1 MGNKSIQKFFADQNS
16 VIDLSSLG
24 NAKGAKVSL
33 SGPDMNI
40 TTPRGSVIIVN
51 GALYSSIKGNNLAV
65 KFKDKTITGA
75 KILGSVDLK
84 DIQLERID
92 SSLVDSAQVEKKGN
106 GKRRNKK
113 EEEEL
118 KKQLDDAENAKKEA
132 DKAKEEAEKA
142 KEAAEKALNEAFEV
156 QNSSKQIEEMLQN
169 FLADN
174 VAKDNLAQQSDA
186 SQQNTQAKATQASKQ
201 NDAEKVLPQP
211 INKNTSTGKSN
222 SSKNEEN
229 KLDAESVKE
238 PLKVTLA
245 LAAES
250 NSGSKDDSITNFTK
264 PQFVGSTA
272 PNATVIIKINGIAV
286 GQAVADSLGNFTF
299 TAPETL
305 TDGTYNL
312 EAEAKTADGSGS
324 AKLVITIDSVTDKP
338 TFELS
343 PESSVSGHKGL
354 TPTLTP
360 SIVGTAEENAK
371 VDIYVDNKLVASVD
385 VDKDG
390 NWSYEFKDNELSE
403 GENSIKVVAV
413 DKAGNKNETTDS
425 IITDTIAPEKP
436 TIELDDSSDSGIKND
451 NITNSTLP
459 TFIGVAEPG
468 STVSIYLGL
477 KHLGE
482 VIVAKDGTWSYT
494 LTTPLK
500 DGEYNITAT
509 ATDIAGHTSAT
520 ANLPFTIDTRISY
533 FSAEI
538 ETTNDSGIVGD
549 NVTNNT
555 RPTFTGKTEPNAII
569 SVINSETGEE
579 VIFKA
584 NDKGEWTF
592 NFTSDSV
599 EGINNLTFTVED
611 VAGNKKDFSFSY
623 VIDTIAPVPPTVS
636 LEDYV
641 VLPNGIILSGND
653 LPALVGTA
661 EPKSTILLM
670 RDGKLYDSIEVDSNG
685 TWNYQFSNKFL
696 QGAYDIEIISQD
708 AAGNKSST
716 VKYSFTIQTEVV
728 PPKAELDASDDS
740 GAKGDWITN
749 KHNALT
755 LLGTADRFAT
765 VNILIDG
772 KTIGVTTADADGNW
786 NFDISRNLSDN
797 VYKIT
802 VESIDPLGRT
812 SSVDY
817 QLTIDSFT
825 PIPTV
830 MLHDS
835 ADSGV
840 KGDMITK
847 INTPLFTGMAEANA
861 KVSIYVDGVLSGEA
875 IAGDDGVWNFQFT
888 TALSDGSHDVTVKV
902 EDIAG
907 NTASS
912 SAYNFQIVTQTQKPT
927 IELVNDTGV
936 DNTDH
941 IINEKNPA
949 LTGTAAP
956 YSTVKLYIDG
966 ALIAE
971 VRTNKDGRWEYTLK
985 ADQGLVD
992 GDHRITASV
1001 EDIAGNIAHSD
1012 PFLISVDTAIS
1023 IPIVSLSPDSDSGI
1037 SDDNLTNI
1045 VKPTLHLKD
1054 IDPDIISVQVWDA
1067 MSDTQIGVATQQPDG
1082 SWAYTFTSDLTEGL
1096 HQVYVKVEDIAGNK
1110 ANSAIFDF
1118 TIDTT
1123 VSTPVISL
1131 LSKDDT
1137 GVTGDNLTNINKPGF
1152 AISGVD
1158 ADAHRVVVQVMHNGV
1173 SEEIELSHLNG
1184 SWLFIP
1190 GNTWADG
1197 SYTLTVK
1204 VEDKAGNTNYSA
1216 PLTVVIDTQI
1226 AIDGVELVNDSGV
1239 KGDNM
1244 TNDDRPHFRVTV
1256 PTDVNEVR
1264 LSIDGGNS
1272 WVQAT
1277 PGVAGS
1283 WEYIWPTD
1291 LADGQYTLTVEATDK
1306 AGNTVTKT
1314 IDFAVDTTLSVPV
1327 IVLDSADDTGIQGDN
1342 MTNSTQPT
1350 FALQHIDDDAVRVT
1364 VSVEHGGVTTTFDAT
1379 KGTGGWT
1386 FTPPTSWADG
1396 DYTLSVSVEDKA
1408 GNTSH
1413 SASLTVTVDT
1423 QIAINNIELVNDSGI
1438 PDDNLTNN
1446 VRPHFQV
1453 TVPTDVNV
1461 VRLSIDGGKTWF
1473 NATQSATPGVWDYI
1487 WPDDVAD
1494 GGYTLTV
1501 EATDEAGNKATQT
1514 LDFTIDTTLS
1524 VPTLSLDSADD
1535 SGIAGD
1541 NITNVKTPG
1550 FTLNNI
1556 DTDVSRVIVEVMHN
1570 GIKQEVPLVQTGGQ
1584 WRFAPTSDWA
1594 DGDYILTVKVEDRAG
1609 NVKQSAPLTV
1619 TVDTHIAID
1628 RIELVNDSGIPGDN
1642 LTNEARPHFQVTVPA
1657 DVNGV
1662 RLSIDG
1668 GKTWFDA
1675 TQSATSGVWD
1685 YTWLTNVANGPHTL
1699 MVEASDKAGNKTTQK
1714 LDFTI
1719 DTILSEPTITLD
1731 SADDSAAGDNIT
1743 NVKMPGFT
1751 LGNIDADVTKVV
1763 VTVAHDGKNQQ
1774 IELIKNGGVWRF
1786 TPGAAWTDGDYT
1798 LTVKVEDKAGNT
1810 NYSAPLTVTIDTQ
1823 TSIDRIELLN
1833 DTGIVG
1839 DNLTNEARPQF
1850 HITVPTDVNSVQL
1863 SLDGG
1868 INWVNATL
1876 TSDGVWEYIWPT
1888 DLVENTYTLTVKATD
1903 VAGNTATETLNF
1915 IIDTTLSTPTI
1926 TLDSADDSGTAN
1938 DNKTNVKTP
1947 GFIIGGIDSDV
1958 TQVVVQ
1964 VMRDG
1969 HSEEVELTQTNGQW
1983 RFVPG
1988 SAWTDGD
1995 YTLTVTVKDEAGNIR
2010 HSAPLTVTIDT
2021 QITIDHIELVNDSG
2035 IPDDNLTNNVR
2046 PHFQVTVP
2054 TDVNVVRL
2062 SIDGGKTWFNATQ
2075 SATPGV
2081 WDYTWLA
2088 DVGEGKHTLT
2098 VEATDKAGNKTTQQL
2113 DFIIDTLLS
2122 EPTIVLDNT
2131 DDSGTKGD
2139 HLTNVNKPTFL
2150 LGNIDADARYVTV
2163 EVQHG
2168 GTKEVLTATKD
2179 ATGNWSVT
2187 PTGTWAD
2194 GDYTLTVRVEDEAG
2208 NEKHSASL
2216 TVTVDTQITIDVIE
2230 LVNDNGIPGDNM
2242 TNDAH
2247 PQFRVTVPGDVN
2259 EVSLSID
2266 GGVTWVKATQSATPG
2281 VWNYTWPGTV
2291 PDGDYTLNVKATDNA
2306 GNTVTET
2313 LHFTIDTTLSTPV
2326 IVLDSADD
2334 SGVHGDNMT
2343 NHTQPTFA
2351 LQHIDDDAVRV
2362 TVSVEHGGVT
2372 TTFDATKDAGG
2383 WTFTPTGAWADGD
2396 YTLSVSVEDKA
2407 GNTSH
2412 SASLT
2417 VTVDTQIAI
2426 NNIELVNDS
2435 GIPDDNLTNNVRPH
2449 FQVTVPTDVNVVRL
2463 SIDGGKTW
2471 FNATQSA
2478 TPGVWDYIWP
2488 DDVADGG
2495 YTLTV
2500 EATDEAGNKATQT
2513 LDFTIDTTLS
2523 VPTLSLD
2530 SADDSGIAGDNITNV
2545 KTPGF
2550 TLNNIDTDVSRVI
2563 VEVMHNGIKQEVPLV
2578 QTGGQ
2583 WRFAPTS
2590 DWADGD
2596 YILTVKVE
2604 DRAGNV
2610 KQSAPLTVTVDTHI
2624 AIDRIELVNDSGI
2637 PGDNLT
2643 NEARP
2648 HFQVTVPAD
2657 VNGVR
2662 LSIDGG
2668 KTWFD
2673 ATQSATSGV
2682 WDYTWLTNVANGPHT
2697 LMVEASDKAGN
2708 KTTQKLDF
2716 TIDTILSEPT
2726 ITLDSAD
2733 DSAAGDNITNV
2744 KMPGFTLGNI
2754 DADVTKVVV
2763 TVAHDGKN
2771 QQIELIKNGGVWR
2784 FTPGAAWTDG
2794 DYTLTVK
2801 VEDKAGNT
2809 NYSAPLTVTID
2820 TQTSI
2825 DRIELLNDTGI
2836 VGDNLTNEARP
2847 QFHITVPTD
2856 VNSVQLSLD
2865 GGINWVN
2872 ATLTSDGVWEY
2883 IWPTDLVENTYTL
2896 TVKATDVA
2904 GNTATETLNF
2914 IIDTTLSTPTITL
2927 DSADDSGTANDNKTN
2942 VKTPGFII
2950 GGIDSDVTQVV
2961 VQVMRDGHSEE
2972 VELTQTNGQWRFV
2985 PGSAWTDGD
2994 YTLTVTVK
3002 DEAGNI
3008 RHSAPLTVTID
3019 TQITIDHIEL
3029 VNDSGIPDDNLTNNV
3044 RPHFQV
3050 TVPTDVNVVRLS
3062 IDGGKT
3068 WFNATQ
3074 SATPGVWDYTW
3085 LADVGE
3091 GKHTLTVEATD
3102 KAGNKTTQQLDFIID
3117 TLLSEPTIVLD
3128 NTDDSGTK
3136 GDNLTNVNKPTFLLG
3151 NIDADARYVTVE
3163 VQHGGTKEV
3172 LTATKGATGI
3182 WSVTPTG
3189 TWADGDYTLTV
3200 RVEDDAGNVKY
3211 SAPLTVTV
3219 DTQITIDVIE
3229 LVNDNGIPGDNLTN
3243 DVRPHFRVTVPG
3255 DVNEVRLSIDG
3266 GNTWVRAT
3274 QGTAGIWDYTWPKD
3288 VTDGLHTLTVEATD
3302 KAGNKTTQTLD
3313 FTIDTRLSTPTIAMD
3328 SRDDTG
3334 AIGDHITSVKRP
3346 GFTIGNIDADAH
3358 SVILRITQGGN
3369 SQEVTLTQV
3378 GGQWRFTPDADWA
3391 DGSYTLTVE
3400 VTDNAGNVRQSTPL
3414 VVTVDTQTSITDIT
3428 LVNDHGVPDDNLT
3441 NSTRPQFE
3449 ITVPADVNSVQ
3460 LSIDGGA
3467 NWVSAT
3473 QGIEGVWGYTWP
3485 TDMGD
3490 GKHTLTVMVTD
3501 RAGNTA
3507 TQTLEFF
3514 IDTRLSTPTIALD
3527 STDDTGT
3534 PGDDMTNR
3542 TRPTFILQN
3551 IDSDVI
3557 NVTVS
3562 VTHNGTTTSFT
3573 ATQGAGGWSFTPPAP
3588 WGDGDYT
3595 LTVTVEDRA
3604 GNTRP
3609 STPLTVTVDTQI
3621 AIDRIELVNDS
3632 GVPGDNVTKHV
3643 RPQFQISVPDDV
3655 EKVLLSI
3662 DGGTTWVTAIKS
3674 STAGIW
3680 DYTWPTDMPEGQ
3692 HTLTVEVTDGAGN
3705 KMTETLNFTIDITL
3719 LTPTIELAP
3728 DQDTGQNKN
3737 DNLTSVT
3744 QPVFV
3749 LGSIDKDVRHVEL
3762 SIEHNGTFKTV
3773 VLTESADGWRYRPDS
3788 ALADGS
3794 YTFTV
3799 TVTDVAGNQQTSA
3812 PLKVTIDGTLTTPVI
3827 ELAAGEDSGT
3837 VGDRLTNHDR
3847 PVFDIHQVDSDVT
3860 RVMVKVTY
3868 NGKTHEEAAVF
3879 TNGQWRFTPSASWAD
3894 GSYQLAVVVEDLAG
3908 NVKESAPFEVRI
3920 DTTTTINNIVLLN
3933 DTGVQNDQL
3942 TNVAK
3947 PSFRIDVPGDVVQ
3960 VRVTLDGGA
3969 NWNVIRK
3976 NADGQWIFDS
3986 PNTLVDGTY
3995 TLRVEATDE
4004 AGNIANKDLVFNIDT
4019 NIQVPTIALDA
4030 GQDTGANTADN
4041 ITNISRP
4048 TFTIGNVDPD
4058 VIKVVVTIDGHDYN
4072 ATKVGA
4078 GWQFTPGN
4086 AIPDGSYNITVTV
4099 EDKAGNT
4106 ATSKPLPVVIDTTA
4120 EIESVTLVTD
4130 SGDSDVDNIT
4140 KVDKPQFSIVTA
4152 DDITHVRVKID
4163 NAANWIELT
4172 KGGDGRWIFNV
4183 GSALPDGQHTL
4194 LVDVTDIAGNVA
4206 QETLQFTIDTTLR
4219 EPTIVLD
4226 PTHDTGDDTNDNLT
4240 RINKPVFIIGNVDND
4255 VSHIVVHIDGRDY
4268 TIENTGGNLTFTP
4281 DQPLSDGQHT
4291 ISVTVT
4297 DIAGNTKTSAELRIE
4312 IDTQVQIDSVTLTTD
4327 SGVNDHDNVTNATRP
4342 SFEIATPDDVTSVLV
4357 SFDGVNWT
4365 PISKNAAGQ
4374 WEFTAGS
4381 ALPDG
4386 HYTLHVQ
4393 ATDRAGNTANSTLGF
4408 TVDTQ
4413 IDGLSV
4419 VMLDDA
4425 GKDSTDGITNITSP
4439 RFEISAREPLQSVTV
4454 ILNGKSSTLTQ
4465 GAGNKWL
4472 FTPDTPL
4479 VDGTYKIEI
4488 VAEDIAGNKISKEV
4502 SFTIDT
4508 IVSDPSIDLL
4518 DADDTGESAVDNIT
4532 SVTTP
4537 RFVIGNVPADIDT
4550 VVIRIN
4556 GVSYSVTAN
4565 GNNLWEFQVP
4575 VALNDGVYEAVVV
4588 FRDIAGNTSETKLPF
4603 TIDTTTSVSVRM
4615 EPASDTGNSNSDNL
4629 TNKQNPKFEGTAE
4642 PNAKLVITI
4651 VDDKSGREVLKQTIT
4666 VGADGNWSVTPNILP
4681 DGMYTINVVA
4691 TDVAGNTA
4699 QTQERFTIDTVTID
4713 PTIRLSDPSID
4724 DQHEATSLRPEFK
4737 GFAEAFSTIMIQ
4749 WDGKVVGSANA
4760 NANGEWS
4767 WTPPSV
4773 LAPGSYVVSIVAK
4786 DKAGNESSQVD
4797 FPVVIPVIDVTPPT
4811 IKLSEESDSGA
4822 LGDFTTNNKTPTLI
4836 GSTLPNTI
4844 VSIYVDGVKVGEAT
4858 ADTAGRY
4865 TFQLSEMKD
4874 GHYVVQVGIVNPRDN
4889 SELRST
4895 AVDVT
4900 IDTEVAELVW
4910 NISGMH
4916 EGGYI
4921 NTVTPEIGG
4930 TSEPNSKITI
4940 FVNGV
4945 EKAIAYTTGAGHWG
4959 VVLPALGNDGNYELT
4974 FKVEDVA
4981 GNIREFGPQNVI
4993 LDTVIS
4999 PLTVV
5004 LREADDSGKVGDW
5017 ITNKSHVTIDGTA
5030 EAGSTLTIRNP
5041 QGVVI
5046 ATLVVGNDG
5055 RWSAELDLREG
5066 SNAFVVVSEDKA
5078 GNSQQKEILIEH
5090 DTQIEISD
5098 ISLSRDTNSGD
5109 KYDLITNNKS
5119 PVLVAMTDPGA
5130 TVQVYING
5138 VLQGTVEASSS
5149 GNISYTMPANSADG
5163 EYQVQFVA
5171 TDTAGNRVE
5180 SAITTVTID
5189 SQIAVFDIDEDSLP
5203 ALSNNRALSVSGVGE
5218 AGSQVS
5224 IFVDGKLVNVVMV
5237 EADGTWRA
5245 PILLQD
5251 DGTFNIHFS
5260 ITDVAGNTEVSKDYS
5275 VDVDS
5280 STDFPTL
5287 NLEDASNSGSLDDL
5301 ITNHNKP
5308 VLVGTAEA
5316 GATIHIYV
5324 DEKIVAN
5331 VLVLED
5337 GTWSYQFDNALKDG
5351 EYSIRVVAED
5361 PAGNTAESP
5370 RLLVTIDTST
5380 FIDNPAMVAGS
5391 DNGIF
5396 SNDSITSQTRP
5407 TFSIFGEMN
5416 QSVQIFIDGVLV
5428 DTITVTDRNQV
5439 YRPESPLGDGSHSIY
5454 YVITD
5459 KAGNTAT
5466 SKTLNFTIDT
5476 FNTTPVAIDSIG
5488 GQTLAEMT
5496 GSDGKIYITDTT
5508 RNLLFSGSAEPNSK
5522 IEIIING
5529 LNVGEVWVNEKGHWQ
5544 MPVNPL
5550 YFTEG
5555 QLDITVKSTD
5565 RAGNVNQEKYSI
5577 WVDTHIK
5584 VFTSE
5589 LDDNKSSSKT
5599 EWWSNSD
5606 LITMRGTGEIGATVS
5621 LIVAGV
5627 TLATAVVAAT
5637 GRWELSTDKLPEGTY
5652 DISLVI
5658 EDSAGNRWED
5668 VREIFIDRT
5677 PPNAPVVT
5685 YSDIVND
5692 LIIMQ
5697 GTAEA
5702 KSQLIITDSEGN
5714 TYTLTVPDN
5723 GKWSMAIPYPSEGK
5737 FTITSV
5743 DAIGNRSDDVPLDIM
5758 KEVPVI
5764 SLSPDSDSG
5773 TVGDNITRDKQPTF
5787 IIGNLESDVV
5797 VVQVDI
5803 NGTVYNAEKNA
5814 DGVWFFT
5821 PGTPLADGSYTISV
5835 IASDAA
5841 GNQKNSLPITV
5852 TIDSTLTVPEIALA
5866 AGEDNGASDS
5876 DNVTNHTQPKFT
5888 LQHIDADVTG
5898 VTVNVTHNG
5907 VTDIYQA
5914 TQGADGWT
5922 FTPPAAWNDGNYTLS
5937 VTVVDRAGNSQ
5948 QSASLA
5954 VTVDSTVTVT
5964 ADSQHDD
5971 ASDDATATAV
5981 TPPESETVNAE
5992 SATHLRTEPSAAE
6005 ESVVKVTAY
6014 SITLLNADSGDEID
6028 RSISQTPSFEISVP
6042 ENIVN
6047 VSIMFEG
6054 EEFTLPITNQ
6064 KAIFEVPLSLED
6076 GEYTMDVK
6084 FIDKDNDFLIKEKT
6098 FSVDHSSA
6106 DIVNAM
6112 NVRGKT
6118 EDDINDSPSTSSVG
6132 HNNNG
6137 AIDVFAVNEV
6147 TLPVDNQEEHA

>member
-118 KKQLDDAENAKKEA
+118 KKQLDEAENAKKEA

-156 QNSSKQIEEMLQN
+156 QNSSKQMEEMLQE

-451 NITNSTLP
+451 SITNSTLP

-538 ETTNDSGIVGD
+538 ETTDDSGIVGD

-599 EGINNLTFTVED
+599 EGVNNLTFTVED

-623 VIDTIAPVPPTVS
+623 VIDTVAPVPPTVS
-636 LEDYV
+636 LEDFV

-696 QGAYDIEIISQD
+696 QGAYDIEIVSQD

-1037 SDDNLTNI
+1037 ADDNLTNI

-1110 ANSAIFDF
+1110 ANSAVFDF

-1184 SWLFIP
+1184 SWLFTP

-1379 KGTGGWT
+1379 KGTGGWS
-1386 FTPPTSWADG
+1386 FTPTGAWADG

-1438 PDDNLTNN
+1438 PNDNLTNN

-1473 NATQSATPGVWDYI
+1473 NATQSATPGAWDYI

-1501 EATDEAGNKATQT
+1501 EATDKAGNKTTQE

-1556 DTDVSRVIVEVMHN
+1556 DTDVSRVTVEVMHN

-1675 TQSATSGVWD
+1675 TQSATPGVWD

-1714 LDFTI
+1714 LDFII
-1719 DTILSEPTITLD
+1719 DTMLSEPTITLD

-2021 QITIDHIELVNDSG
+2021 QIAIDHIELVNDSG
-2035 IPDDNLTNNVR
+2035 IPDDNLTN
-2046 PHFQVTVP
+2046 
-2054 TDVNVVRL
+2054 
-2062 SIDGGKTWFNATQ
+2062 
-2075 SATPGV
+2075 
-2081 WDYTWLA
+2081 
-2088 DVGEGKHTLT
+2088 
-2098 VEATDKAGNKTTQQL
+2098 EA
-2113 DFIIDTLLS
+2113 
-2122 EPTIVLDNT
+2122 
-2131 DDSGTKGD
+2131 
-2139 HLTNVNKPTFL
+2139 
-2150 LGNIDADARYVTV
+2150 
-2163 EVQHG
+2163 
-2168 GTKEVLTATKD
+2168 
-2179 ATGNWSVT
+2179 
-2187 PTGTWAD
+2187 
-2194 GDYTLTVRVEDEAG
+2194 
-2208 NEKHSASL
+2208 
-2216 TVTVDTQITIDVIE
+2216 
-2230 LVNDNGIPGDNM
+2230 
-2242 TNDAH
+2242 
-2247 PQFRVTVPGDVN
+2247 
-2259 EVSLSID
+2259 
-2266 GGVTWVKATQSATPG
+2266 
-2281 VWNYTWPGTV
+2281 
-2291 PDGDYTLNVKATDNA
+2291 
-2306 GNTVTET
+2306 
-2313 LHFTIDTTLSTPV
+2313 
-2326 IVLDSADD
+2326 
-2334 SGVHGDNMT
+2334 
-2343 NHTQPTFA
+2343 
-2351 LQHIDDDAVRV
+2351 
-2362 TVSVEHGGVT
+2362 
-2372 TTFDATKDAGG
+2372 
-2383 WTFTPTGAWADGD
+2383 
-2396 YTLSVSVEDKA
+2396 
-2407 GNTSH
+2407 
-2412 SASLT
+2412 
-2417 VTVDTQIAI
+2417 
-2426 NNIELVNDS
+2426 
-2435 GIPDDNLTNNVRPH
+2435 
-2449 FQVTVPTDVNVVRL
+2449 
-2463 SIDGGKTW
+2463 
-2471 FNATQSA
+2471 
-2478 TPGVWDYIWP
+2478 
-2488 DDVADGG
+2488 
-2495 YTLTV
+2495 
-2500 EATDEAGNKATQT
+2500 
-2513 LDFTIDTTLS
+2513 
-2523 VPTLSLD
+2523 
-2530 SADDSGIAGDNITNV
+2530 
-2545 KTPGF
+2545 
-2550 TLNNIDTDVSRVI
+2550 
-2563 VEVMHNGIKQEVPLV
+2563 
-2578 QTGGQ
+2578 
-2583 WRFAPTS
+2583 
-2590 DWADGD
+2590 
-2596 YILTVKVE
+2596 
-2604 DRAGNV
+2604 
-2610 KQSAPLTVTVDTHI
+2610 
-2624 AIDRIELVNDSGI
+2624 
-2637 PGDNLT
+2637 
-2643 NEARP
+2643 
-2648 HFQVTVPAD
+2648 
-2657 VNGVR
+2657 
-2662 LSIDGG
+2662 
-2668 KTWFD
+2668 
-2673 ATQSATSGV
+2673 
-2682 WDYTWLTNVANGPHT
+2682 
-2697 LMVEASDKAGN
+2697 
-2708 KTTQKLDF
+2708 
-2716 TIDTILSEPT
+2716 
-2726 ITLDSAD
+2726 
-2733 DSAAGDNITNV
+2733 
-2744 KMPGFTLGNI
+2744 
-2754 DADVTKVVV
+2754 
-2763 TVAHDGKN
+2763 
-2771 QQIELIKNGGVWR
+2771 
-2784 FTPGAAWTDG
+2784 
-2794 DYTLTVK
+2794 
-2801 VEDKAGNT
+2801 
-2809 NYSAPLTVTID
+2809 
-2820 TQTSI
+2820 
-2825 DRIELLNDTGI
+2825 
-2836 VGDNLTNEARP
+2836 
-2847 QFHITVPTD
+2847 
-2856 VNSVQLSLD
+2856 
-2865 GGINWVN
+2865 
-2872 ATLTSDGVWEY
+2872 
-2883 IWPTDLVENTYTL
+2883 
-2896 TVKATDVA
+2896 
-2904 GNTATETLNF
+2904 
-2914 IIDTTLSTPTITL
+2914 
-2927 DSADDSGTANDNKTN
+2927 
-2942 VKTPGFII
+2942 
-2950 GGIDSDVTQVV
+2950 
-2961 VQVMRDGHSEE
+2961 
-2972 VELTQTNGQWRFV
+2972 
-2985 PGSAWTDGD
+2985 
-2994 YTLTVTVK
+2994 
-3002 DEAGNI
+3002 
-3008 RHSAPLTVTID
+3008 
-3019 TQITIDHIEL
+3019 
-3029 VNDSGIPDDNLTNNV
+3029 

-3172 LTATKGATGI
+3172 LTATKDATGNWSVTPTGTWADGDYTLTVRVEDEAGNEKHSASLTVTVDTQITIDAIELVNDNGIPGDNMTNDAHPQFRVTVPGDVNEVSLSIDGGVTWVKATQSATPGVWNYTWPGTVPDGDYTLNVKATDNAGNTVTETLHFTIDTTLSTPVIVLDSADDTGIQGDNMTNRTQPTFNLQHIDDDAVRVTVSVEHGGVTTTFDATKGVGGWTFTPPTSWGAGDYTLSVSVEDKAGNTSHSASLTVTVDTQIAINNIELVNDSGIPDDNLTNNVRPQFQVKVPTDVNEVRLSIDGGKTWFNATQSATPGVWDYTWLADVGEGKHTLTVEATDKAGNQTTQKLDFIIDTLLSEPTIVLDSTDDSGTKGDNLTNANKPTFLLGNIDADARYVTVEVQHGSTKEVLTATKGATGI

-3200 RVEDDAGNVKY
+3200 RVEDEAGNVKY

-3219 DTQITIDVIE
+3219 DTQITIDAIE

-3313 FTIDTRLSTPTIAMD
+3313 FTIDTRLSTPTITME

-3346 GFTIGNIDADAH
+3346 GFTIGNIDSDAQ

-3414 VVTVDTQTSITDIT
+3414 IVTVDTQTSITDIT

-3467 NWVSAT
+3467 NWVSAA

-3490 GKHTLTVMVTD
+3490 GKHILTVMVTD

-3621 AIDRIELVNDS
+3621 AIDHIELVNDS

-3692 HTLTVEVTDGAGN
+3692 HTLIVEVTDGAGN
-3705 KMTETLNFTIDITL
+3705 KMTGTLDFTIDITL

-3744 QPVFV
+3744 QPIFV

-3847 PVFDIHQVDSDVT
+3847 PVFDIRQVDSDVT

-3947 PSFRIDVPGDVVQ
+3947 PSFRIDVPGDVIQ

-3995 TLRVEATDE
+3995 TLRVEATDQ

-4183 GSALPDGQHTL
+4183 GSALPDGKHTL

-4297 DIAGNTKTSAELRIE
+4297 DIAGNTKTSAELQIE

-4532 SVTTP
+4532 SVTKP

-4556 GVSYSVTAN
+4556 GVSYPVTAN

-4615 EPASDTGNSNSDNL
+4615 EPASDTGSSNSDNL

-4651 VDDKSGREVLKQTIT
+4651 VDDKSGREVLKHTIT

-4724 DQHEATSLRPEFK
+4724 DQYEATSLRPEFK
-4737 GFAEAFSTIMIQ
+4737 GLAEAFSTIMIQ

-4822 LGDFTTNNKTPTLI
+4822 LGDFTTNNKTPTLV
-4836 GSTLPNTI
+4836 GNTLPNAI

-4959 VVLPALGNDGNYELT
+4959 VVLPALGNDGNYVLT

-5078 GNSQQKEILIEH
+5078 GNSQQKDILIEH

-5301 ITNHNKP
+5301 ITSHNKP

-5380 FIDNPAMVAGS
+5380 FIDNPVMMAGS

-5407 TFSIFGEMN
+5407 AFSIYGEMN

-5529 LNVGEVWVNEKGHWQ
+5529 LNVGEVWVNDKGHWQ

-5577 WVDTHIK
+5577 WVDTHIQ

-5599 EWWSNSD
+5599 DWWSNSST
-5606 LITMRGTGEIGATVS
+5606 ITMRGMGEIGATVS

-5627 TLATAVVAAT
+5627 TLATAVVAAN
-5637 GRWELSTDKLPEGTY
+5637 GQWELSTDQLPEGKY
-5652 DISLVI
+5652 DITLSI
-5658 EDSAGNRWED
+5658 EDNAGNRKEE
-5668 VREIFIDRT
+5668 VHEIFIDRT

-5702 KSQLIITDSEGN
+5702 KSQLIITDSNGN

-5758 KEVPVI
+5758 KETPVI

-5773 TVGDNITRDKQPTF
+5773 TVGDNITRDNQPTF

-5866 AGEDNGASDS
+5866 AGEGNGASDS
-5876 DNVTNHTQPKFT
+5876 DNVTNHNHTQPKFT

-5922 FTPPAAWNDGNYTLS
+5922 FTPPAAWNDGTYTLS
-5937 VTVVDRAGNSQ
+5937 VTVVDRAGNSL
-5948 QSASLA
+5948 QSASLE
-5954 VTVDSTVTVT
+5954 VTVT

-5992 SATHLRTEPSAAE
+5992 SATHLRTVPSAAE
-6005 ESVVKVTAY
+6005 ESVVKETAY

-6047 VSIMFEG
+6047 VSVMFEG

-6084 FIDKDNDFLIKEKT
+6084 FIDKDDDFLIKEKT

-6112 NVRGKT
+6112 NARGKT

>member
-118 KKQLDDAENAKKEA
+118 KKQLDEAENAKKEA

-156 QNSSKQIEEMLQN
+156 QNSSKQMEEMLQE

-451 NITNSTLP
+451 SITNSTLP

-538 ETTNDSGIVGD
+538 ETTDDSGIVGD

-555 RPTFTGKTEPNAII
+555 HPTFTGKTEPNAII

-599 EGINNLTFTVED
+599 EGVNNLTFTVED

-623 VIDTIAPVPPTVS
+623 VIDTVAPVPPTVS
-636 LEDYV
+636 LEDFV

-1037 SDDNLTNI
+1037 ADDNLTNI

-1110 ANSAIFDF
+1110 ANSAVFDF

-1184 SWLFIP
+1184 SWLFTP

-1379 KGTGGWT
+1379 KGTGGWS
-1386 FTPPTSWADG
+1386 FTPTGAWADG

-1438 PDDNLTNN
+1438 PNDNLTNN

-1473 NATQSATPGVWDYI
+1473 NATQSATPGAWDYI

-1501 EATDEAGNKATQT
+1501 EATDKAGNKTTQE

-1556 DTDVSRVIVEVMHN
+1556 DTDVSRVTVEVMHN

-1675 TQSATSGVWD
+1675 TQSATPGVWD

-1714 LDFTI
+1714 LDFII
-1719 DTILSEPTITLD
+1719 DTMLSEPTITLD

-2021 QITIDHIELVNDSG
+2021 QIAIDHIELVNDSG
-2035 IPDDNLTNNVR
+2035 IPDDNLTN
-2046 PHFQVTVP
+2046 
-2054 TDVNVVRL
+2054 
-2062 SIDGGKTWFNATQ
+2062 
-2075 SATPGV
+2075 
-2081 WDYTWLA
+2081 
-2088 DVGEGKHTLT
+2088 
-2098 VEATDKAGNKTTQQL
+2098 EA
-2113 DFIIDTLLS
+2113 
-2122 EPTIVLDNT
+2122 
-2131 DDSGTKGD
+2131 
-2139 HLTNVNKPTFL
+2139 
-2150 LGNIDADARYVTV
+2150 
-2163 EVQHG
+2163 
-2168 GTKEVLTATKD
+2168 
-2179 ATGNWSVT
+2179 
-2187 PTGTWAD
+2187 
-2194 GDYTLTVRVEDEAG
+2194 
-2208 NEKHSASL
+2208 
-2216 TVTVDTQITIDVIE
+2216 
-2230 LVNDNGIPGDNM
+2230 
-2242 TNDAH
+2242 
-2247 PQFRVTVPGDVN
+2247 
-2259 EVSLSID
+2259 
-2266 GGVTWVKATQSATPG
+2266 
-2281 VWNYTWPGTV
+2281 
-2291 PDGDYTLNVKATDNA
+2291 
-2306 GNTVTET
+2306 
-2313 LHFTIDTTLSTPV
+2313 
-2326 IVLDSADD
+2326 
-2334 SGVHGDNMT
+2334 
-2343 NHTQPTFA
+2343 
-2351 LQHIDDDAVRV
+2351 
-2362 TVSVEHGGVT
+2362 
-2372 TTFDATKDAGG
+2372 
-2383 WTFTPTGAWADGD
+2383 
-2396 YTLSVSVEDKA
+2396 
-2407 GNTSH
+2407 
-2412 SASLT
+2412 
-2417 VTVDTQIAI
+2417 
-2426 NNIELVNDS
+2426 
-2435 GIPDDNLTNNVRPH
+2435 
-2449 FQVTVPTDVNVVRL
+2449 
-2463 SIDGGKTW
+2463 
-2471 FNATQSA
+2471 
-2478 TPGVWDYIWP
+2478 
-2488 DDVADGG
+2488 
-2495 YTLTV
+2495 
-2500 EATDEAGNKATQT
+2500 
-2513 LDFTIDTTLS
+2513 
-2523 VPTLSLD
+2523 
-2530 SADDSGIAGDNITNV
+2530 
-2545 KTPGF
+2545 
-2550 TLNNIDTDVSRVI
+2550 
-2563 VEVMHNGIKQEVPLV
+2563 
-2578 QTGGQ
+2578 
-2583 WRFAPTS
+2583 
-2590 DWADGD
+2590 
-2596 YILTVKVE
+2596 
-2604 DRAGNV
+2604 
-2610 KQSAPLTVTVDTHI
+2610 
-2624 AIDRIELVNDSGI
+2624 
-2637 PGDNLT
+2637 
-2643 NEARP
+2643 
-2648 HFQVTVPAD
+2648 
-2657 VNGVR
+2657 
-2662 LSIDGG
+2662 
-2668 KTWFD
+2668 
-2673 ATQSATSGV
+2673 
-2682 WDYTWLTNVANGPHT
+2682 
-2697 LMVEASDKAGN
+2697 
-2708 KTTQKLDF
+2708 
-2716 TIDTILSEPT
+2716 
-2726 ITLDSAD
+2726 
-2733 DSAAGDNITNV
+2733 
-2744 KMPGFTLGNI
+2744 
-2754 DADVTKVVV
+2754 
-2763 TVAHDGKN
+2763 
-2771 QQIELIKNGGVWR
+2771 
-2784 FTPGAAWTDG
+2784 
-2794 DYTLTVK
+2794 
-2801 VEDKAGNT
+2801 
-2809 NYSAPLTVTID
+2809 
-2820 TQTSI
+2820 
-2825 DRIELLNDTGI
+2825 
-2836 VGDNLTNEARP
+2836 
-2847 QFHITVPTD
+2847 
-2856 VNSVQLSLD
+2856 
-2865 GGINWVN
+2865 
-2872 ATLTSDGVWEY
+2872 
-2883 IWPTDLVENTYTL
+2883 
-2896 TVKATDVA
+2896 
-2904 GNTATETLNF
+2904 
-2914 IIDTTLSTPTITL
+2914 
-2927 DSADDSGTANDNKTN
+2927 
-2942 VKTPGFII
+2942 
-2950 GGIDSDVTQVV
+2950 
-2961 VQVMRDGHSEE
+2961 
-2972 VELTQTNGQWRFV
+2972 
-2985 PGSAWTDGD
+2985 
-2994 YTLTVTVK
+2994 
-3002 DEAGNI
+3002 
-3008 RHSAPLTVTID
+3008 
-3019 TQITIDHIEL
+3019 
-3029 VNDSGIPDDNLTNNV
+3029 

-3172 LTATKGATGI
+3172 LTATKDATGNWSVTPTGTWADGDYTLTVRVEDEAGNEKHSASLTVTVDTQITIDAIELVNDNGIPGDNMTNDAHPQFRVTVPGDVNEVSLSIDGGVTWVKATQSATPGVWNYTWPGTVPDGDYTLNVKATDNAGNTVTETLHFTIDTTLSTPVIVLDSADDTGIQGDNMTNRTQPTFNLQHIDDDAVRVTVSVEHGGVTTTFDATKGVGGWTFTPPTSWGAGDYTLSVSVEDKAGNTSHSASLTVTVDTQIAINNIELVNDSGIPDDNLTNNVRPQFQVKVPTDVNEVRLSIDGGKTWFNATQSATPGVWDYTWLADVGEGKHTLTVEATDKAGNQTTQKLDFIIDTLLSEPTIVLDSTDDSGTKGDNLTNANKPTFLLGNIDADARYVTVEVQHGSTKEVLTATKGATGI

-3200 RVEDDAGNVKY
+3200 RVEDEAGNVKY

-3219 DTQITIDVIE
+3219 DTQITIDAIE

-3313 FTIDTRLSTPTIAMD
+3313 FTIDTRLSTPTITMD

-3346 GFTIGNIDADAH
+3346 GFTIGNIDSDAQ

-3414 VVTVDTQTSITDIT
+3414 IVTVDTQTSITDIT

-3467 NWVSAT
+3467 NWVSAA

-3490 GKHTLTVMVTD
+3490 GKHILTVMVTD

-3621 AIDRIELVNDS
+3621 AIDHIELVNDS

-3692 HTLTVEVTDGAGN
+3692 HTLIVEVTDGAGN
-3705 KMTETLNFTIDITL
+3705 KMTGTLDFTIDITL

-3744 QPVFV
+3744 QPIFV

-3847 PVFDIHQVDSDVT
+3847 PVFDIRQVDSDVT

-3947 PSFRIDVPGDVVQ
+3947 PSFRIDVPGDVIQ

-3995 TLRVEATDE
+3995 TLRVEATDQ

-4183 GSALPDGQHTL
+4183 GSALPDGKHTL

-4297 DIAGNTKTSAELRIE
+4297 DIAGNTKTSAELQIE

-4532 SVTTP
+4532 SVTKP

-4556 GVSYSVTAN
+4556 GVSYPVTAN

-4615 EPASDTGNSNSDNL
+4615 EPASDTGSSNSDNL

-4651 VDDKSGREVLKQTIT
+4651 VDDKSGREVLKHTIT

-4724 DQHEATSLRPEFK
+4724 DQYEATSLRPEFK
-4737 GFAEAFSTIMIQ
+4737 GLAEAFSTIMIQ

-4822 LGDFTTNNKTPTLI
+4822 LGDFTTNNKTPTLV
-4836 GSTLPNTI
+4836 GNTLPNAI

-4959 VVLPALGNDGNYELT
+4959 VVLPALGNDGNYVLT

-5078 GNSQQKEILIEH
+5078 GNSQQKDILIEH

-5301 ITNHNKP
+5301 ITSHNKP

-5380 FIDNPAMVAGS
+5380 FIDNPVMMAGS

-5407 TFSIFGEMN
+5407 AFSIYGEMN

-5529 LNVGEVWVNEKGHWQ
+5529 LNVGEVWVNDKGHWQ

-5577 WVDTHIK
+5577 WVDTHIQ

-5599 EWWSNSD
+5599 DWWSNSST
-5606 LITMRGTGEIGATVS
+5606 ITMRGMGEIGATVS

-5627 TLATAVVAAT
+5627 TLATAVVAAN
-5637 GRWELSTDKLPEGTY
+5637 GQWELSTDQLPEGKY
-5652 DISLVI
+5652 DITLSI
-5658 EDSAGNRWED
+5658 EDNAGNRKEE
-5668 VREIFIDRT
+5668 VHEIFIDRT

-5702 KSQLIITDSEGN
+5702 KSQLIITDSNGN

-5758 KEVPVI
+5758 KETPVI

-5773 TVGDNITRDKQPTF
+5773 TVGDNITRDNQPTF

-5866 AGEDNGASDS
+5866 AGEGNGASDS
-5876 DNVTNHTQPKFT
+5876 DNVTNHNHTQPKFT

-5922 FTPPAAWNDGNYTLS
+5922 FTPPAAWNDGTYTLS
-5937 VTVVDRAGNSQ
+5937 VTVVDRAGNSL
-5948 QSASLA
+5948 QSASLE

-5992 SATHLRTEPSAAE
+5992 SATHLRTVPSAAE
-6005 ESVVKVTAY
+6005 ESVVKETAY

-6047 VSIMFEG
+6047 VSVMFEG

-6084 FIDKDNDFLIKEKT
+6084 FIDKDDDFLIKEKT

-6112 NVRGKT
+6112 NARGKT

>member
-174 VAKDNLAQQSDA
+174 VVKDNLAQQSDA

-245 LAAES
+245 LATES

-623 VIDTIAPVPPTVS
+623 VIDTVAPVPPTVS
-636 LEDYV
+636 LEDFV

-1023 IPIVSLSPDSDSGI
+1023 IPIVSLSPDSDSGV

-1067 MSDTQIGVATQQPDG
+1067 ASDTQIGVATQQPDG

-1110 ANSAIFDF
+1110 ANSAVFDF

-1204 VEDKAGNTNYSA
+1204 VEDKAGNTSYSA

-1379 KGTGGWT
+1379 KGTGGWS
-1386 FTPPTSWADG
+1386 FTPTGAWADG

-1438 PDDNLTNN
+1438 PNDNLTNN

-1473 NATQSATPGVWDYI
+1473 NATQSATPGAWDYI

-1501 EATDEAGNKATQT
+1501 EATDKAGNKTTQE

-2122 EPTIVLDNT
+2122 EPTIVLDST

-2139 HLTNVNKPTFL
+2139 NLTNVNKPTFL

-2313 LHFTIDTTLSTPV
+2313 LHFTIDTTLSVPV
-2326 IVLDSADD
+2326 IVLNSADD
-2334 SGVHGDNMT
+2334 TGVQGDNMT
-2343 NHTQPTFA
+2343 NSTQPTFA

-2372 TTFDATKDAGG
+2372 TTFDATKGTGG
-2383 WTFTPTGAWADGD
+2383 WSFTPTGAWADGD

-2449 FQVTVPTDVNVVRL
+2449 FQVKVPMDVN
-2463 SIDGGKTW
+2463 
-2471 FNATQSA
+2471 
-2478 TPGVWDYIWP
+2478 
-2488 DDVADGG
+2488 
-2495 YTLTV
+2495 
-2500 EATDEAGNKATQT
+2500 E
-2513 LDFTIDTTLS
+2513 
-2523 VPTLSLD
+2523 
-2530 SADDSGIAGDNITNV
+2530 
-2545 KTPGF
+2545 
-2550 TLNNIDTDVSRVI
+2550 
-2563 VEVMHNGIKQEVPLV
+2563 
-2578 QTGGQ
+2578 
-2583 WRFAPTS
+2583 
-2590 DWADGD
+2590 
-2596 YILTVKVE
+2596 
-2604 DRAGNV
+2604 
-2610 KQSAPLTVTVDTHI
+2610 
-2624 AIDRIELVNDSGI
+2624 
-2637 PGDNLT
+2637 
-2643 NEARP
+2643 
-2648 HFQVTVPAD
+2648 
-2657 VNGVR
+2657 
-2662 LSIDGG
+2662 
-2668 KTWFD
+2668 
-2673 ATQSATSGV
+2673 
-2682 WDYTWLTNVANGPHT
+2682 
-2697 LMVEASDKAGN
+2697 
-2708 KTTQKLDF
+2708 
-2716 TIDTILSEPT
+2716 
-2726 ITLDSAD
+2726 
-2733 DSAAGDNITNV
+2733 
-2744 KMPGFTLGNI
+2744 
-2754 DADVTKVVV
+2754 
-2763 TVAHDGKN
+2763 
-2771 QQIELIKNGGVWR
+2771 
-2784 FTPGAAWTDG
+2784 
-2794 DYTLTVK
+2794 
-2801 VEDKAGNT
+2801 
-2809 NYSAPLTVTID
+2809 
-2820 TQTSI
+2820 
-2825 DRIELLNDTGI
+2825 
-2836 VGDNLTNEARP
+2836 
-2847 QFHITVPTD
+2847 
-2856 VNSVQLSLD
+2856 
-2865 GGINWVN
+2865 
-2872 ATLTSDGVWEY
+2872 
-2883 IWPTDLVENTYTL
+2883 
-2896 TVKATDVA
+2896 
-2904 GNTATETLNF
+2904 
-2914 IIDTTLSTPTITL
+2914 
-2927 DSADDSGTANDNKTN
+2927 
-2942 VKTPGFII
+2942 
-2950 GGIDSDVTQVV
+2950 
-2961 VQVMRDGHSEE
+2961 
-2972 VELTQTNGQWRFV
+2972 
-2985 PGSAWTDGD
+2985 
-2994 YTLTVTVK
+2994 
-3002 DEAGNI
+3002 
-3008 RHSAPLTVTID
+3008 
-3019 TQITIDHIEL
+3019 
-3029 VNDSGIPDDNLTNNV
+3029 
-3044 RPHFQV
+3044 
-3050 TVPTDVNVVRLS
+3050 VRLS

-3102 KAGNKTTQQLDFIID
+3102 KAGNQTTQKLDFIID

-3128 NTDDSGTK
+3128 STDDSGTK
-3136 GDNLTNVNKPTFLLG
+3136 GDNLTNANKPTFILG

-3163 VQHGGTKEV
+3163 VQYGGTKEV

-3313 FTIDTRLSTPTIAMD
+3313 FTIDTRLSTPTITMD

-3346 GFTIGNIDADAH
+3346 GFTIGNIDSDAQ

-3414 VVTVDTQTSITDIT
+3414 IVTVDTQTSITDIT

-3467 NWVSAT
+3467 NWVSAA

-3621 AIDRIELVNDS
+3621 AIDHIELVNDS

-3719 LTPTIELAP
+3719 MTPTIELAP

-3847 PVFDIHQVDSDVT
+3847 PVFDIRQVDSDVT

-4532 SVTTP
+4532 SVTKP

-4556 GVSYSVTAN
+4556 GVSYPVTAN

-4822 LGDFTTNNKTPTLI
+4822 LGDFTTNNKTPTLV
-4836 GSTLPNTI
+4836 GNTLPNAI

-4959 VVLPALGNDGNYELT
+4959 VVLPALGNDGNYVLT

-5301 ITNHNKP
+5301 ITSHNKP

-5380 FIDNPAMVAGS
+5380 FIDNPVMMAGS

-5407 TFSIFGEMN
+5407 AFSIYGEMN

-5476 FNTTPVAIDSIG
+5476 LNTTPVAIDSIG

-5529 LNVGEVWVNEKGHWQ
+5529 LNVGEVWVNDKGHWQ

-5577 WVDTHIK
+5577 WVDTHIQ

-5599 EWWSNSD
+5599 DWWSNSST
-5606 LITMRGTGEIGATVS
+5606 ITMRGMGEIGATVS

-5627 TLATAVVAAT
+5627 TLATAVVAAN
-5637 GRWELSTDKLPEGTY
+5637 GQWELSTDQLPEGKY
-5652 DISLVI
+5652 DITLSI
-5658 EDSAGNRWED
+5658 EDNAGNRKEE
-5668 VREIFIDRT
+5668 VHEIFIDRT

-5702 KSQLIITDSEGN
+5702 KSQLIITDSNGN

-5743 DAIGNRSDDVPLDIM
+5743 DAIGNRSDDVSLDIM

-5866 AGEDNGASDS
+5866 AGEDNGVSDS

-5907 VTDIYQA
+5907 VTDTYQA

-5922 FTPPAAWNDGNYTLS
+5922 FTPPAAWNDGTYTLS

-5992 SATHLRTEPSAAE
+5992 SATHLRTVPSAAE
-6005 ESVVKVTAY
+6005 ESVVKETAY

-6112 NVRGKT
+6112 NARGKT

>member
-425 IITDTIAPEKP
+425 IITDTIPPEKP

-636 LEDYV
+636 LEDFV

-1037 SDDNLTNI
+1037 ADDNLTNI

-1110 ANSAIFDF
+1110 ANSAVFDF

-1184 SWLFIP
+1184 SWLFTP

-1204 VEDKAGNTNYSA
+1204 VEDKAGNTSYSA

-1327 IVLDSADDTGIQGDN
+1327 IVLNSADDTGVQGDN
-1342 MTNSTQPT
+1342 MTNRTQPT

-1473 NATQSATPGVWDYI
+1473 NATQSATPGAWDYI

-1501 EATDEAGNKATQT
+1501 EATDKAGNKTTQE

-1714 LDFTI
+1714 LDFII
-1719 DTILSEPTITLD
+1719 DTLLSEPTITLD

-2122 EPTIVLDNT
+2122 EPTIVLDST

-2139 HLTNVNKPTFL
+2139 NLTNVNKPTFL

-2313 LHFTIDTTLSTPV
+2313 LHFTIDTTLSVPV
-2326 IVLDSADD
+2326 IVLNSADD
-2334 SGVHGDNMT
+2334 TGVQGDNMT
-2343 NHTQPTFA
+2343 NSTQPTFA

-2372 TTFDATKDAGG
+2372 TTFDATKGTGG

-2449 FQVTVPTDVNVVRL
+2449 FQVKVPTDVN
-2463 SIDGGKTW
+2463 
-2471 FNATQSA
+2471 
-2478 TPGVWDYIWP
+2478 
-2488 DDVADGG
+2488 
-2495 YTLTV
+2495 
-2500 EATDEAGNKATQT
+2500 E
-2513 LDFTIDTTLS
+2513 
-2523 VPTLSLD
+2523 
-2530 SADDSGIAGDNITNV
+2530 
-2545 KTPGF
+2545 
-2550 TLNNIDTDVSRVI
+2550 
-2563 VEVMHNGIKQEVPLV
+2563 
-2578 QTGGQ
+2578 
-2583 WRFAPTS
+2583 
-2590 DWADGD
+2590 
-2596 YILTVKVE
+2596 
-2604 DRAGNV
+2604 
-2610 KQSAPLTVTVDTHI
+2610 
-2624 AIDRIELVNDSGI
+2624 
-2637 PGDNLT
+2637 
-2643 NEARP
+2643 
-2648 HFQVTVPAD
+2648 
-2657 VNGVR
+2657 
-2662 LSIDGG
+2662 
-2668 KTWFD
+2668 
-2673 ATQSATSGV
+2673 
-2682 WDYTWLTNVANGPHT
+2682 
-2697 LMVEASDKAGN
+2697 
-2708 KTTQKLDF
+2708 
-2716 TIDTILSEPT
+2716 
-2726 ITLDSAD
+2726 
-2733 DSAAGDNITNV
+2733 
-2744 KMPGFTLGNI
+2744 
-2754 DADVTKVVV
+2754 
-2763 TVAHDGKN
+2763 
-2771 QQIELIKNGGVWR
+2771 
-2784 FTPGAAWTDG
+2784 
-2794 DYTLTVK
+2794 
-2801 VEDKAGNT
+2801 
-2809 NYSAPLTVTID
+2809 
-2820 TQTSI
+2820 
-2825 DRIELLNDTGI
+2825 
-2836 VGDNLTNEARP
+2836 
-2847 QFHITVPTD
+2847 
-2856 VNSVQLSLD
+2856 
-2865 GGINWVN
+2865 
-2872 ATLTSDGVWEY
+2872 
-2883 IWPTDLVENTYTL
+2883 
-2896 TVKATDVA
+2896 
-2904 GNTATETLNF
+2904 
-2914 IIDTTLSTPTITL
+2914 
-2927 DSADDSGTANDNKTN
+2927 
-2942 VKTPGFII
+2942 
-2950 GGIDSDVTQVV
+2950 
-2961 VQVMRDGHSEE
+2961 
-2972 VELTQTNGQWRFV
+2972 
-2985 PGSAWTDGD
+2985 
-2994 YTLTVTVK
+2994 
-3002 DEAGNI
+3002 
-3008 RHSAPLTVTID
+3008 
-3019 TQITIDHIEL
+3019 
-3029 VNDSGIPDDNLTNNV
+3029 
-3044 RPHFQV
+3044 
-3050 TVPTDVNVVRLS
+3050 VRLS

-3102 KAGNKTTQQLDFIID
+3102 KAGNQTTQKLDFIID
-3117 TLLSEPTIVLD
+3117 TMLSEPTIVLD
-3128 NTDDSGTK
+3128 STDDSGTK
-3136 GDNLTNVNKPTFLLG
+3136 GDNLTNANKPTFILG

-3163 VQHGGTKEV
+3163 VQYGGTKEV

-3313 FTIDTRLSTPTIAMD
+3313 FTIDTRLSTPTITMD

-3346 GFTIGNIDADAH
+3346 GFTIGNIDSDAQ

-3414 VVTVDTQTSITDIT
+3414 IVTVDTQTSITDIT

-3467 NWVSAT
+3467 NWVSAA

-3621 AIDRIELVNDS
+3621 AIDHIELVNDS

-3719 LTPTIELAP
+3719 MTPTIELAP

-3847 PVFDIHQVDSDVT
+3847 PVFDIRQVDSDVT

-4297 DIAGNTKTSAELRIE
+4297 DIAGNTKTSAELKIE

-4532 SVTTP
+4532 SVTKP

-4556 GVSYSVTAN
+4556 GVSYPVTAN

-4822 LGDFTTNNKTPTLI
+4822 LGDFTTNNKTPTLV
-4836 GSTLPNTI
+4836 GNTLPNAI

-4959 VVLPALGNDGNYELT
+4959 VVLPALGNDGNYVLT

-5030 EAGSTLTIRNP
+5030 EAGSTLTIRSP

-5078 GNSQQKEILIEH
+5078 GNSQQKDILIEH

-5337 GTWSYQFDNALKDG
+5337 GTWSYQFDNVLKDG

-5407 TFSIFGEMN
+5407 TFSISGEMN

-5577 WVDTHIK
+5577 WVDTHIQ

-5599 EWWSNSD
+5599 DWWSNSST
-5606 LITMRGTGEIGATVS
+5606 ITMRGMGEIGATVS

-5627 TLATAVVAAT
+5627 TLATAVVAAN
-5637 GRWELSTDKLPEGTY
+5637 GQWELSTDQLPEGKY
-5652 DISLVI
+5652 DITLSI
-5658 EDSAGNRWED
+5658 EDNAGNRKEE
-5668 VREIFIDRT
+5668 VHEIFIDRT

-5702 KSQLIITDSEGN
+5702 KSQLIITDSNGN

-5743 DAIGNRSDDVPLDIM
+5743 DAIGNRSDDVSLDIM

-5866 AGEDNGASDS
+5866 AGEDNGVSDS

-5907 VTDIYQA
+5907 VTDTYQA

-5922 FTPPAAWNDGNYTLS
+5922 FTPPAAWNDGTYTLS

-5992 SATHLRTEPSAAE
+5992 SATHLRTVPSAAE
-6005 ESVVKVTAY
+6005 ESVVKETAY

-6112 NVRGKT
+6112 NARGKT

>member
-538 ETTNDSGIVGD
+538 ETTDDSGIVGD

-599 EGINNLTFTVED
+599 EGVNNLTFTVED

-623 VIDTIAPVPPTVS
+623 VIDTVAPVPPTVS
-636 LEDYV
+636 LEDFV

-1037 SDDNLTNI
+1037 ADDNLTNI

-1110 ANSAIFDF
+1110 ANSAVFDF

-1184 SWLFIP
+1184 SWLFTP

-1204 VEDKAGNTNYSA
+1204 VEDKAGNTSYSA

-1379 KGTGGWT
+1379 KGTGGWS
-1386 FTPPTSWADG
+1386 FTPTGAWADG

-1438 PDDNLTNN
+1438 PNDNLTNN

-1473 NATQSATPGVWDYI
+1473 NATQSATPGAWDYI

-1501 EATDEAGNKATQT
+1501 EATDKAGNKTTQE

-1888 DLVENTYTLTVKATD
+1888 DLIENTYTLTVKATD

-2021 QITIDHIELVNDSG
+2021 QI
-2035 IPDDNLTNNVR
+2035 
-2046 PHFQVTVP
+2046 
-2054 TDVNVVRL
+2054 
-2062 SIDGGKTWFNATQ
+2062 A
-2075 SATPGV
+2075 
-2081 WDYTWLA
+2081 
-2088 DVGEGKHTLT
+2088 
-2098 VEATDKAGNKTTQQL
+2098 
-2113 DFIIDTLLS
+2113 
-2122 EPTIVLDNT
+2122 
-2131 DDSGTKGD
+2131 
-2139 HLTNVNKPTFL
+2139 
-2150 LGNIDADARYVTV
+2150 
-2163 EVQHG
+2163 
-2168 GTKEVLTATKD
+2168 
-2179 ATGNWSVT
+2179 
-2187 PTGTWAD
+2187 
-2194 GDYTLTVRVEDEAG
+2194 
-2208 NEKHSASL
+2208 
-2216 TVTVDTQITIDVIE
+2216 
-2230 LVNDNGIPGDNM
+2230 
-2242 TNDAH
+2242 
-2247 PQFRVTVPGDVN
+2247 
-2259 EVSLSID
+2259 
-2266 GGVTWVKATQSATPG
+2266 
-2281 VWNYTWPGTV
+2281 
-2291 PDGDYTLNVKATDNA
+2291 
-2306 GNTVTET
+2306 
-2313 LHFTIDTTLSTPV
+2313 
-2326 IVLDSADD
+2326 
-2334 SGVHGDNMT
+2334 
-2343 NHTQPTFA
+2343 
-2351 LQHIDDDAVRV
+2351 
-2362 TVSVEHGGVT
+2362 
-2372 TTFDATKDAGG
+2372 
-2383 WTFTPTGAWADGD
+2383 
-2396 YTLSVSVEDKA
+2396 
-2407 GNTSH
+2407 
-2412 SASLT
+2412 
-2417 VTVDTQIAI
+2417 
-2426 NNIELVNDS
+2426 
-2435 GIPDDNLTNNVRPH
+2435 
-2449 FQVTVPTDVNVVRL
+2449 
-2463 SIDGGKTW
+2463 
-2471 FNATQSA
+2471 
-2478 TPGVWDYIWP
+2478 
-2488 DDVADGG
+2488 
-2495 YTLTV
+2495 
-2500 EATDEAGNKATQT
+2500 
-2513 LDFTIDTTLS
+2513 
-2523 VPTLSLD
+2523 
-2530 SADDSGIAGDNITNV
+2530 
-2545 KTPGF
+2545 
-2550 TLNNIDTDVSRVI
+2550 
-2563 VEVMHNGIKQEVPLV
+2563 
-2578 QTGGQ
+2578 
-2583 WRFAPTS
+2583 
-2590 DWADGD
+2590 
-2596 YILTVKVE
+2596 
-2604 DRAGNV
+2604 
-2610 KQSAPLTVTVDTHI
+2610 
-2624 AIDRIELVNDSGI
+2624 
-2637 PGDNLT
+2637 
-2643 NEARP
+2643 
-2648 HFQVTVPAD
+2648 
-2657 VNGVR
+2657 
-2662 LSIDGG
+2662 
-2668 KTWFD
+2668 
-2673 ATQSATSGV
+2673 
-2682 WDYTWLTNVANGPHT
+2682 
-2697 LMVEASDKAGN
+2697 
-2708 KTTQKLDF
+2708 
-2716 TIDTILSEPT
+2716 
-2726 ITLDSAD
+2726 
-2733 DSAAGDNITNV
+2733 
-2744 KMPGFTLGNI
+2744 
-2754 DADVTKVVV
+2754 
-2763 TVAHDGKN
+2763 
-2771 QQIELIKNGGVWR
+2771 
-2784 FTPGAAWTDG
+2784 
-2794 DYTLTVK
+2794 
-2801 VEDKAGNT
+2801 
-2809 NYSAPLTVTID
+2809 
-2820 TQTSI
+2820 
-2825 DRIELLNDTGI
+2825 
-2836 VGDNLTNEARP
+2836 
-2847 QFHITVPTD
+2847 
-2856 VNSVQLSLD
+2856 
-2865 GGINWVN
+2865 
-2872 ATLTSDGVWEY
+2872 
-2883 IWPTDLVENTYTL
+2883 
-2896 TVKATDVA
+2896 
-2904 GNTATETLNF
+2904 
-2914 IIDTTLSTPTITL
+2914 
-2927 DSADDSGTANDNKTN
+2927 
-2942 VKTPGFII
+2942 
-2950 GGIDSDVTQVV
+2950 
-2961 VQVMRDGHSEE
+2961 
-2972 VELTQTNGQWRFV
+2972 
-2985 PGSAWTDGD
+2985 
-2994 YTLTVTVK
+2994 
-3002 DEAGNI
+3002 
-3008 RHSAPLTVTID
+3008 
-3019 TQITIDHIEL
+3019 IDHIEL

-3163 VQHGGTKEV
+3163 VQHGGTKEVLTATKDATGNWSVTPTGTWADGDYTLTVRVEDEAGNEKHSASLTVTVDTQITIDAIELVNDNGIPGDNMTNDAHPQFRVTVPGDVNEVSLSIDGGVTWVKATQSATPGVWNYTWPGTVPDGDYTLNVKATDNAGNTVTETLHFTIDTTLSVPVIVLNSADDTGIQGDNMTNSTQPTFALQHIDDDAVRVTVSVEHGGVTTTFDATKGTGGWSFTPTGAWADGDYTLSVSVEDKAGNTSHSASLTVTVDTQIAINNIELVNDSGIPDDNLTNNVRPHFQVKIPTDVNEVRLSIDGGKTWFNATQSATPGVWDYTWLADVGEGKHTLTVEATDKAGNQTTQKLDFIIDTMLSEPTIVLDSTDDSGTKGDNLTNANKPTFILGNIDADARYVTVEVQYGGTKEV

-3313 FTIDTRLSTPTIAMD
+3313 FTIDTRLSTPTITMD

-3346 GFTIGNIDADAH
+3346 GFTIGNIDSDAQ

-3414 VVTVDTQTSITDIT
+3414 IVTVDTQTSITDIT

-3467 NWVSAT
+3467 NWVSAA

-3621 AIDRIELVNDS
+3621 AIDHIELVNDS

-3719 LTPTIELAP
+3719 MTPTIELAP

-3847 PVFDIHQVDSDVT
+3847 PVFDIRQVDSDVT

-4297 DIAGNTKTSAELRIE
+4297 DIAGNTKTSAELKIE

-4532 SVTTP
+4532 SVTKP

-4556 GVSYSVTAN
+4556 GVSYPVTAN

-4822 LGDFTTNNKTPTLI
+4822 LGDFTTNNKTPTLV
-4836 GSTLPNTI
+4836 GNTLPNAI

-4959 VVLPALGNDGNYELT
+4959 VVLPALGNDGNYVLT

-5030 EAGSTLTIRNP
+5030 EAGSTLTIRSP

-5078 GNSQQKEILIEH
+5078 GNSQQKDILIEH

-5407 TFSIFGEMN
+5407 TFSISGEMN

-5577 WVDTHIK
+5577 WVDTHIQ

-5599 EWWSNSD
+5599 DWWSNSST
-5606 LITMRGTGEIGATVS
+5606 ITMRGMGEIGATVS

-5627 TLATAVVAAT
+5627 TLATAVVAAN
-5637 GRWELSTDKLPEGTY
+5637 GQWELSTDQLPEGKY
-5652 DISLVI
+5652 DITLSI
-5658 EDSAGNRWED
+5658 EDNAGNRKEE
-5668 VREIFIDRT
+5668 VHEIFIDRT

-5702 KSQLIITDSEGN
+5702 KSQLIITDSNGN

-5743 DAIGNRSDDVPLDIM
+5743 DAIGNRSDDVSLDIM

-5866 AGEDNGASDS
+5866 AGEDNGVSDS

-5907 VTDIYQA
+5907 VTDTYQA

-5922 FTPPAAWNDGNYTLS
+5922 FTPPAAWNDGTYTLS

-5992 SATHLRTEPSAAE
+5992 SATHLRTVPSAAE
-6005 ESVVKVTAY
+6005 ESVVKETAY

-6112 NVRGKT
+6112 NARGKT

>member
-40 TTPRGSVIIVN
+40 TTPHGSVIIVN

-538 ETTNDSGIVGD
+538 ETTDDSGIVGD

-599 EGINNLTFTVED
+599 EGVNNLTFTVED

-623 VIDTIAPVPPTVS
+623 VIDTVAPVPPTVS
-636 LEDYV
+636 LEDFV

-696 QGAYDIEIISQD
+696 QGSYDIEIISQD

-1037 SDDNLTNI
+1037 ADDNLTNI

-1110 ANSAIFDF
+1110 ANSAVFDF

-1184 SWLFIP
+1184 SWLFTP

-1204 VEDKAGNTNYSA
+1204 VEDKAGNTSYSA

-1379 KGTGGWT
+1379 KGTGGWS
-1386 FTPPTSWADG
+1386 FTPTGAWADG

-1438 PDDNLTNN
+1438 PNDNLTNN

-1473 NATQSATPGVWDYI
+1473 NATQSATPGAWDYI

-1501 EATDEAGNKATQT
+1501 EATDKAGNKTTQE

-2122 EPTIVLDNT
+2122 EPTIVLDST

-2313 LHFTIDTTLSTPV
+2313 LHFTIDTTLSVPV
-2326 IVLDSADD
+2326 IVLNSADD
-2334 SGVHGDNMT
+2334 TGVQGDNMT
-2343 NHTQPTFA
+2343 NSTQPTFA

-2372 TTFDATKDAGG
+2372 TTFDATKGVGG
-2383 WTFTPTGAWADGD
+2383 WSFTPTGAWADGD

-2449 FQVTVPTDVNVVRL
+2449 FQVKVPTDVN
-2463 SIDGGKTW
+2463 
-2471 FNATQSA
+2471 
-2478 TPGVWDYIWP
+2478 
-2488 DDVADGG
+2488 
-2495 YTLTV
+2495 
-2500 EATDEAGNKATQT
+2500 E
-2513 LDFTIDTTLS
+2513 
-2523 VPTLSLD
+2523 
-2530 SADDSGIAGDNITNV
+2530 
-2545 KTPGF
+2545 
-2550 TLNNIDTDVSRVI
+2550 
-2563 VEVMHNGIKQEVPLV
+2563 
-2578 QTGGQ
+2578 
-2583 WRFAPTS
+2583 
-2590 DWADGD
+2590 
-2596 YILTVKVE
+2596 
-2604 DRAGNV
+2604 
-2610 KQSAPLTVTVDTHI
+2610 
-2624 AIDRIELVNDSGI
+2624 
-2637 PGDNLT
+2637 
-2643 NEARP
+2643 
-2648 HFQVTVPAD
+2648 
-2657 VNGVR
+2657 
-2662 LSIDGG
+2662 
-2668 KTWFD
+2668 
-2673 ATQSATSGV
+2673 
-2682 WDYTWLTNVANGPHT
+2682 
-2697 LMVEASDKAGN
+2697 
-2708 KTTQKLDF
+2708 
-2716 TIDTILSEPT
+2716 
-2726 ITLDSAD
+2726 
-2733 DSAAGDNITNV
+2733 
-2744 KMPGFTLGNI
+2744 
-2754 DADVTKVVV
+2754 
-2763 TVAHDGKN
+2763 
-2771 QQIELIKNGGVWR
+2771 
-2784 FTPGAAWTDG
+2784 
-2794 DYTLTVK
+2794 
-2801 VEDKAGNT
+2801 
-2809 NYSAPLTVTID
+2809 
-2820 TQTSI
+2820 
-2825 DRIELLNDTGI
+2825 
-2836 VGDNLTNEARP
+2836 
-2847 QFHITVPTD
+2847 
-2856 VNSVQLSLD
+2856 
-2865 GGINWVN
+2865 
-2872 ATLTSDGVWEY
+2872 
-2883 IWPTDLVENTYTL
+2883 
-2896 TVKATDVA
+2896 
-2904 GNTATETLNF
+2904 
-2914 IIDTTLSTPTITL
+2914 
-2927 DSADDSGTANDNKTN
+2927 
-2942 VKTPGFII
+2942 
-2950 GGIDSDVTQVV
+2950 
-2961 VQVMRDGHSEE
+2961 
-2972 VELTQTNGQWRFV
+2972 
-2985 PGSAWTDGD
+2985 
-2994 YTLTVTVK
+2994 
-3002 DEAGNI
+3002 
-3008 RHSAPLTVTID
+3008 
-3019 TQITIDHIEL
+3019 
-3029 VNDSGIPDDNLTNNV
+3029 
-3044 RPHFQV
+3044 
-3050 TVPTDVNVVRLS
+3050 VRLS

-3102 KAGNKTTQQLDFIID
+3102 KAGNQTTQKLDFIID
-3117 TLLSEPTIVLD
+3117 TMLSEPTIVLD
-3128 NTDDSGTK
+3128 STDDSGTK
-3136 GDNLTNVNKPTFLLG
+3136 GDNLTNANKPTFILG

-3163 VQHGGTKEV
+3163 VQYGGTKEV

-3400 VTDNAGNVRQSTPL
+3400 VQDNAGNVRQSTPL

-3514 IDTRLSTPTIALD
+3514 IDTRLSTPTIELD

-3719 LTPTIELAP
+3719 MTPTIELAP

-3847 PVFDIHQVDSDVT
+3847 PVFDIRQVDSDVT

-4297 DIAGNTKTSAELRIE
+4297 DIAGNTKTSAELKIE

-4532 SVTTP
+4532 SVTKP

-4556 GVSYSVTAN
+4556 GVSYPVTAN

-4822 LGDFTTNNKTPTLI
+4822 LGDFTTNNKTPTLV
-4836 GSTLPNTI
+4836 GNTLPNAI

-4959 VVLPALGNDGNYELT
+4959 VVLPALGNDGNYVLT

-5030 EAGSTLTIRNP
+5030 EAGSTLTIRSP

-5078 GNSQQKEILIEH
+5078 GNSQQKDILIEH

-5407 TFSIFGEMN
+5407 KFSISGEMN

-5577 WVDTHIK
+5577 WVDTHIQ

-5599 EWWSNSD
+5599 DWWSNSST
-5606 LITMRGTGEIGATVS
+5606 ITMRGMGEIGATVS

-5627 TLATAVVAAT
+5627 TLATAVVAAN
-5637 GRWELSTDKLPEGTY
+5637 GQWELSTDQLPEGKY
-5652 DISLVI
+5652 DITLSI
-5658 EDSAGNRWED
+5658 EDNAGNRKEE
-5668 VREIFIDRT
+5668 VHEIFIDRT

-5702 KSQLIITDSEGN
+5702 KSQLIITDSNGN

-5821 PGTPLADGSYTISV
+5821 PGTPLTDGSYTISV

-5922 FTPPAAWNDGNYTLS
+5922 FTPPAAWNDGTYTLS

-5992 SATHLRTEPSAAE
+5992 SATHLRTVPSAAE
-6005 ESVVKVTAY
+6005 ESVVKETAY

-6047 VSIMFEG
+6047 VSVMFEG

-6137 AIDVFAVNEV
+6137 TIDVFAVNEV

>member
-2122 EPTIVLDNT
+2122 EPTIVLDST

-2426 NNIELVNDS
+2426 NN
-2435 GIPDDNLTNNVRPH
+2435 
-2449 FQVTVPTDVNVVRL
+2449 
-2463 SIDGGKTW
+2463 
-2471 FNATQSA
+2471 
-2478 TPGVWDYIWP
+2478 
-2488 DDVADGG
+2488 
-2495 YTLTV
+2495 
-2500 EATDEAGNKATQT
+2500 
-2513 LDFTIDTTLS
+2513 
-2523 VPTLSLD
+2523 
-2530 SADDSGIAGDNITNV
+2530 
-2545 KTPGF
+2545 
-2550 TLNNIDTDVSRVI
+2550 
-2563 VEVMHNGIKQEVPLV
+2563 
-2578 QTGGQ
+2578 
-2583 WRFAPTS
+2583 
-2590 DWADGD
+2590 
-2596 YILTVKVE
+2596 
-2604 DRAGNV
+2604 
-2610 KQSAPLTVTVDTHI
+2610 
-2624 AIDRIELVNDSGI
+2624 
-2637 PGDNLT
+2637 
-2643 NEARP
+2643 
-2648 HFQVTVPAD
+2648 
-2657 VNGVR
+2657 
-2662 LSIDGG
+2662 
-2668 KTWFD
+2668 
-2673 ATQSATSGV
+2673 
-2682 WDYTWLTNVANGPHT
+2682 
-2697 LMVEASDKAGN
+2697 
-2708 KTTQKLDF
+2708 
-2716 TIDTILSEPT
+2716 
-2726 ITLDSAD
+2726 
-2733 DSAAGDNITNV
+2733 
-2744 KMPGFTLGNI
+2744 
-2754 DADVTKVVV
+2754 
-2763 TVAHDGKN
+2763 
-2771 QQIELIKNGGVWR
+2771 
-2784 FTPGAAWTDG
+2784 
-2794 DYTLTVK
+2794 
-2801 VEDKAGNT
+2801 
-2809 NYSAPLTVTID
+2809 
-2820 TQTSI
+2820 
-2825 DRIELLNDTGI
+2825 
-2836 VGDNLTNEARP
+2836 
-2847 QFHITVPTD
+2847 
-2856 VNSVQLSLD
+2856 
-2865 GGINWVN
+2865 
-2872 ATLTSDGVWEY
+2872 
-2883 IWPTDLVENTYTL
+2883 
-2896 TVKATDVA
+2896 
-2904 GNTATETLNF
+2904 
-2914 IIDTTLSTPTITL
+2914 
-2927 DSADDSGTANDNKTN
+2927 
-2942 VKTPGFII
+2942 
-2950 GGIDSDVTQVV
+2950 
-2961 VQVMRDGHSEE
+2961 
-2972 VELTQTNGQWRFV
+2972 
-2985 PGSAWTDGD
+2985 
-2994 YTLTVTVK
+2994 
-3002 DEAGNI
+3002 
-3008 RHSAPLTVTID
+3008 
-3019 TQITIDHIEL
+3019 IEL

-4268 TIENTGGNLTFTP
+4268 TIENSGGNLTFTP

-4472 FTPDTPL
+4472 FTPETPL

-4556 GVSYSVTAN
+4556 GVSYPVTAN

>member
-156 QNSSKQIEEMLQN
+156 QNSSKQMEEMLQE

-425 IITDTIAPEKP
+425 IITDTIPPEKP

-538 ETTNDSGIVGD
+538 ETTDDSGIVGD

-579 VIFKA
+579 VVFKA
-584 NDKGEWTF
+584 NDQGEWTF

-623 VIDTIAPVPPTVS
+623 VIDTIAPLPPTVS

-1067 MSDTQIGVATQQPDG
+1067 ASDTQIGVATQQPDG

-1110 ANSAIFDF
+1110 ANSAVFDF

-1137 GVTGDNLTNINKPGF
+1137 GVTGDNLTNIKKPGF

-1173 SEEIELSHLNG
+1173 SEEIELSHHNG
-1184 SWLFIP
+1184 SWLFTP

-1204 VEDKAGNTNYSA
+1204 VEDKAGNTSYSA

-1264 LSIDGGNS
+1264 LSIDGGHS

-1283 WEYIWPTD
+1283 WEYIWPAD
-1291 LADGQYTLTVEATDK
+1291 LADGQYTLTVEATDN

-1327 IVLDSADDTGIQGDN
+1327 IVLNSADDTGVQGDN

-1364 VSVEHGGVTTTFDAT
+1364 VSVEHGGVITTFDAT
-1379 KGTGGWT
+1379 KDAGGWT
-1386 FTPPTSWADG
+1386 FTPSPSWTDG

-1423 QIAINNIELVNDSGI
+1423 QIAIDNIELVNDSGI
-1438 PDDNLTNN
+1438 PNDNLTNN
-1446 VRPHFQV
+1446 VRPHFRV
-1453 TVPTDVNV
+1453 TVPADVNE
-1461 VRLSIDGGKTWF
+1461 VRLSIDGGKTWVTAAQ
-1473 NATQSATPGVWDYI
+1473 NTAGVWEYI
-1487 WPDDVAD
+1487 WPDDVTD
-1494 GGYTLTV
+1494 GSHTVTV
-1501 EATDEAGNKATQT
+1501 EAIDEAGNKATQA

-1584 WRFAPTSDWA
+1584 WRFAPTSDWG

-1628 RIELVNDSGIPGDN
+1628 RIELVNDSGIPDDN

-1675 TQSATSGVWD
+1675 TQSGTSGVWD

-1714 LDFTI
+1714 LDFII
-1719 DTILSEPTITLD
+1719 DTLLSEPTITLD

-1888 DLVENTYTLTVKATD
+1888 ELVENTYTLTVKATD

-1915 IIDTTLSTPTI
+1915 TIDTTLSTPTI
-1926 TLDSADDSGTAN
+1926 MLDSADDSGTAN

-1969 HSEEVELTQTNGQW
+1969 GSEEVELTQIGGQW

-1988 SAWTDGD
+1988 SAWADGD

-2010 HSAPLTVTIDT
+2010 HSAPLKVTVDT
-2021 QITIDHIELVNDSG
+2021 QIAIDHIELVNDSG

-2046 PHFQVTVP
+2046 PQFQVTVP

-2075 SATPGV
+2075 S
-2081 WDYTWLA
+2081 
-2088 DVGEGKHTLT
+2088 
-2098 VEATDKAGNKTTQQL
+2098 
-2113 DFIIDTLLS
+2113 S
-2122 EPTIVLDNT
+2122 
-2131 DDSGTKGD
+2131 
-2139 HLTNVNKPTFL
+2139 
-2150 LGNIDADARYVTV
+2150 
-2163 EVQHG
+2163 
-2168 GTKEVLTATKD
+2168 
-2179 ATGNWSVT
+2179 
-2187 PTGTWAD
+2187 
-2194 GDYTLTVRVEDEAG
+2194 
-2208 NEKHSASL
+2208 
-2216 TVTVDTQITIDVIE
+2216 
-2230 LVNDNGIPGDNM
+2230 
-2242 TNDAH
+2242 
-2247 PQFRVTVPGDVN
+2247 
-2259 EVSLSID
+2259 
-2266 GGVTWVKATQSATPG
+2266 
-2281 VWNYTWPGTV
+2281 
-2291 PDGDYTLNVKATDNA
+2291 
-2306 GNTVTET
+2306 
-2313 LHFTIDTTLSTPV
+2313 
-2326 IVLDSADD
+2326 
-2334 SGVHGDNMT
+2334 
-2343 NHTQPTFA
+2343 
-2351 LQHIDDDAVRV
+2351 
-2362 TVSVEHGGVT
+2362 
-2372 TTFDATKDAGG
+2372 
-2383 WTFTPTGAWADGD
+2383 
-2396 YTLSVSVEDKA
+2396 
-2407 GNTSH
+2407 
-2412 SASLT
+2412 
-2417 VTVDTQIAI
+2417 
-2426 NNIELVNDS
+2426 
-2435 GIPDDNLTNNVRPH
+2435 
-2449 FQVTVPTDVNVVRL
+2449 
-2463 SIDGGKTW
+2463 
-2471 FNATQSA
+2471 
-2478 TPGVWDYIWP
+2478 
-2488 DDVADGG
+2488 
-2495 YTLTV
+2495 
-2500 EATDEAGNKATQT
+2500 
-2513 LDFTIDTTLS
+2513 
-2523 VPTLSLD
+2523 
-2530 SADDSGIAGDNITNV
+2530 
-2545 KTPGF
+2545 
-2550 TLNNIDTDVSRVI
+2550 
-2563 VEVMHNGIKQEVPLV
+2563 
-2578 QTGGQ
+2578 
-2583 WRFAPTS
+2583 
-2590 DWADGD
+2590 
-2596 YILTVKVE
+2596 
-2604 DRAGNV
+2604 
-2610 KQSAPLTVTVDTHI
+2610 
-2624 AIDRIELVNDSGI
+2624 
-2637 PGDNLT
+2637 
-2643 NEARP
+2643 
-2648 HFQVTVPAD
+2648 
-2657 VNGVR
+2657 
-2662 LSIDGG
+2662 
-2668 KTWFD
+2668 
-2673 ATQSATSGV
+2673 TSGV
-2682 WDYTWLTNVANGPHT
+2682 WDYTWLTDVANG
-2697 LMVEASDKAGN
+2697 S
-2708 KTTQKLDF
+2708 
-2716 TIDTILSEPT
+2716 
-2726 ITLDSAD
+2726 
-2733 DSAAGDNITNV
+2733 
-2744 KMPGFTLGNI
+2744 
-2754 DADVTKVVV
+2754 
-2763 TVAHDGKN
+2763 
-2771 QQIELIKNGGVWR
+2771 
-2784 FTPGAAWTDG
+2784 
-2794 DYTLTVK
+2794 
-2801 VEDKAGNT
+2801 
-2809 NYSAPLTVTID
+2809 
-2820 TQTSI
+2820 
-2825 DRIELLNDTGI
+2825 
-2836 VGDNLTNEARP
+2836 
-2847 QFHITVPTD
+2847 
-2856 VNSVQLSLD
+2856 
-2865 GGINWVN
+2865 
-2872 ATLTSDGVWEY
+2872 
-2883 IWPTDLVENTYTL
+2883 
-2896 TVKATDVA
+2896 
-2904 GNTATETLNF
+2904 
-2914 IIDTTLSTPTITL
+2914 
-2927 DSADDSGTANDNKTN
+2927 
-2942 VKTPGFII
+2942 
-2950 GGIDSDVTQVV
+2950 
-2961 VQVMRDGHSEE
+2961 
-2972 VELTQTNGQWRFV
+2972 
-2985 PGSAWTDGD
+2985 
-2994 YTLTVTVK
+2994 
-3002 DEAGNI
+3002 
-3008 RHSAPLTVTID
+3008 
-3019 TQITIDHIEL
+3019 
-3029 VNDSGIPDDNLTNNV
+3029 
-3044 RPHFQV
+3044 
-3050 TVPTDVNVVRLS
+3050 
-3062 IDGGKT
+3062 
-3068 WFNATQ
+3068 
-3074 SATPGVWDYTW
+3074 
-3085 LADVGE
+3085 
-3091 GKHTLTVEATD
+3091 HTLTVEATD
-3102 KAGNKTTQQLDFIID
+3102 AAGNKATQNLEFNID
-3117 TLLSEPTIVLD
+3117 TLLSEPTIALD
-3128 NTDDSGTK
+3128 STDDSGTK
-3136 GDNLTNVNKPTFLLG
+3136 GDNLTNVNKPTFILG

-3189 TWADGDYTLTV
+3189 MWADGSHTLTV
-3200 RVEDDAGNVKY
+3200 RVEDEAGNVKY
-3211 SAPLTVTV
+3211 SAPLTITV
-3219 DTQITIDVIE
+3219 DTQITIDDIE

-3243 DVRPHFRVTVPG
+3243 NVRPHFRVTVPG
-3255 DVNEVRLSIDG
+3255 DVNEVRLSIDD

-3274 QGTAGIWDYTWPKD
+3274 QGTAGIWDYTWPDD
-3288 VTDGLHTLTVEATD
+3288 VTDGLYTLTVEATD
-3302 KAGNKTTQTLD
+3302 AAGNKTTQTLS
-3313 FTIDTRLSTPTIAMD
+3313 FTIDTQLSIPTIMMD
-3328 SRDDTG
+3328 RGDDTG
-3334 AIGDHITSVKRP
+3334 APGDHITSVKTP
-3346 GFTIGNIDADAH
+3346 GFTIGNIDSDAH
-3358 SVILRITQGGN
+3358 SVILRITQGSN
-3369 SQEVTLTQV
+3369 SQEVKLTQV

-3400 VTDNAGNVRQSTPL
+3400 VQDNAGNVRQSTPL
-3414 VVTVDTQTSITDIT
+3414 VVTVDTQTSITDIK
-3428 LVNDHGVPDDNLT
+3428 LVNDHGEPDDNLT
-3441 NSTRPQFE
+3441 NDTRPQFKV
-3449 ITVPADVNSVQ
+3449 TVPTDVNEVR

-3473 QGIEGVWGYTWP
+3473 QGVKGVWGYTWP
-3485 TDMGD
+3485 TALGD
-3490 GKHTLTVMVTD
+3490 GKYTLTVMVTD
-3501 RAGNTA
+3501 AAGNTA
-3507 TQTLEFF
+3507 TQTLDFR
-3514 IDTRLSTPTIALD
+3514 IDTQLSTPTIALD
-3527 STDDTGT
+3527 SADDTGT
-3534 PGDDMTNR
+3534 PGDDMTNSP
-3542 TRPTFILQN
+3542 RPTFILQN

-3573 ATQGAGGWSFTPPAP
+3573 ATQAAGGWSFTPPAP

-3621 AIDRIELVNDS
+3621 AIDHIELVNDS

-3662 DGGTTWVTAIKS
+3662 DGGVTWFSATKRP
-3674 STAGIW
+3674 TQDIW

-3692 HTLTVEVTDGAGN
+3692 HTLTVEATDAAGN
-3705 KMTETLNFTIDITL
+3705 TTRQSLNFAIDITL
-3719 LTPTIELAP
+3719 STPTIELAP
-3728 DQDTGQNKN
+3728 DQDTGQIKN

-3744 QPVFV
+3744 QPLFV
-3749 LGSIDKDVRHVEL
+3749 LGHIDKDVQHVVL
-3762 SIEHNGTFKTV
+3762 NIEHNGTFKTV
-3773 VLTESADGWRYRPDS
+3773 VLTESADGWRYRPDA
-3788 ALADGS
+3788 ALGDGS
-3794 YTFTV
+3794 YKLTV

-3812 PLKVTIDGTLTTPVI
+3812 PLTVTIDGTLSTPTI

-3847 PVFDIHQVDSDVT
+3847 PVFDIHQIDADAT
-3860 RVMVKVTY
+3860 RVMVKVTH

-3879 TNGQWRFTPSASWAD
+3879 TNGQWSFSPSASWAD
-3894 GSYQLAVVVEDLAG
+3894 GAYQLVVVVEDLAG
-3908 NVKESAPFEVRI
+3908 NVKESAPLEVRI
-3920 DTTTTINNIVLLN
+3920 DMTTTIDNIVLLT
-3933 DTGVQNDQL
+3933 DTGVQGDQL
-3942 TNVAK
+3942 TNVSE
-3947 PSFRIDVPGDVVQ
+3947 PSFRIDVPADVVQ
-3960 VRVTLDGGA
+3960 VRVTLDGGTS
-3969 NWNVIRK
+3969 WSQVRK
-3976 NADGQWIFDS
+3976 NADGQWIFES
-3986 PNTLVDGTY
+3986 PNTLGDGTH

-4019 NIQVPTIALDA
+4019 RIQVPTLALGA

-4058 VIKVVVTIDGHDYN
+4058 VIKVLVTIDGHDYN
-4072 ATKVGA
+4072 AIKVGS
-4078 GWQFTPGN
+4078 GWEFTPGN

-4140 KVDKPQFSIVTA
+4140 KVNKPQFSIVTA

-4183 GSALPDGQHTL
+4183 GSALLDGKHSL

-4226 PTHDTGDDTNDNLT
+4226 PTHDTGDDANDNLT

-4255 VSHIVVHIDGRDY
+4255 VSHIVIHIDGRDY

-4281 DQPLSDGQHT
+4281 EQPLSDGQHT

-4297 DIAGNTKTSAELRIE
+4297 DIAGNTKTSAELQIE

-4327 SGVNDHDNVTNATRP
+4327 SGVNDHDNVTNANRP

-4374 WEFTAGS
+4374 WQFTAGS
-4381 ALPDG
+4381 ALSDG

-4413 IDGLSV
+4413 VDGLSV
-4419 VMLDDA
+4419 VMLNDA
-4425 GKDSTDGITNITSP
+4425 GKDSTDGITNTTSP

-4479 VDGTYKIEI
+4479 VDGNYKIEI

-4532 SVTTP
+4532 SVTKP

-4556 GVSYSVTAN
+4556 GVSYPVTAN

-4615 EPASDTGNSNSDNL
+4615 EPASDTGSSNSDNL

-4651 VDDKSGREVLKQTIT
+4651 VDDKSGREVLKHTIT

-4724 DQHEATSLRPEFK
+4724 DQYEATSLRPEFK
-4737 GFAEAFSTIMIQ
+4737 GLAEAFSTIMIQ

-4822 LGDFTTNNKTPTLI
+4822 LGDFTTNNKTPTLV
-4836 GSTLPNTI
+4836 GNTLPNAI

-5078 GNSQQKEILIEH
+5078 GNSQQKDILIEH

-5251 DGTFNIHFS
+5251 DGKFNIHFS

-5301 ITNHNKP
+5301 ITSHNKP

-5380 FIDNPAMVAGS
+5380 FIDNPVMMAGS

-5407 TFSIFGEMN
+5407 AFSIFGEMN

-5529 LNVGEVWVNEKGHWQ
+5529 LNVGEVWVNDKGHWQ

-5577 WVDTHIK
+5577 WVDTHIQ

-5599 EWWSNSD
+5599 DWWSNSST
-5606 LITMRGTGEIGATVS
+5606 ITMRGMGEIGATVS

-5627 TLATAVVAAT
+5627 TLATAVVAAN
-5637 GRWELSTDKLPEGTY
+5637 GQWELSTDQLPEGKY
-5652 DISLVI
+5652 DITLSI
-5658 EDSAGNRWED
+5658 EDNAGNRKEE
-5668 VREIFIDRT
+5668 VHEIFIDRT

-5702 KSQLIITDSEGN
+5702 KSQLIITDSNGN

-5835 IASDAA
+5835 IA
-5841 GNQKNSLPITV
+5841 
-5852 TIDSTLTVPEIALA
+5852 
-5866 AGEDNGASDS
+5866 
-5876 DNVTNHTQPKFT
+5876 
-5888 LQHIDADVTG
+5888 
-5898 VTVNVTHNG
+5898 
-5907 VTDIYQA
+5907 
-5914 TQGADGWT
+5914 
-5922 FTPPAAWNDGNYTLS
+5922 
-5937 VTVVDRAGNSQ
+5937 
-5948 QSASLA
+5948 
-5954 VTVDSTVTVT
+5954 
-5964 ADSQHDD
+5964 
-5971 ASDDATATAV
+5971 
-5981 TPPESETVNAE
+5981 
-5992 SATHLRTEPSAAE
+5992 
-6005 ESVVKVTAY
+6005 
-6014 SITLLNADSGDEID
+6014 
-6028 RSISQTPSFEISVP
+6028 
-6042 ENIVN
+6042 
-6047 VSIMFEG
+6047 
-6054 EEFTLPITNQ
+6054 
-6064 KAIFEVPLSLED
+6064 
-6076 GEYTMDVK
+6076 
-6084 FIDKDNDFLIKEKT
+6084 
-6098 FSVDHSSA
+6098 
-6106 DIVNAM
+6106 
-6112 NVRGKT
+6112 
-6118 EDDINDSPSTSSVG
+6118 
-6132 HNNNG
+6132 
-6137 AIDVFAVNEV
+6137 
-6147 TLPVDNQEEHA
+6147 

>member
-1 MGNKSIQKFFADQNS
+1 M
-16 VIDLSSLG
+16 
-24 NAKGAKVSL
+24 
-33 SGPDMNI
+33 
-40 TTPRGSVIIVN
+40 
-51 GALYSSIKGNNLAV
+51 
-65 KFKDKTITGA
+65 
-75 KILGSVDLK
+75 
-84 DIQLERID
+84 
-92 SSLVDSAQVEKKGN
+92 
-106 GKRRNKK
+106 
-113 EEEEL
+113 
-118 KKQLDDAENAKKEA
+118 
-132 DKAKEEAEKA
+132 
-142 KEAAEKALNEAFEV
+142 
-156 QNSSKQIEEMLQN
+156 
-169 FLADN
+169 ADN

-425 IITDTIAPEKP
+425 IITDTISPEKP

-538 ETTNDSGIVGD
+538 ETTDDSGIVGD

-599 EGINNLTFTVED
+599 EGVNNLTFTVED

-623 VIDTIAPVPPTVS
+623 VIDTVAPVPPTVS
-636 LEDYV
+636 LEDFV

-661 EPKSTILLM
+661 EPKFTILLM

-956 YSTVKLYIDG
+956 YSTVKLYVDG

-971 VRTNKDGRWEYTLK
+971 VRTNKNGRWEYTLK

-1037 SDDNLTNI
+1037 ADDNLTNI

-1110 ANSAIFDF
+1110 ANSAVFDF

-1184 SWLFIP
+1184 SWLFTP

-1204 VEDKAGNTNYSA
+1204 VEDKAGNTSYSA

-1327 IVLDSADDTGIQGDN
+1327 IVLNSADDTGVQGDN
-1342 MTNSTQPT
+1342 MTNRTQPT

-1379 KGTGGWT
+1379 KGT
-1386 FTPPTSWADG
+1386 
-1396 DYTLSVSVEDKA
+1396 
-1408 GNTSH
+1408 
-1413 SASLTVTVDT
+1413 
-1423 QIAINNIELVNDSGI
+1423 
-1438 PDDNLTNN
+1438 
-1446 VRPHFQV
+1446 
-1453 TVPTDVNV
+1453 
-1461 VRLSIDGGKTWF
+1461 
-1473 NATQSATPGVWDYI
+1473 
-1487 WPDDVAD
+1487 
-1494 GGYTLTV
+1494 
-1501 EATDEAGNKATQT
+1501 
-1514 LDFTIDTTLS
+1514 
-1524 VPTLSLDSADD
+1524 
-1535 SGIAGD
+1535 
-1541 NITNVKTPG
+1541 
-1550 FTLNNI
+1550 
-1556 DTDVSRVIVEVMHN
+1556 
-1570 GIKQEVPLVQTGGQ
+1570 
-1584 WRFAPTSDWA
+1584 
-1594 DGDYILTVKVEDRAG
+1594 
-1609 NVKQSAPLTV
+1609 
-1619 TVDTHIAID
+1619 
-1628 RIELVNDSGIPGDN
+1628 
-1642 LTNEARPHFQVTVPA
+1642 
-1657 DVNGV
+1657 
-1662 RLSIDG
+1662 
-1668 GKTWFDA
+1668 
-1675 TQSATSGVWD
+1675 
-1685 YTWLTNVANGPHTL
+1685 
-1699 MVEASDKAGNKTTQK
+1699 
-1714 LDFTI
+1714 
-1719 DTILSEPTITLD
+1719 
-1731 SADDSAAGDNIT
+1731 
-1743 NVKMPGFT
+1743 
-1751 LGNIDADVTKVV
+1751 
-1763 VTVAHDGKNQQ
+1763 
-1774 IELIKNGGVWRF
+1774 
-1786 TPGAAWTDGDYT
+1786 
-1798 LTVKVEDKAGNT
+1798 
-1810 NYSAPLTVTIDTQ
+1810 
-1823 TSIDRIELLN
+1823 
-1833 DTGIVG
+1833 
-1839 DNLTNEARPQF
+1839 
-1850 HITVPTDVNSVQL
+1850 
-1863 SLDGG
+1863 
-1868 INWVNATL
+1868 
-1876 TSDGVWEYIWPT
+1876 
-1888 DLVENTYTLTVKATD
+1888 
-1903 VAGNTATETLNF
+1903 
-1915 IIDTTLSTPTI
+1915 
-1926 TLDSADDSGTAN
+1926 
-1938 DNKTNVKTP
+1938 
-1947 GFIIGGIDSDV
+1947 
-1958 TQVVVQ
+1958 
-1964 VMRDG
+1964 
-1969 HSEEVELTQTNGQW
+1969 
-1983 RFVPG
+1983 
-1988 SAWTDGD
+1988 
-1995 YTLTVTVKDEAGNIR
+1995 
-2010 HSAPLTVTIDT
+2010 
-2021 QITIDHIELVNDSG
+2021 
-2035 IPDDNLTNNVR
+2035 
-2046 PHFQVTVP
+2046 
-2054 TDVNVVRL
+2054 
-2062 SIDGGKTWFNATQ
+2062 
-2075 SATPGV
+2075 
-2081 WDYTWLA
+2081 
-2088 DVGEGKHTLT
+2088 
-2098 VEATDKAGNKTTQQL
+2098 
-2113 DFIIDTLLS
+2113 
-2122 EPTIVLDNT
+2122 
-2131 DDSGTKGD
+2131 
-2139 HLTNVNKPTFL
+2139 
-2150 LGNIDADARYVTV
+2150 
-2163 EVQHG
+2163 
-2168 GTKEVLTATKD
+2168 
-2179 ATGNWSVT
+2179 
-2187 PTGTWAD
+2187 
-2194 GDYTLTVRVEDEAG
+2194 
-2208 NEKHSASL
+2208 
-2216 TVTVDTQITIDVIE
+2216 
-2230 LVNDNGIPGDNM
+2230 
-2242 TNDAH
+2242 
-2247 PQFRVTVPGDVN
+2247 
-2259 EVSLSID
+2259 
-2266 GGVTWVKATQSATPG
+2266 
-2281 VWNYTWPGTV
+2281 
-2291 PDGDYTLNVKATDNA
+2291 
-2306 GNTVTET
+2306 
-2313 LHFTIDTTLSTPV
+2313 
-2326 IVLDSADD
+2326 
-2334 SGVHGDNMT
+2334 
-2343 NHTQPTFA
+2343 
-2351 LQHIDDDAVRV
+2351 
-2362 TVSVEHGGVT
+2362 
-2372 TTFDATKDAGG
+2372 GG

-2478 TPGVWDYIWP
+2478 TPGVWDY
-2488 DDVADGG
+2488 
-2495 YTLTV
+2495 
-2500 EATDEAGNKATQT
+2500 
-2513 LDFTIDTTLS
+2513 
-2523 VPTLSLD
+2523 
-2530 SADDSGIAGDNITNV
+2530 
-2545 KTPGF
+2545 
-2550 TLNNIDTDVSRVI
+2550 
-2563 VEVMHNGIKQEVPLV
+2563 
-2578 QTGGQ
+2578 
-2583 WRFAPTS
+2583 
-2590 DWADGD
+2590 
-2596 YILTVKVE
+2596 
-2604 DRAGNV
+2604 
-2610 KQSAPLTVTVDTHI
+2610 
-2624 AIDRIELVNDSGI
+2624 
-2637 PGDNLT
+2637 
-2643 NEARP
+2643 
-2648 HFQVTVPAD
+2648 
-2657 VNGVR
+2657 
-2662 LSIDGG
+2662 
-2668 KTWFD
+2668 
-2673 ATQSATSGV
+2673 
-2682 WDYTWLTNVANGPHT
+2682 
-2697 LMVEASDKAGN
+2697 
-2708 KTTQKLDF
+2708 
-2716 TIDTILSEPT
+2716 
-2726 ITLDSAD
+2726 
-2733 DSAAGDNITNV
+2733 
-2744 KMPGFTLGNI
+2744 
-2754 DADVTKVVV
+2754 
-2763 TVAHDGKN
+2763 
-2771 QQIELIKNGGVWR
+2771 
-2784 FTPGAAWTDG
+2784 
-2794 DYTLTVK
+2794 
-2801 VEDKAGNT
+2801 
-2809 NYSAPLTVTID
+2809 
-2820 TQTSI
+2820 
-2825 DRIELLNDTGI
+2825 
-2836 VGDNLTNEARP
+2836 
-2847 QFHITVPTD
+2847 
-2856 VNSVQLSLD
+2856 
-2865 GGINWVN
+2865 
-2872 ATLTSDGVWEY
+2872 
-2883 IWPTDLVENTYTL
+2883 
-2896 TVKATDVA
+2896 
-2904 GNTATETLNF
+2904 
-2914 IIDTTLSTPTITL
+2914 
-2927 DSADDSGTANDNKTN
+2927 
-2942 VKTPGFII
+2942 
-2950 GGIDSDVTQVV
+2950 
-2961 VQVMRDGHSEE
+2961 
-2972 VELTQTNGQWRFV
+2972 
-2985 PGSAWTDGD
+2985 
-2994 YTLTVTVK
+2994 
-3002 DEAGNI
+3002 
-3008 RHSAPLTVTID
+3008 
-3019 TQITIDHIEL
+3019 
-3029 VNDSGIPDDNLTNNV
+3029 
-3044 RPHFQV
+3044 
-3050 TVPTDVNVVRLS
+3050 
-3062 IDGGKT
+3062 
-3068 WFNATQ
+3068 
-3074 SATPGVWDYTW
+3074 TW

-3102 KAGNKTTQQLDFIID
+3102 KAGNQTTQQLDFIID

-3151 NIDADARYVTVE
+3151 NIDVDARYVTVE
-3163 VQHGGTKEV
+3163 VLHGGTKEV

-3621 AIDRIELVNDS
+3621 AIDHIELVNDS

-3692 HTLTVEVTDGAGN
+3692 HTLIVEVTDGAGN
-3705 KMTETLNFTIDITL
+3705 KMTGTLDFTIDITL

-3847 PVFDIHQVDSDVT
+3847 PVFDIRQIDSDVT

-3908 NVKESAPFEVRI
+3908 NVKESAPLEVRI

-4255 VSHIVVHIDGRDY
+4255 VSHIVVHLDGRDY
-4268 TIENTGGNLTFTP
+4268 TIENKGGNLTFTP

-4297 DIAGNTKTSAELRIE
+4297 DIAGNTKTSAELQIE

-4374 WEFTAGS
+4374 WQFTAGS
-4381 ALPDG
+4381 ALSDG

-4439 RFEISAREPLQSVTV
+4439 RFEISAREQLQSVTV

-4556 GVSYSVTAN
+4556 GVSYPVTAN

-4615 EPASDTGNSNSDNL
+4615 EPASDTGSSNSDNL

-4651 VDDKSGREVLKQTIT
+4651 VDDKSGREVLKHTIT

-4724 DQHEATSLRPEFK
+4724 DQYEATSLRPEFK
-4737 GFAEAFSTIMIQ
+4737 GLAEAFSTIMIQ

-5078 GNSQQKEILIEH
+5078 GNSQQKDILIEH

-5237 EADGTWRA
+5237 EADGSWRA

-5260 ITDVAGNTEVSKDYS
+5260 ITDVAGNTQVSKNYS

-5337 GTWSYQFDNALKDG
+5337 GTWSYQFDNALKDS

-5577 WVDTHIK
+5577 WVDTHIQ

-5599 EWWSNSD
+5599 DWWSNSST
-5606 LITMRGTGEIGATVS
+5606 ITMRGMGEIGATVS

-5627 TLATAVVAAT
+5627 TLATAVVAAN
-5637 GRWELSTDKLPEGTY
+5637 GQWELSTDQLPEGKY
-5652 DISLVI
+5652 DITLSI
-5658 EDSAGNRWED
+5658 EDNAGNRKEE
-5668 VREIFIDRT
+5668 VHEIFIDRT

-5702 KSQLIITDSEGN
+5702 KSQLIITDSNGN

-5866 AGEDNGASDS
+5866 AGEDNGVSDS

-5898 VTVNVTHNG
+5898 VTVNVTHNS
-5907 VTDIYQA
+5907 VTDTYQA

-5922 FTPPAAWNDGNYTLS
+5922 FTPPAAWNDGTYTLS

-5971 ASDDATATAV
+5971 ASDDATPTAV

-5992 SATHLRTEPSAAE
+5992 SDTHLRTVPSAAE
-6005 ESVVKVTAY
+6005 ESVVKETAY
-6014 SITLLNADSGDEID
+6014 SITLLNANSGDEID

-6047 VSIMFEG
+6047 VSVMFEG

-6084 FIDKDNDFLIKEKT
+6084 FIDKDDDFLIKEKT

-6112 NVRGKT
+6112 NARGKT

>member
-425 IITDTIAPEKP
+425 IITDTIPPEKP

-636 LEDYV
+636 LEDFV

-1037 SDDNLTNI
+1037 ADDNLTNI

-1110 ANSAIFDF
+1110 ANSAVFDF

-1184 SWLFIP
+1184 SWLFTP

-1204 VEDKAGNTNYSA
+1204 VEDKAGNTSYSA

-1327 IVLDSADDTGIQGDN
+1327 IVLNSADDTGVQGDN
-1342 MTNSTQPT
+1342 MTNRTQPT

-1473 NATQSATPGVWDYI
+1473 NATQSATPGAWDYI

-1501 EATDEAGNKATQT
+1501 EATDKAGNKTTQE

-1714 LDFTI
+1714 LDFII
-1719 DTILSEPTITLD
+1719 DTLLSEPTITLD

-2122 EPTIVLDNT
+2122 EPTIVLDST

-2139 HLTNVNKPTFL
+2139 NLTNVNKPTFL

-2313 LHFTIDTTLSTPV
+2313 LHFTIDTTLSVPV
-2326 IVLDSADD
+2326 IVLNSADD
-2334 SGVHGDNMT
+2334 TGVQGDNMT
-2343 NHTQPTFA
+2343 NSTQPTFA

-2372 TTFDATKDAGG
+2372 TTFDATKGTGG
-2383 WTFTPTGAWADGD
+2383 WSFTPTGAWADGD

-2449 FQVTVPTDVNVVRL
+2449 FQVKVPTDVN
-2463 SIDGGKTW
+2463 
-2471 FNATQSA
+2471 
-2478 TPGVWDYIWP
+2478 
-2488 DDVADGG
+2488 
-2495 YTLTV
+2495 
-2500 EATDEAGNKATQT
+2500 E
-2513 LDFTIDTTLS
+2513 
-2523 VPTLSLD
+2523 
-2530 SADDSGIAGDNITNV
+2530 
-2545 KTPGF
+2545 
-2550 TLNNIDTDVSRVI
+2550 
-2563 VEVMHNGIKQEVPLV
+2563 
-2578 QTGGQ
+2578 
-2583 WRFAPTS
+2583 
-2590 DWADGD
+2590 
-2596 YILTVKVE
+2596 
-2604 DRAGNV
+2604 
-2610 KQSAPLTVTVDTHI
+2610 
-2624 AIDRIELVNDSGI
+2624 
-2637 PGDNLT
+2637 
-2643 NEARP
+2643 
-2648 HFQVTVPAD
+2648 
-2657 VNGVR
+2657 
-2662 LSIDGG
+2662 
-2668 KTWFD
+2668 
-2673 ATQSATSGV
+2673 
-2682 WDYTWLTNVANGPHT
+2682 
-2697 LMVEASDKAGN
+2697 
-2708 KTTQKLDF
+2708 
-2716 TIDTILSEPT
+2716 
-2726 ITLDSAD
+2726 
-2733 DSAAGDNITNV
+2733 
-2744 KMPGFTLGNI
+2744 
-2754 DADVTKVVV
+2754 
-2763 TVAHDGKN
+2763 
-2771 QQIELIKNGGVWR
+2771 
-2784 FTPGAAWTDG
+2784 
-2794 DYTLTVK
+2794 
-2801 VEDKAGNT
+2801 
-2809 NYSAPLTVTID
+2809 
-2820 TQTSI
+2820 
-2825 DRIELLNDTGI
+2825 
-2836 VGDNLTNEARP
+2836 
-2847 QFHITVPTD
+2847 
-2856 VNSVQLSLD
+2856 
-2865 GGINWVN
+2865 
-2872 ATLTSDGVWEY
+2872 
-2883 IWPTDLVENTYTL
+2883 
-2896 TVKATDVA
+2896 
-2904 GNTATETLNF
+2904 
-2914 IIDTTLSTPTITL
+2914 
-2927 DSADDSGTANDNKTN
+2927 
-2942 VKTPGFII
+2942 
-2950 GGIDSDVTQVV
+2950 
-2961 VQVMRDGHSEE
+2961 
-2972 VELTQTNGQWRFV
+2972 
-2985 PGSAWTDGD
+2985 
-2994 YTLTVTVK
+2994 
-3002 DEAGNI
+3002 
-3008 RHSAPLTVTID
+3008 
-3019 TQITIDHIEL
+3019 
-3029 VNDSGIPDDNLTNNV
+3029 
-3044 RPHFQV
+3044 
-3050 TVPTDVNVVRLS
+3050 VRLS

-3102 KAGNKTTQQLDFIID
+3102 KAGNQTTQKLDFIID
-3117 TLLSEPTIVLD
+3117 TMLSEPTIVLD
-3128 NTDDSGTK
+3128 STDDSGTK
-3136 GDNLTNVNKPTFLLG
+3136 GDNLTNANKPTFILG

-3163 VQHGGTKEV
+3163 VQYGGTKEV

-3313 FTIDTRLSTPTIAMD
+3313 FTIDTRLSTPTITMD

-3346 GFTIGNIDADAH
+3346 GFTIGNIDSDAQ

-3414 VVTVDTQTSITDIT
+3414 IVTVDTQTSITDIT

-3467 NWVSAT
+3467 NWVSAA

-3621 AIDRIELVNDS
+3621 AIDHIELVNDS

-3719 LTPTIELAP
+3719 MTPTIELAP

-3847 PVFDIHQVDSDVT
+3847 PVFDIRQVDSDVT

-4297 DIAGNTKTSAELRIE
+4297 DIAGNTKTSAELKIE

-4532 SVTTP
+4532 SVTKP

-4556 GVSYSVTAN
+4556 GVSYPVTAN

-4822 LGDFTTNNKTPTLI
+4822 LGDFTTNNKTPTLV
-4836 GSTLPNTI
+4836 GNTLPNAI

-4959 VVLPALGNDGNYELT
+4959 VVLPALGNNGNYVLT

-5030 EAGSTLTIRNP
+5030 EAGSTLTIRSP

-5078 GNSQQKEILIEH
+5078 GNSQQKDILIEH

-5407 TFSIFGEMN
+5407 TFSISGEMN

-5577 WVDTHIK
+5577 WVDTHIQ

-5599 EWWSNSD
+5599 DWWSNSST
-5606 LITMRGTGEIGATVS
+5606 ITMRGMGEIGATVS

-5627 TLATAVVAAT
+5627 TLATAVVAAN
-5637 GRWELSTDKLPEGTY
+5637 GQWELSTDQLPEGKY
-5652 DISLVI
+5652 DITLSI
-5658 EDSAGNRWED
+5658 EDNAGNRKEE
-5668 VREIFIDRT
+5668 VHEIFIDRT

-5702 KSQLIITDSEGN
+5702 KSQLIITDSNGN

-5743 DAIGNRSDDVPLDIM
+5743 DAIGNRSDDVSLDIM

-5866 AGEDNGASDS
+5866 AGEDNGVSDS

-5907 VTDIYQA
+5907 VTDTYQA

-5922 FTPPAAWNDGNYTLS
+5922 FTPPAAWNDGTYTLS

-5992 SATHLRTEPSAAE
+5992 SATHLRTVPSAAE
-6005 ESVVKVTAY
+6005 ESVVKETAY

-6112 NVRGKT
+6112 NARGKT

>member
-156 QNSSKQIEEMLQN
+156 QNSSKQMEEMLQE

-425 IITDTIAPEKP
+425 IITDTIPPEKP

-538 ETTNDSGIVGD
+538 ETTDDSGIVGD

-623 VIDTIAPVPPTVS
+623 VIDTIAPLPPTVS

-956 YSTVKLYIDG
+956 YSTVKLYVDG

-1037 SDDNLTNI
+1037 ADDNLTNI

-1110 ANSAIFDF
+1110 ANSAVFDF

-1184 SWLFIP
+1184 SWLFTP

-1204 VEDKAGNTNYSA
+1204 VEDKAGNTSYSA

-1327 IVLDSADDTGIQGDN
+1327 IVLNSADDTGVQGDN
-1342 MTNSTQPT
+1342 MTNRTQPT

-1386 FTPPTSWADG
+1386 FTPTASWTDG

-1461 VRLSIDGGKTWF
+1461 VRLSIDGGKTWVT
-1473 NATQSATPGVWDYI
+1473 AAQKAAGVWEYI
-1487 WPDDVAD
+1487 WPDDVTD
-1494 GGYTLTV
+1494 GSHTLTV

-1628 RIELVNDSGIPGDN
+1628 RIELVNDSGIPDDN

-2021 QITIDHIELVNDSG
+2021 QIAIDHIELVNDSG
-2035 IPDDNLTNNVR
+2035 IPNDNLTNNVR

-2098 VEATDKAGNKTTQQL
+2098 VEATDKAGNKTTQKL

-2122 EPTIVLDNT
+2122 EPTIVLDST

-2139 HLTNVNKPTFL
+2139 NLTNANKPTFL

-2306 GNTVTET
+2306 GNTVTK
-2313 LHFTIDTTLSTPV
+2313 TIDFAVDTTLSVPV
-2326 IVLDSADD
+2326 IVLNSADD
-2334 SGVHGDNMT
+2334 TGVQGDNMT
-2343 NHTQPTFA
+2343 NSTQPTFA

-2372 TTFDATKDAGG
+2372 TTFDATKGTGG
-2383 WTFTPTGAWADGD
+2383 WSFTPTGAWADGD

-2478 TPGVWDYIWP
+2478 TPGVWDY
-2488 DDVADGG
+2488 
-2495 YTLTV
+2495 
-2500 EATDEAGNKATQT
+2500 
-2513 LDFTIDTTLS
+2513 
-2523 VPTLSLD
+2523 
-2530 SADDSGIAGDNITNV
+2530 
-2545 KTPGF
+2545 
-2550 TLNNIDTDVSRVI
+2550 
-2563 VEVMHNGIKQEVPLV
+2563 
-2578 QTGGQ
+2578 
-2583 WRFAPTS
+2583 
-2590 DWADGD
+2590 
-2596 YILTVKVE
+2596 
-2604 DRAGNV
+2604 
-2610 KQSAPLTVTVDTHI
+2610 
-2624 AIDRIELVNDSGI
+2624 
-2637 PGDNLT
+2637 
-2643 NEARP
+2643 
-2648 HFQVTVPAD
+2648 
-2657 VNGVR
+2657 
-2662 LSIDGG
+2662 
-2668 KTWFD
+2668 
-2673 ATQSATSGV
+2673 
-2682 WDYTWLTNVANGPHT
+2682 
-2697 LMVEASDKAGN
+2697 
-2708 KTTQKLDF
+2708 
-2716 TIDTILSEPT
+2716 
-2726 ITLDSAD
+2726 
-2733 DSAAGDNITNV
+2733 
-2744 KMPGFTLGNI
+2744 
-2754 DADVTKVVV
+2754 
-2763 TVAHDGKN
+2763 
-2771 QQIELIKNGGVWR
+2771 
-2784 FTPGAAWTDG
+2784 
-2794 DYTLTVK
+2794 
-2801 VEDKAGNT
+2801 
-2809 NYSAPLTVTID
+2809 
-2820 TQTSI
+2820 
-2825 DRIELLNDTGI
+2825 
-2836 VGDNLTNEARP
+2836 
-2847 QFHITVPTD
+2847 
-2856 VNSVQLSLD
+2856 
-2865 GGINWVN
+2865 
-2872 ATLTSDGVWEY
+2872 
-2883 IWPTDLVENTYTL
+2883 
-2896 TVKATDVA
+2896 
-2904 GNTATETLNF
+2904 
-2914 IIDTTLSTPTITL
+2914 
-2927 DSADDSGTANDNKTN
+2927 
-2942 VKTPGFII
+2942 
-2950 GGIDSDVTQVV
+2950 
-2961 VQVMRDGHSEE
+2961 
-2972 VELTQTNGQWRFV
+2972 
-2985 PGSAWTDGD
+2985 
-2994 YTLTVTVK
+2994 
-3002 DEAGNI
+3002 
-3008 RHSAPLTVTID
+3008 
-3019 TQITIDHIEL
+3019 
-3029 VNDSGIPDDNLTNNV
+3029 
-3044 RPHFQV
+3044 
-3050 TVPTDVNVVRLS
+3050 
-3062 IDGGKT
+3062 
-3068 WFNATQ
+3068 
-3074 SATPGVWDYTW
+3074 TW

-3102 KAGNKTTQQLDFIID
+3102 KAGNQTTQQLDFIID

-3128 NTDDSGTK
+3128 STDDSGTK
-3136 GDNLTNVNKPTFLLG
+3136 GDNLTNANKPTFILG

-3274 QGTAGIWDYTWPKD
+3274 QGTAGTWDYTWPKD

-3400 VTDNAGNVRQSTPL
+3400 VQDNAGNVRQSTPL

-3467 NWVSAT
+3467 NWVSAA

-3621 AIDRIELVNDS
+3621 AIDHIELVNDS

-3692 HTLTVEVTDGAGN
+3692 HTLIVEVTDGAGN
-3705 KMTETLNFTIDITL
+3705 KMTGTLDFTIDITL

-3744 QPVFV
+3744 QPIFV

-3847 PVFDIHQVDSDVT
+3847 PVFDIRQVDSDVT

-3908 NVKESAPFEVRI
+3908 NVKESAPLEVRI

-4072 ATKVGA
+4072 AIKVGA

-4556 GVSYSVTAN
+4556 GVSYPVTAN

-4822 LGDFTTNNKTPTLI
+4822 LGDFTTNNKTPTLV
-4836 GSTLPNTI
+4836 GNTLPNAI

-4959 VVLPALGNDGNYELT
+4959 VVLPALGNDGNYVLT

-5030 EAGSTLTIRNP
+5030 EAGSTLTIRSP

-5078 GNSQQKEILIEH
+5078 GNSQQKDILIEH

-5407 TFSIFGEMN
+5407 TFSISGEMN

-5577 WVDTHIK
+5577 WVDTHIQ

-5599 EWWSNSD
+5599 DWWSNSST
-5606 LITMRGTGEIGATVS
+5606 ITMRGMGEIGATVS

-5627 TLATAVVAAT
+5627 TLATAVVAAN
-5637 GRWELSTDKLPEGTY
+5637 GQWELSTDQLPEGKY
-5652 DISLVI
+5652 DITLSI
-5658 EDSAGNRWED
+5658 EDNAGNRKEE
-5668 VREIFIDRT
+5668 VHEIFIDRT

-5702 KSQLIITDSEGN
+5702 KSQLIITDSNGN

-5743 DAIGNRSDDVPLDIM
+5743 DAIGNRSDDVSLDIM

-5866 AGEDNGASDS
+5866 AGEDNGVSDS

-5907 VTDIYQA
+5907 VTDTYQA

-5922 FTPPAAWNDGNYTLS
+5922 FTPPAAWNDGTYTLS

-5992 SATHLRTEPSAAE
+5992 SATHLRTVPSAAE
-6005 ESVVKVTAY
+6005 ESVVKETAY

-6112 NVRGKT
+6112 NARGKT

>member
-305 TDGTYNL
+305 TDGAYNL

-425 IITDTIAPEKP
+425 IITDTIPPEKP

-636 LEDYV
+636 LEDFV

-1037 SDDNLTNI
+1037 ADDNLTNI

-1110 ANSAIFDF
+1110 ANSAVFDF

-1184 SWLFIP
+1184 SWLFTP

-1204 VEDKAGNTNYSA
+1204 VEDKAGNTSYSA

-1327 IVLDSADDTGIQGDN
+1327 IVLNSADDTGVQGDN

-1379 KGTGGWT
+1379 KGVGGWT

-1473 NATQSATPGVWDYI
+1473 NATQSATPGAWDYI

-1501 EATDEAGNKATQT
+1501 EATDKAGNKTTQE

-1714 LDFTI
+1714 LDFII
-1719 DTILSEPTITLD
+1719 DTLLSEPTITLD

-2122 EPTIVLDNT
+2122 EPTIVLDST

-2139 HLTNVNKPTFL
+2139 NLTNVNKPTFL

-2313 LHFTIDTTLSTPV
+2313 LHFTIDTTLSVPV
-2326 IVLDSADD
+2326 IVLNSADD
-2334 SGVHGDNMT
+2334 TGVQGDNMT
-2343 NHTQPTFA
+2343 NSTQPTFA

-2372 TTFDATKDAGG
+2372 TTFDATKGVGG
-2383 WTFTPTGAWADGD
+2383 WSFTPTGAWADGD

-2449 FQVTVPTDVNVVRL
+2449 FQVKVPTDVN
-2463 SIDGGKTW
+2463 
-2471 FNATQSA
+2471 
-2478 TPGVWDYIWP
+2478 
-2488 DDVADGG
+2488 
-2495 YTLTV
+2495 
-2500 EATDEAGNKATQT
+2500 E
-2513 LDFTIDTTLS
+2513 
-2523 VPTLSLD
+2523 
-2530 SADDSGIAGDNITNV
+2530 
-2545 KTPGF
+2545 
-2550 TLNNIDTDVSRVI
+2550 
-2563 VEVMHNGIKQEVPLV
+2563 
-2578 QTGGQ
+2578 
-2583 WRFAPTS
+2583 
-2590 DWADGD
+2590 
-2596 YILTVKVE
+2596 
-2604 DRAGNV
+2604 
-2610 KQSAPLTVTVDTHI
+2610 
-2624 AIDRIELVNDSGI
+2624 
-2637 PGDNLT
+2637 
-2643 NEARP
+2643 
-2648 HFQVTVPAD
+2648 
-2657 VNGVR
+2657 
-2662 LSIDGG
+2662 
-2668 KTWFD
+2668 
-2673 ATQSATSGV
+2673 
-2682 WDYTWLTNVANGPHT
+2682 
-2697 LMVEASDKAGN
+2697 
-2708 KTTQKLDF
+2708 
-2716 TIDTILSEPT
+2716 
-2726 ITLDSAD
+2726 
-2733 DSAAGDNITNV
+2733 
-2744 KMPGFTLGNI
+2744 
-2754 DADVTKVVV
+2754 
-2763 TVAHDGKN
+2763 
-2771 QQIELIKNGGVWR
+2771 
-2784 FTPGAAWTDG
+2784 
-2794 DYTLTVK
+2794 
-2801 VEDKAGNT
+2801 
-2809 NYSAPLTVTID
+2809 
-2820 TQTSI
+2820 
-2825 DRIELLNDTGI
+2825 
-2836 VGDNLTNEARP
+2836 
-2847 QFHITVPTD
+2847 
-2856 VNSVQLSLD
+2856 
-2865 GGINWVN
+2865 
-2872 ATLTSDGVWEY
+2872 
-2883 IWPTDLVENTYTL
+2883 
-2896 TVKATDVA
+2896 
-2904 GNTATETLNF
+2904 
-2914 IIDTTLSTPTITL
+2914 
-2927 DSADDSGTANDNKTN
+2927 
-2942 VKTPGFII
+2942 
-2950 GGIDSDVTQVV
+2950 
-2961 VQVMRDGHSEE
+2961 
-2972 VELTQTNGQWRFV
+2972 
-2985 PGSAWTDGD
+2985 
-2994 YTLTVTVK
+2994 
-3002 DEAGNI
+3002 
-3008 RHSAPLTVTID
+3008 
-3019 TQITIDHIEL
+3019 
-3029 VNDSGIPDDNLTNNV
+3029 
-3044 RPHFQV
+3044 
-3050 TVPTDVNVVRLS
+3050 VRLS

-3102 KAGNKTTQQLDFIID
+3102 KAGNQTTQKLDFIID
-3117 TLLSEPTIVLD
+3117 TMLSEPTIVLD
-3128 NTDDSGTK
+3128 STDDSGTK
-3136 GDNLTNVNKPTFLLG
+3136 GDNLTNANKPTFILG

-3163 VQHGGTKEV
+3163 VQYGGTKEV

-3313 FTIDTRLSTPTIAMD
+3313 FTIDTRLSTPTITMD

-3346 GFTIGNIDADAH
+3346 GFTIGNIDSDAQ

-3414 VVTVDTQTSITDIT
+3414 IVTVDTQTSITDIT

-3467 NWVSAT
+3467 NWVSAA

-3621 AIDRIELVNDS
+3621 AIDHIELVNDS

-3719 LTPTIELAP
+3719 MTPTIELAP

-3847 PVFDIHQVDSDVT
+3847 PVFDIRQVDSDVT

-4297 DIAGNTKTSAELRIE
+4297 DIAGNTKTSAELKIE

-4532 SVTTP
+4532 SVTKP

-4556 GVSYSVTAN
+4556 GVSYPVTAN

-4822 LGDFTTNNKTPTLI
+4822 LGDFTTNNKTPTLV
-4836 GSTLPNTI
+4836 GNTLPNAI

-4959 VVLPALGNDGNYELT
+4959 VVLPALGNDGNYVLT

-5030 EAGSTLTIRNP
+5030 EAGSTLTIRSP

-5078 GNSQQKEILIEH
+5078 GNSQQKDILIEH

-5337 GTWSYQFDNALKDG
+5337 GTWSYQFDNVLKDG

-5407 TFSIFGEMN
+5407 TFSISGEMN

-5577 WVDTHIK
+5577 WVDTHIQ

-5599 EWWSNSD
+5599 DWWSNSST
-5606 LITMRGTGEIGATVS
+5606 ITMRGMGEIGATVS

-5627 TLATAVVAAT
+5627 TLATAVVAAN
-5637 GRWELSTDKLPEGTY
+5637 GQWELSTDQLPEGKY
-5652 DISLVI
+5652 DITLSI
-5658 EDSAGNRWED
+5658 EDNAGNRKEE
-5668 VREIFIDRT
+5668 VHEIFIDRT

-5702 KSQLIITDSEGN
+5702 KSQLIITDSNGN

-5743 DAIGNRSDDVPLDIM
+5743 DAIGNRSDDVSLDIM

-5866 AGEDNGASDS
+5866 AGEDNGVSDS

-5907 VTDIYQA
+5907 VTDTYQA

-5922 FTPPAAWNDGNYTLS
+5922 FTPPAAWNDGTYTLS

-5992 SATHLRTEPSAAE
+5992 SATHLRTVPSAAE
-6005 ESVVKVTAY
+6005 ESVVKETAY

-6112 NVRGKT
+6112 NARGKT

>member
-156 QNSSKQIEEMLQN
+156 QNSSKQMEEMLQE

-425 IITDTIAPEKP
+425 IITDTIPPEKP

-708 AAGNKSST
+708 AAGNKSSI

-1067 MSDTQIGVATQQPDG
+1067 ASDTQIGVATQQPDG

-1110 ANSAIFDF
+1110 ANSAVFDF

-1184 SWLFIP
+1184 SWLFTP

-1204 VEDKAGNTNYSA
+1204 VEDKAGNTNYST

-1256 PTDVNEVR
+1256 PTDANEVR
-1264 LSIDGGNS
+1264 LSIDGGHS

-1314 IDFAVDTTLSVPV
+1314 IDFAVDSTLSVPV
-1327 IVLDSADDTGIQGDN
+1327 IVLNNADDTGIQGDN
-1342 MTNSTQPT
+1342 LTNRTQPT
-1350 FALQHIDDDAVRVT
+1350 FALQQIDDDAVRVT

-1386 FTPPTSWADG
+1386 FTPPALWADG

-1473 NATQSATPGVWDYI
+1473 NATQGATPGAWDYI

-1501 EATDEAGNKATQT
+1501 EATDKAGNQTTQE

-1584 WRFAPTSDWA
+1584 WRFAPTSDWG

-1699 MVEASDKAGNKTTQK
+1699 MVEATDKAGNQTTQK
-1714 LDFTI
+1714 LDFII
-1719 DTILSEPTITLD
+1719 DTLLSEPTITLD

-2021 QITIDHIELVNDSG
+2021 QIAIDHIELVNDSG

-2046 PHFQVTVP
+2046 PQFQVTVP

-2081 WDYTWLA
+2081 WDYTWLT
-2088 DVGEGKHTLT
+2088 DVANGSHTLT
-2098 VEATDKAGNKTTQQL
+2098 VEATDAAGNKATQNL
-2113 DFIIDTLLS
+2113 EFNIDTLLS
-2122 EPTIVLDNT
+2122 EPTIALDST

-2139 HLTNVNKPTFL
+2139 NLTNVNKPTFI

-2168 GTKEVLTATKD
+2168 GTKEVLTATKG
-2179 ATGNWSVT
+2179 ATGIWSVT
-2187 PTGTWAD
+2187 PTGMWAD
-2194 GDYTLTVRVEDEAG
+2194 GSHTLTVRVEDDAG
-2208 NEKHSASL
+2208 NVKYSAPL
-2216 TVTVDTQITIDVIE
+2216 TITVDTQITIDDIE
-2230 LVNDNGIPGDNM
+2230 LVNDSGTKGDNL
-2242 TNDAH
+2242 TNDANPH
-2247 PQFRVTVPGDVN
+2247 FRITVPGDVN

-2266 GGVTWVKATQSATPG
+2266 GGVTWVKAMQSSTSG
-2281 VWNYTWPGTV
+2281 VWNYTWPKTLA
-2291 PDGDYTLNVKATDNA
+2291 DDDYTLTVKATDNA
-2306 GNTVTET
+2306 GNTVTRT
-2313 LHFTIDTTLSTPV
+2313 LDFTIDTTLSTPV

-2334 SGVHGDNMT
+2334 TGVQGDNMT
-2343 NHTQPTFA
+2343 NRTQPTFN

-2372 TTFDATKDAGG
+2372 TTFDVTKDAGG
-2383 WTFTPTGAWADGD
+2383 WTFTPPTSWGAGD

-2435 GIPDDNLTNNVRPH
+2435 GIPDDNLTNNVRPQ
-2449 FQVTVPTDVNVVRL
+2449 FQVKVPTDVN
-2463 SIDGGKTW
+2463 
-2471 FNATQSA
+2471 
-2478 TPGVWDYIWP
+2478 
-2488 DDVADGG
+2488 
-2495 YTLTV
+2495 
-2500 EATDEAGNKATQT
+2500 E
-2513 LDFTIDTTLS
+2513 
-2523 VPTLSLD
+2523 
-2530 SADDSGIAGDNITNV
+2530 
-2545 KTPGF
+2545 
-2550 TLNNIDTDVSRVI
+2550 
-2563 VEVMHNGIKQEVPLV
+2563 
-2578 QTGGQ
+2578 
-2583 WRFAPTS
+2583 
-2590 DWADGD
+2590 
-2596 YILTVKVE
+2596 
-2604 DRAGNV
+2604 
-2610 KQSAPLTVTVDTHI
+2610 
-2624 AIDRIELVNDSGI
+2624 
-2637 PGDNLT
+2637 
-2643 NEARP
+2643 
-2648 HFQVTVPAD
+2648 
-2657 VNGVR
+2657 
-2662 LSIDGG
+2662 
-2668 KTWFD
+2668 
-2673 ATQSATSGV
+2673 
-2682 WDYTWLTNVANGPHT
+2682 
-2697 LMVEASDKAGN
+2697 
-2708 KTTQKLDF
+2708 
-2716 TIDTILSEPT
+2716 
-2726 ITLDSAD
+2726 
-2733 DSAAGDNITNV
+2733 
-2744 KMPGFTLGNI
+2744 
-2754 DADVTKVVV
+2754 
-2763 TVAHDGKN
+2763 
-2771 QQIELIKNGGVWR
+2771 
-2784 FTPGAAWTDG
+2784 
-2794 DYTLTVK
+2794 
-2801 VEDKAGNT
+2801 
-2809 NYSAPLTVTID
+2809 
-2820 TQTSI
+2820 
-2825 DRIELLNDTGI
+2825 
-2836 VGDNLTNEARP
+2836 
-2847 QFHITVPTD
+2847 
-2856 VNSVQLSLD
+2856 
-2865 GGINWVN
+2865 
-2872 ATLTSDGVWEY
+2872 
-2883 IWPTDLVENTYTL
+2883 
-2896 TVKATDVA
+2896 
-2904 GNTATETLNF
+2904 
-2914 IIDTTLSTPTITL
+2914 
-2927 DSADDSGTANDNKTN
+2927 
-2942 VKTPGFII
+2942 
-2950 GGIDSDVTQVV
+2950 
-2961 VQVMRDGHSEE
+2961 
-2972 VELTQTNGQWRFV
+2972 
-2985 PGSAWTDGD
+2985 
-2994 YTLTVTVK
+2994 
-3002 DEAGNI
+3002 
-3008 RHSAPLTVTID
+3008 
-3019 TQITIDHIEL
+3019 
-3029 VNDSGIPDDNLTNNV
+3029 
-3044 RPHFQV
+3044 
-3050 TVPTDVNVVRLS
+3050 VRLS

-3102 KAGNKTTQQLDFIID
+3102 KAGNQTTQKLDFIID
-3117 TLLSEPTIVLD
+3117 TLLSEPTIALD
-3128 NTDDSGTK
+3128 STDDSGTK
-3136 GDNLTNVNKPTFLLG
+3136 GDNLTSVNKPTFILG

-3189 TWADGDYTLTV
+3189 MWADGSHTLTV

-3219 DTQITIDVIE
+3219 DTHIAIDDIE

-3302 KAGNKTTQTLD
+3302 KAGNQTTQTLD

-3400 VTDNAGNVRQSTPL
+3400 VQDNAGNVRQSTPL
-3414 VVTVDTQTSITDIT
+3414 IVTVDTQTSITDIT

-3467 NWVSAT
+3467 NWVSAA

-3812 PLKVTIDGTLTTPVI
+3812 PLKVTIDGSLTTPVI

-3837 VGDRLTNHDR
+3837 VGDRLTKHDR
-3847 PVFDIHQVDSDVT
+3847 PVFDIRQVDSDVT

-3908 NVKESAPFEVRI
+3908 NVKESAPLEVRI

-3947 PSFRIDVPGDVVQ
+3947 PSFRIDVPGDVIQ

-3976 NADGQWIFDS
+3976 NADGQWIFDT

-3995 TLRVEATDE
+3995 TLRVEATDQ

-4297 DIAGNTKTSAELRIE
+4297 DIAGNTKTSAELKIE

-4365 PISKNAAGQ
+4365 PVSKNAAGQ
-4374 WEFTAGS
+4374 WQFTAGS
-4381 ALPDG
+4381 ALSDG

-4488 VAEDIAGNKISKEV
+4488 VAEDIAGNRISKEV

-4508 IVSDPSIDLL
+4508 VVSDPRIDLL

-4532 SVTTP
+4532 SVTKP

-4556 GVSYSVTAN
+4556 GVSYPVTAN

-4615 EPASDTGNSNSDNL
+4615 EPASDTGSSNSDNL

-4651 VDDKSGREVLKQTIT
+4651 VDDKSGREVLKHTIT

-4724 DQHEATSLRPEFK
+4724 DQYEATSLRPEFK
-4737 GFAEAFSTIMIQ
+4737 GLAEAFSTIMIQ

-4822 LGDFTTNNKTPTLI
+4822 LGDFTTNNKTPTLV
-4836 GSTLPNTI
+4836 GNTLPNAI

-5380 FIDNPAMVAGS
+5380 FIDNPVMMAGS

-5407 TFSIFGEMN
+5407 AFSIYGEMN

-5476 FNTTPVAIDSIG
+5476 LNTTPVAIDSIG

-5529 LNVGEVWVNEKGHWQ
+5529 LNVGEVWVNDKGHWQ

-5577 WVDTHIK
+5577 WVDTHIQ

-5599 EWWSNSD
+5599 DWWSNSST
-5606 LITMRGTGEIGATVS
+5606 ITMRGMGEIGATVS

-5627 TLATAVVAAT
+5627 TLATAVVAAN
-5637 GRWELSTDKLPEGTY
+5637 GQWELSTDQLPEGKY
-5652 DISLVI
+5652 DITLSI
-5658 EDSAGNRWED
+5658 EDNAGNRKEE
-5668 VREIFIDRT
+5668 VHEIFIDRT

-5702 KSQLIITDSEGN
+5702 KSQLIITDSNGN

-5773 TVGDNITRDKQPTF
+5773 TVGDNITRDNQPTF

-5797 VVQVDI
+5797 IVQVDI

-5876 DNVTNHTQPKFT
+5876 DNVTNHNHTQPKFT

-5922 FTPPAAWNDGNYTLS
+5922 FTPPAAWNDGTYTLS
-5937 VTVVDRAGNSQ
+5937 VTVVDRAGNSL
-5948 QSASLA
+5948 QSASLE

-5992 SATHLRTEPSAAE
+5992 SATHLRTVPSAAE
-6005 ESVVKVTAY
+6005 ESVVKETAY

-6047 VSIMFEG
+6047 VSVMFEG

-6084 FIDKDNDFLIKEKT
+6084 FIDKDDDFLIKEKT

-6112 NVRGKT
+6112 NARGKT

>member
-186 SQQNTQAKATQASKQ
+186 SQQNKQAKATQASKQ

-425 IITDTIAPEKP
+425 IITDTIPPEKP

-1067 MSDTQIGVATQQPDG
+1067 ASDTQIGVATQQPDG

-1110 ANSAIFDF
+1110 ANSAVFDF

-1379 KGTGGWT
+1379 KGTGGWS
-1386 FTPPTSWADG
+1386 FTPTGAWADG

-1438 PDDNLTNN
+1438 PNDNLTNN

-1473 NATQSATPGVWDYI
+1473 NATQSATPGAWDYI

-1501 EATDEAGNKATQT
+1501 EATDKAGNKTTQE

-2021 QITIDHIELVNDSG
+2021 QIAIDHIELVNDSG
-2035 IPDDNLTNNVR
+2035 IPDDNLTNEAR

-2113 DFIIDTLLS
+2113 DFIIDTMLS

-2139 HLTNVNKPTFL
+2139 NLTNVNKPTFL

-2216 TVTVDTQITIDVIE
+2216 TVTVDTQITIDAIE

-2313 LHFTIDTTLSTPV
+2313 LHFTIDTTLSVPV
-2326 IVLDSADD
+2326 IVLNSADD
-2334 SGVHGDNMT
+2334 TGVQGDNMT
-2343 NHTQPTFA
+2343 NSSQPTFA

-2372 TTFDATKDAGG
+2372 TTFDATKGVGG
-2383 WTFTPTGAWADGD
+2383 WSFTPTGAWADGD

-2449 FQVTVPTDVNVVRL
+2449 FQVKVPTDVN
-2463 SIDGGKTW
+2463 
-2471 FNATQSA
+2471 
-2478 TPGVWDYIWP
+2478 
-2488 DDVADGG
+2488 
-2495 YTLTV
+2495 
-2500 EATDEAGNKATQT
+2500 E
-2513 LDFTIDTTLS
+2513 
-2523 VPTLSLD
+2523 
-2530 SADDSGIAGDNITNV
+2530 
-2545 KTPGF
+2545 
-2550 TLNNIDTDVSRVI
+2550 
-2563 VEVMHNGIKQEVPLV
+2563 
-2578 QTGGQ
+2578 
-2583 WRFAPTS
+2583 
-2590 DWADGD
+2590 
-2596 YILTVKVE
+2596 
-2604 DRAGNV
+2604 
-2610 KQSAPLTVTVDTHI
+2610 
-2624 AIDRIELVNDSGI
+2624 
-2637 PGDNLT
+2637 
-2643 NEARP
+2643 
-2648 HFQVTVPAD
+2648 
-2657 VNGVR
+2657 
-2662 LSIDGG
+2662 
-2668 KTWFD
+2668 
-2673 ATQSATSGV
+2673 
-2682 WDYTWLTNVANGPHT
+2682 
-2697 LMVEASDKAGN
+2697 
-2708 KTTQKLDF
+2708 
-2716 TIDTILSEPT
+2716 
-2726 ITLDSAD
+2726 
-2733 DSAAGDNITNV
+2733 
-2744 KMPGFTLGNI
+2744 
-2754 DADVTKVVV
+2754 
-2763 TVAHDGKN
+2763 
-2771 QQIELIKNGGVWR
+2771 
-2784 FTPGAAWTDG
+2784 
-2794 DYTLTVK
+2794 
-2801 VEDKAGNT
+2801 
-2809 NYSAPLTVTID
+2809 
-2820 TQTSI
+2820 
-2825 DRIELLNDTGI
+2825 
-2836 VGDNLTNEARP
+2836 
-2847 QFHITVPTD
+2847 
-2856 VNSVQLSLD
+2856 
-2865 GGINWVN
+2865 
-2872 ATLTSDGVWEY
+2872 
-2883 IWPTDLVENTYTL
+2883 
-2896 TVKATDVA
+2896 
-2904 GNTATETLNF
+2904 
-2914 IIDTTLSTPTITL
+2914 
-2927 DSADDSGTANDNKTN
+2927 
-2942 VKTPGFII
+2942 
-2950 GGIDSDVTQVV
+2950 
-2961 VQVMRDGHSEE
+2961 
-2972 VELTQTNGQWRFV
+2972 
-2985 PGSAWTDGD
+2985 
-2994 YTLTVTVK
+2994 
-3002 DEAGNI
+3002 
-3008 RHSAPLTVTID
+3008 
-3019 TQITIDHIEL
+3019 
-3029 VNDSGIPDDNLTNNV
+3029 
-3044 RPHFQV
+3044 
-3050 TVPTDVNVVRLS
+3050 VRLS

-3102 KAGNKTTQQLDFIID
+3102 KAGNQTTQKLDFIID
-3117 TLLSEPTIVLD
+3117 TMLSEPTIVLD
-3128 NTDDSGTK
+3128 STDDSGTK
-3136 GDNLTNVNKPTFLLG
+3136 GDNLTNANKPTFILG

-3163 VQHGGTKEV
+3163 VQYGGTKEV

-3189 TWADGDYTLTV
+3189 TWADGDYMLTV

-3313 FTIDTRLSTPTIAMD
+3313 FTIDTRLSTPTITMD

-3346 GFTIGNIDADAH
+3346 GFTIGNIDSDAQ

-3414 VVTVDTQTSITDIT
+3414 IVTVDTQTSITDIT

-3467 NWVSAT
+3467 NWVSAA

-3621 AIDRIELVNDS
+3621 AIDHIELVNDS

-3719 LTPTIELAP
+3719 MTPTIELAP

-4297 DIAGNTKTSAELRIE
+4297 DIAGNTKTSAELKIE

-4465 GAGNKWL
+4465 GADNKWL

-4532 SVTTP
+4532 SVTKP

-4556 GVSYSVTAN
+4556 GVSYPVTAN

-4895 AVDVT
+4895 AVDLT

-5301 ITNHNKP
+5301 ITSHNKP

-5380 FIDNPAMVAGS
+5380 FIDNPVMMAGS

-5407 TFSIFGEMN
+5407 AFSIYGEMN

-5476 FNTTPVAIDSIG
+5476 LNTTPVAIDSIG

-5577 WVDTHIK
+5577 WVDTHIQ

-5599 EWWSNSD
+5599 DWWSNSST
-5606 LITMRGTGEIGATVS
+5606 ITMRGMGEIGATVS

-5627 TLATAVVAAT
+5627 TLATAVVAAN
-5637 GRWELSTDKLPEGTY
+5637 GQWELSTDQLPEGKY
-5652 DISLVI
+5652 DITLSI
-5658 EDSAGNRWED
+5658 EDNAGNRKEE
-5668 VREIFIDRT
+5668 VHEIFIDRT

-5702 KSQLIITDSEGN
+5702 KSQLIITDSNGN

-5743 DAIGNRSDDVPLDIM
+5743 DAIGNRSDDVSLDIM

-5866 AGEDNGASDS
+5866 AGEDNGVSDS

-5907 VTDIYQA
+5907 VTDTYQA

-5922 FTPPAAWNDGNYTLS
+5922 FTPPAAWNDGTYTLS

-5971 ASDDATATAV
+5971 ASDDATPTAV
-5981 TPPESETVNAE
+5981 TPLESETVNAE
-5992 SATHLRTEPSAAE
+5992 SDTHLRTVPSAAE
-6005 ESVVKVTAY
+6005 ESVVKETAY

-6047 VSIMFEG
+6047 VSVMFEG

-6112 NVRGKT
+6112 NARGKA

>member
-538 ETTNDSGIVGD
+538 ETTDDSGIVGD

-599 EGINNLTFTVED
+599 EGVNNLTFTVED

-623 VIDTIAPVPPTVS
+623 VIDTVAPVPPTVS
-636 LEDYV
+636 LEDFV

-1037 SDDNLTNI
+1037 ADDNLTNI

-1110 ANSAIFDF
+1110 ANSAVFDF

-1184 SWLFIP
+1184 SWLFTP

-1204 VEDKAGNTNYSA
+1204 VEDKAGNTSYSA

-1379 KGTGGWT
+1379 KGTGGWS
-1386 FTPPTSWADG
+1386 FTPTGAWADG

-1438 PDDNLTNN
+1438 PNDNLTNN

-1473 NATQSATPGVWDYI
+1473 NATQSATPGAWDYI

-1501 EATDEAGNKATQT
+1501 EATDKAGNKTTQE

-1888 DLVENTYTLTVKATD
+1888 DLIENTYTLTVKATD

-2021 QITIDHIELVNDSG
+2021 QI
-2035 IPDDNLTNNVR
+2035 
-2046 PHFQVTVP
+2046 
-2054 TDVNVVRL
+2054 
-2062 SIDGGKTWFNATQ
+2062 A
-2075 SATPGV
+2075 
-2081 WDYTWLA
+2081 
-2088 DVGEGKHTLT
+2088 
-2098 VEATDKAGNKTTQQL
+2098 
-2113 DFIIDTLLS
+2113 
-2122 EPTIVLDNT
+2122 
-2131 DDSGTKGD
+2131 
-2139 HLTNVNKPTFL
+2139 
-2150 LGNIDADARYVTV
+2150 
-2163 EVQHG
+2163 
-2168 GTKEVLTATKD
+2168 
-2179 ATGNWSVT
+2179 
-2187 PTGTWAD
+2187 
-2194 GDYTLTVRVEDEAG
+2194 
-2208 NEKHSASL
+2208 
-2216 TVTVDTQITIDVIE
+2216 
-2230 LVNDNGIPGDNM
+2230 
-2242 TNDAH
+2242 
-2247 PQFRVTVPGDVN
+2247 
-2259 EVSLSID
+2259 
-2266 GGVTWVKATQSATPG
+2266 
-2281 VWNYTWPGTV
+2281 
-2291 PDGDYTLNVKATDNA
+2291 
-2306 GNTVTET
+2306 
-2313 LHFTIDTTLSTPV
+2313 
-2326 IVLDSADD
+2326 
-2334 SGVHGDNMT
+2334 
-2343 NHTQPTFA
+2343 
-2351 LQHIDDDAVRV
+2351 
-2362 TVSVEHGGVT
+2362 
-2372 TTFDATKDAGG
+2372 
-2383 WTFTPTGAWADGD
+2383 
-2396 YTLSVSVEDKA
+2396 
-2407 GNTSH
+2407 
-2412 SASLT
+2412 
-2417 VTVDTQIAI
+2417 
-2426 NNIELVNDS
+2426 
-2435 GIPDDNLTNNVRPH
+2435 
-2449 FQVTVPTDVNVVRL
+2449 
-2463 SIDGGKTW
+2463 
-2471 FNATQSA
+2471 
-2478 TPGVWDYIWP
+2478 
-2488 DDVADGG
+2488 
-2495 YTLTV
+2495 
-2500 EATDEAGNKATQT
+2500 
-2513 LDFTIDTTLS
+2513 
-2523 VPTLSLD
+2523 
-2530 SADDSGIAGDNITNV
+2530 
-2545 KTPGF
+2545 
-2550 TLNNIDTDVSRVI
+2550 
-2563 VEVMHNGIKQEVPLV
+2563 
-2578 QTGGQ
+2578 
-2583 WRFAPTS
+2583 
-2590 DWADGD
+2590 
-2596 YILTVKVE
+2596 
-2604 DRAGNV
+2604 
-2610 KQSAPLTVTVDTHI
+2610 
-2624 AIDRIELVNDSGI
+2624 
-2637 PGDNLT
+2637 
-2643 NEARP
+2643 
-2648 HFQVTVPAD
+2648 
-2657 VNGVR
+2657 
-2662 LSIDGG
+2662 
-2668 KTWFD
+2668 
-2673 ATQSATSGV
+2673 
-2682 WDYTWLTNVANGPHT
+2682 
-2697 LMVEASDKAGN
+2697 
-2708 KTTQKLDF
+2708 
-2716 TIDTILSEPT
+2716 
-2726 ITLDSAD
+2726 
-2733 DSAAGDNITNV
+2733 
-2744 KMPGFTLGNI
+2744 
-2754 DADVTKVVV
+2754 
-2763 TVAHDGKN
+2763 
-2771 QQIELIKNGGVWR
+2771 
-2784 FTPGAAWTDG
+2784 
-2794 DYTLTVK
+2794 
-2801 VEDKAGNT
+2801 
-2809 NYSAPLTVTID
+2809 
-2820 TQTSI
+2820 
-2825 DRIELLNDTGI
+2825 
-2836 VGDNLTNEARP
+2836 
-2847 QFHITVPTD
+2847 
-2856 VNSVQLSLD
+2856 
-2865 GGINWVN
+2865 
-2872 ATLTSDGVWEY
+2872 
-2883 IWPTDLVENTYTL
+2883 
-2896 TVKATDVA
+2896 
-2904 GNTATETLNF
+2904 
-2914 IIDTTLSTPTITL
+2914 
-2927 DSADDSGTANDNKTN
+2927 
-2942 VKTPGFII
+2942 
-2950 GGIDSDVTQVV
+2950 
-2961 VQVMRDGHSEE
+2961 
-2972 VELTQTNGQWRFV
+2972 
-2985 PGSAWTDGD
+2985 
-2994 YTLTVTVK
+2994 
-3002 DEAGNI
+3002 
-3008 RHSAPLTVTID
+3008 
-3019 TQITIDHIEL
+3019 IDHIEL

-3172 LTATKGATGI
+3172 LTATKDATGNWSVTPTGTWADGDYTLTVRVEDEAGNEKHSASLTVTVDTQITIDAIELVNDNGIPGDNMTNDAHPQFRVTVPGDVNEVSLSIDGGVTWVKATQSATPGVWNYTWPGTVPDGDYTLNVKATDNAGNTVTETLHFTIDTTLSVPVIVLNSADDTGVQGDNMTNSTQPTFALQHIDDDAVRVTVSVEHGGVTTTFDATKGVGGWSFTPTGAWADGDYTLSVSVEDKAGNTSHSASLTVTVDTQIAINNIELVNDSGIPDDNLTNNVRPHFQVKVPTDVNEVRLSIDGGKTWFNATQSATPGVWDYTWLADVGEGKHTLTVEATDKAGNQTTQKLDFIIDTMLSEPTIVLDSTDDSGTKGDNLTNANKPTFILGNIDADARYVTVEVQYGGTKEVLTATKGATGI

-3243 DVRPHFRVTVPG
+3243 DVCPHFRVTVPG

-3313 FTIDTRLSTPTIAMD
+3313 FTIDTRLSTPTITMD

-3346 GFTIGNIDADAH
+3346 GFTIGNIDSDAQ

-3414 VVTVDTQTSITDIT
+3414 IVTVDTQTSITDIT

-3467 NWVSAT
+3467 NWVSAA

-3621 AIDRIELVNDS
+3621 AIDHIELVNDS

-3719 LTPTIELAP
+3719 MTPTIELAP

-3847 PVFDIHQVDSDVT
+3847 PVFDIRQVDSDVT

-4297 DIAGNTKTSAELRIE
+4297 DIAGNTKTSAELKIE

-4532 SVTTP
+4532 SVTKP

-4556 GVSYSVTAN
+4556 GVSYPVTAN

-4822 LGDFTTNNKTPTLI
+4822 LGDFTTNNKTPTLV
-4836 GSTLPNTI
+4836 GNTLPNAI

-4959 VVLPALGNDGNYELT
+4959 VVLPALGNDGNYVLT

-5030 EAGSTLTIRNP
+5030 EAGSTLTIRSP

-5078 GNSQQKEILIEH
+5078 GNSQQKDILIEH

-5407 TFSIFGEMN
+5407 TFSISGEMN

-5577 WVDTHIK
+5577 WVDTHIQ

-5599 EWWSNSD
+5599 DWWSNSST
-5606 LITMRGTGEIGATVS
+5606 ITMRGMGEIGATVS

-5627 TLATAVVAAT
+5627 TLATAVVAAN
-5637 GRWELSTDKLPEGTY
+5637 GQWELSTDQLPEGKY
-5652 DISLVI
+5652 DITLSI
-5658 EDSAGNRWED
+5658 EDNAGNRKEE
-5668 VREIFIDRT
+5668 VHEIFIDRT

-5702 KSQLIITDSEGN
+5702 KSQLIITDSNGN

-5743 DAIGNRSDDVPLDIM
+5743 DAIGNRSDDVSLDIM

-5866 AGEDNGASDS
+5866 AGEDNGVSDS

-5907 VTDIYQA
+5907 VTDTYQA

-5922 FTPPAAWNDGNYTLS
+5922 FTPPAAWNDGTYTLS

-5992 SATHLRTEPSAAE
+5992 SATHLRTVPSAAE
-6005 ESVVKVTAY
+6005 ESVVKETAY

-6112 NVRGKT
+6112 NARGKT

>member
-425 IITDTIAPEKP
+425 IITDTIPPEKP

-636 LEDYV
+636 LEDFV

-1037 SDDNLTNI
+1037 ADDNLTNI

-1110 ANSAIFDF
+1110 ANSAVFDF

-1184 SWLFIP
+1184 SWLFTP

-1204 VEDKAGNTNYSA
+1204 VEDKAGNTSYSA

-1327 IVLDSADDTGIQGDN
+1327 IVLNSADDTGVQGDN
-1342 MTNSTQPT
+1342 MTNRTQPT

-1473 NATQSATPGVWDYI
+1473 NATQSATPGAWDYI

-1501 EATDEAGNKATQT
+1501 EATDKAGNKTTQE

-1714 LDFTI
+1714 LDFII
-1719 DTILSEPTITLD
+1719 DTLLSEPTITLD

-2122 EPTIVLDNT
+2122 EPTIVLDST

-2139 HLTNVNKPTFL
+2139 NLTNVNKPTFL

-2313 LHFTIDTTLSTPV
+2313 LHFTIDTTLSVPV
-2326 IVLDSADD
+2326 IVLNSADD
-2334 SGVHGDNMT
+2334 TGVQGDNMT
-2343 NHTQPTFA
+2343 NSTQPTFA

-2372 TTFDATKDAGG
+2372 TTFDATKGVGG
-2383 WTFTPTGAWADGD
+2383 WSFTPTGAWADGD

-2449 FQVTVPTDVNVVRL
+2449 FQVKVPTDVN
-2463 SIDGGKTW
+2463 
-2471 FNATQSA
+2471 
-2478 TPGVWDYIWP
+2478 
-2488 DDVADGG
+2488 
-2495 YTLTV
+2495 
-2500 EATDEAGNKATQT
+2500 E
-2513 LDFTIDTTLS
+2513 
-2523 VPTLSLD
+2523 
-2530 SADDSGIAGDNITNV
+2530 
-2545 KTPGF
+2545 
-2550 TLNNIDTDVSRVI
+2550 
-2563 VEVMHNGIKQEVPLV
+2563 
-2578 QTGGQ
+2578 
-2583 WRFAPTS
+2583 
-2590 DWADGD
+2590 
-2596 YILTVKVE
+2596 
-2604 DRAGNV
+2604 
-2610 KQSAPLTVTVDTHI
+2610 
-2624 AIDRIELVNDSGI
+2624 
-2637 PGDNLT
+2637 
-2643 NEARP
+2643 
-2648 HFQVTVPAD
+2648 
-2657 VNGVR
+2657 
-2662 LSIDGG
+2662 
-2668 KTWFD
+2668 
-2673 ATQSATSGV
+2673 
-2682 WDYTWLTNVANGPHT
+2682 
-2697 LMVEASDKAGN
+2697 
-2708 KTTQKLDF
+2708 
-2716 TIDTILSEPT
+2716 
-2726 ITLDSAD
+2726 
-2733 DSAAGDNITNV
+2733 
-2744 KMPGFTLGNI
+2744 
-2754 DADVTKVVV
+2754 
-2763 TVAHDGKN
+2763 
-2771 QQIELIKNGGVWR
+2771 
-2784 FTPGAAWTDG
+2784 
-2794 DYTLTVK
+2794 
-2801 VEDKAGNT
+2801 
-2809 NYSAPLTVTID
+2809 
-2820 TQTSI
+2820 
-2825 DRIELLNDTGI
+2825 
-2836 VGDNLTNEARP
+2836 
-2847 QFHITVPTD
+2847 
-2856 VNSVQLSLD
+2856 
-2865 GGINWVN
+2865 
-2872 ATLTSDGVWEY
+2872 
-2883 IWPTDLVENTYTL
+2883 
-2896 TVKATDVA
+2896 
-2904 GNTATETLNF
+2904 
-2914 IIDTTLSTPTITL
+2914 
-2927 DSADDSGTANDNKTN
+2927 
-2942 VKTPGFII
+2942 
-2950 GGIDSDVTQVV
+2950 
-2961 VQVMRDGHSEE
+2961 
-2972 VELTQTNGQWRFV
+2972 
-2985 PGSAWTDGD
+2985 
-2994 YTLTVTVK
+2994 
-3002 DEAGNI
+3002 
-3008 RHSAPLTVTID
+3008 
-3019 TQITIDHIEL
+3019 
-3029 VNDSGIPDDNLTNNV
+3029 
-3044 RPHFQV
+3044 
-3050 TVPTDVNVVRLS
+3050 VRLS

-3102 KAGNKTTQQLDFIID
+3102 KAGNQTTQKLDFIID
-3117 TLLSEPTIVLD
+3117 TMLSEPTIVLD
-3128 NTDDSGTK
+3128 STDDSGTK
-3136 GDNLTNVNKPTFLLG
+3136 GDNLTNANKPTFILG

-3163 VQHGGTKEV
+3163 VQYGGTKEV

-3313 FTIDTRLSTPTIAMD
+3313 FTIDTRLSTPTITMD

-3346 GFTIGNIDADAH
+3346 GFTIGNIDSDAQ

-3414 VVTVDTQTSITDIT
+3414 IVTVDTQTSITDIT

-3467 NWVSAT
+3467 NWVSAA

-3621 AIDRIELVNDS
+3621 AIDHIELVNDS

-3719 LTPTIELAP
+3719 MTPTIELAP

-3847 PVFDIHQVDSDVT
+3847 PVFDIRQVDSDVT

-4297 DIAGNTKTSAELRIE
+4297 DIAGNTKTSAELKIE

-4532 SVTTP
+4532 SVTKP

-4556 GVSYSVTAN
+4556 GVSYPVTAN

-4822 LGDFTTNNKTPTLI
+4822 LGDFTTNNKTPTLV
-4836 GSTLPNTI
+4836 GNTLPNAI

-4959 VVLPALGNDGNYELT
+4959 VVLPALGNDGNYVLT

-5030 EAGSTLTIRNP
+5030 EAGSTLTIRSP

-5078 GNSQQKEILIEH
+5078 GNSQQKDILIEH

-5337 GTWSYQFDNALKDG
+5337 GTWSYQFDNVLKDG

-5407 TFSIFGEMN
+5407 TFSISGEMN

-5577 WVDTHIK
+5577 WVDTHIQ

-5589 LDDNKSSSKT
+5589 IDDNKSSSKT
-5599 EWWSNSD
+5599 DWWSNSST
-5606 LITMRGTGEIGATVS
+5606 ITMRGMGEIGATVS

-5627 TLATAVVAAT
+5627 TLATAVVAAN
-5637 GRWELSTDKLPEGTY
+5637 GQWELSTDQLPEGKY
-5652 DISLVI
+5652 DITLSI
-5658 EDSAGNRWED
+5658 EDNAGNRKEE
-5668 VREIFIDRT
+5668 VHEIFIDRT

-5702 KSQLIITDSEGN
+5702 KSQLIITDSNGN

-5743 DAIGNRSDDVPLDIM
+5743 DAIGNRSDDVSLDIM

-5866 AGEDNGASDS
+5866 AGEDNGVSDS

-5907 VTDIYQA
+5907 VTDTYQA

-5922 FTPPAAWNDGNYTLS
+5922 FTPPAAWNDGTYTLS

-5992 SATHLRTEPSAAE
+5992 SATHLRTVPSAAE
-6005 ESVVKVTAY
+6005 ESVVKETAY

-6112 NVRGKT
+6112 NARGKT

>member
-343 PESSVSGHKGL
+343 PESSVSGQKGL

-425 IITDTIAPEKP
+425 IITDTIPPEKP

-636 LEDYV
+636 LEDFV

-1037 SDDNLTNI
+1037 ADDNLTNI

-1110 ANSAIFDF
+1110 ANSAVFDF

-1379 KGTGGWT
+1379 KGTGGWS
-1386 FTPPTSWADG
+1386 FTPTGAWADG

-1438 PDDNLTNN
+1438 PNDNLTNN

-1473 NATQSATPGVWDYI
+1473 NATQSATTGVWDYI

-1541 NITNVKTPG
+1541 NITSVKTPG

-1628 RIELVNDSGIPGDN
+1628 RIELVNDSGIPDDN

-1699 MVEASDKAGNKTTQK
+1699 MVEATDKAGNKTTQK
-1714 LDFTI
+1714 LDFII
-1719 DTILSEPTITLD
+1719 DTLLSEPTITLD

-2021 QITIDHIELVNDSG
+2021 QIAIDHIELVNDSG

-2122 EPTIVLDNT
+2122 EPTIVLDST

-2334 SGVHGDNMT
+2334 TGIQGDNMT
-2343 NHTQPTFA
+2343 NRTQPTFN

-2478 TPGVWDYIWP
+2478 TPGVWDY
-2488 DDVADGG
+2488 
-2495 YTLTV
+2495 
-2500 EATDEAGNKATQT
+2500 
-2513 LDFTIDTTLS
+2513 
-2523 VPTLSLD
+2523 
-2530 SADDSGIAGDNITNV
+2530 
-2545 KTPGF
+2545 
-2550 TLNNIDTDVSRVI
+2550 
-2563 VEVMHNGIKQEVPLV
+2563 
-2578 QTGGQ
+2578 
-2583 WRFAPTS
+2583 
-2590 DWADGD
+2590 
-2596 YILTVKVE
+2596 
-2604 DRAGNV
+2604 
-2610 KQSAPLTVTVDTHI
+2610 
-2624 AIDRIELVNDSGI
+2624 
-2637 PGDNLT
+2637 
-2643 NEARP
+2643 
-2648 HFQVTVPAD
+2648 
-2657 VNGVR
+2657 
-2662 LSIDGG
+2662 
-2668 KTWFD
+2668 
-2673 ATQSATSGV
+2673 
-2682 WDYTWLTNVANGPHT
+2682 
-2697 LMVEASDKAGN
+2697 
-2708 KTTQKLDF
+2708 
-2716 TIDTILSEPT
+2716 
-2726 ITLDSAD
+2726 
-2733 DSAAGDNITNV
+2733 
-2744 KMPGFTLGNI
+2744 
-2754 DADVTKVVV
+2754 
-2763 TVAHDGKN
+2763 
-2771 QQIELIKNGGVWR
+2771 
-2784 FTPGAAWTDG
+2784 
-2794 DYTLTVK
+2794 
-2801 VEDKAGNT
+2801 
-2809 NYSAPLTVTID
+2809 
-2820 TQTSI
+2820 
-2825 DRIELLNDTGI
+2825 
-2836 VGDNLTNEARP
+2836 
-2847 QFHITVPTD
+2847 
-2856 VNSVQLSLD
+2856 
-2865 GGINWVN
+2865 
-2872 ATLTSDGVWEY
+2872 
-2883 IWPTDLVENTYTL
+2883 
-2896 TVKATDVA
+2896 
-2904 GNTATETLNF
+2904 
-2914 IIDTTLSTPTITL
+2914 
-2927 DSADDSGTANDNKTN
+2927 
-2942 VKTPGFII
+2942 
-2950 GGIDSDVTQVV
+2950 
-2961 VQVMRDGHSEE
+2961 
-2972 VELTQTNGQWRFV
+2972 
-2985 PGSAWTDGD
+2985 
-2994 YTLTVTVK
+2994 
-3002 DEAGNI
+3002 
-3008 RHSAPLTVTID
+3008 
-3019 TQITIDHIEL
+3019 
-3029 VNDSGIPDDNLTNNV
+3029 
-3044 RPHFQV
+3044 
-3050 TVPTDVNVVRLS
+3050 
-3062 IDGGKT
+3062 
-3068 WFNATQ
+3068 
-3074 SATPGVWDYTW
+3074 TW

-3102 KAGNKTTQQLDFIID
+3102 KAGNQTTQQLDFIID
-3117 TLLSEPTIVLD
+3117 TMLSEPTIVLD

-3400 VTDNAGNVRQSTPL
+3400 VQDNAGNVRQSTPL

-3514 IDTRLSTPTIALD
+3514 IDTRLSTPTIELD

-3942 TNVAK
+3942 TNVTK

-4556 GVSYSVTAN
+4556 GVSYPVTAN

-4811 IKLSEESDSGA
+4811 IKLSEESDSGT

-5337 GTWSYQFDNALKDG
+5337 RTWSYQFDNALKDG

-5529 LNVGEVWVNEKGHWQ
+5529 LNVGEVWVNDKGHWQ

-5577 WVDTHIK
+5577 WVDTHIQ

-5599 EWWSNSD
+5599 DWWSNSST
-5606 LITMRGTGEIGATVS
+5606 ITMRGMGEIGATVS

-5627 TLATAVVAAT
+5627 TLATAVVAAN
-5637 GRWELSTDKLPEGTY
+5637 GQWELSTDQLPEGKY
-5652 DISLVI
+5652 DITLSI
-5658 EDSAGNRWED
+5658 EDNAGNRKEE
-5668 VREIFIDRT
+5668 VHEIFIDRT

-5702 KSQLIITDSEGN
+5702 KSQLIITDSNGN

-5797 VVQVDI
+5797 VVQVDT

-5922 FTPPAAWNDGNYTLS
+5922 FTPPAAWNDGTYTLS

-5964 ADSQHDD
+5964 ADSQHND

-5992 SATHLRTEPSAAE
+5992 SATHLRTVPSVAE
-6005 ESVVKVTAY
+6005 ESVVKETAY

-6047 VSIMFEG
+6047 VSVMFEG

-6084 FIDKDNDFLIKEKT
+6084 FIDKDDDFLIKEKT

-6112 NVRGKT
+6112 NARGKT

>member
-40 TTPRGSVIIVN
+40 TTPHGSVIIVN

-403 GENSIKVVAV
+403 GENSIKVVAL

-425 IITDTIAPEKP
+425 IITDTIPPEKP

-1037 SDDNLTNI
+1037 ADDNLTNI

-1067 MSDTQIGVATQQPDG
+1067 ASDTQIGVATQQPDG

-1110 ANSAIFDF
+1110 ANSAVFDF

-1379 KGTGGWT
+1379 KGTGGWS
-1386 FTPPTSWADG
+1386 FTPTGAWADG

-1453 TVPTDVNV
+1453 TVPTDVNE

-1473 NATQSATPGVWDYI
+1473 NATQSATPGAWDYI

-1501 EATDEAGNKATQT
+1501 EATDKAGNKTTQE

-2122 EPTIVLDNT
+2122 EPTIVLDST

-2139 HLTNVNKPTFL
+2139 NLTNVNKPTFL

-2216 TVTVDTQITIDVIE
+2216 TVTVDTQITIDAIE

-2313 LHFTIDTTLSTPV
+2313 LHFTIDTTLSVPV
-2326 IVLDSADD
+2326 IVLNSADD
-2334 SGVHGDNMT
+2334 TGVQGDNMT
-2343 NHTQPTFA
+2343 NSTQPTFA

-2372 TTFDATKDAGG
+2372 TTFDATKGVGG
-2383 WTFTPTGAWADGD
+2383 WSFTPTGAWADGD

-2449 FQVTVPTDVNVVRL
+2449 FQVKVPTDVN
-2463 SIDGGKTW
+2463 
-2471 FNATQSA
+2471 
-2478 TPGVWDYIWP
+2478 
-2488 DDVADGG
+2488 
-2495 YTLTV
+2495 
-2500 EATDEAGNKATQT
+2500 E
-2513 LDFTIDTTLS
+2513 
-2523 VPTLSLD
+2523 
-2530 SADDSGIAGDNITNV
+2530 
-2545 KTPGF
+2545 
-2550 TLNNIDTDVSRVI
+2550 
-2563 VEVMHNGIKQEVPLV
+2563 
-2578 QTGGQ
+2578 
-2583 WRFAPTS
+2583 
-2590 DWADGD
+2590 
-2596 YILTVKVE
+2596 
-2604 DRAGNV
+2604 
-2610 KQSAPLTVTVDTHI
+2610 
-2624 AIDRIELVNDSGI
+2624 
-2637 PGDNLT
+2637 
-2643 NEARP
+2643 
-2648 HFQVTVPAD
+2648 
-2657 VNGVR
+2657 
-2662 LSIDGG
+2662 
-2668 KTWFD
+2668 
-2673 ATQSATSGV
+2673 
-2682 WDYTWLTNVANGPHT
+2682 
-2697 LMVEASDKAGN
+2697 
-2708 KTTQKLDF
+2708 
-2716 TIDTILSEPT
+2716 
-2726 ITLDSAD
+2726 
-2733 DSAAGDNITNV
+2733 
-2744 KMPGFTLGNI
+2744 
-2754 DADVTKVVV
+2754 
-2763 TVAHDGKN
+2763 
-2771 QQIELIKNGGVWR
+2771 
-2784 FTPGAAWTDG
+2784 
-2794 DYTLTVK
+2794 
-2801 VEDKAGNT
+2801 
-2809 NYSAPLTVTID
+2809 
-2820 TQTSI
+2820 
-2825 DRIELLNDTGI
+2825 
-2836 VGDNLTNEARP
+2836 
-2847 QFHITVPTD
+2847 
-2856 VNSVQLSLD
+2856 
-2865 GGINWVN
+2865 
-2872 ATLTSDGVWEY
+2872 
-2883 IWPTDLVENTYTL
+2883 
-2896 TVKATDVA
+2896 
-2904 GNTATETLNF
+2904 
-2914 IIDTTLSTPTITL
+2914 
-2927 DSADDSGTANDNKTN
+2927 
-2942 VKTPGFII
+2942 
-2950 GGIDSDVTQVV
+2950 
-2961 VQVMRDGHSEE
+2961 
-2972 VELTQTNGQWRFV
+2972 
-2985 PGSAWTDGD
+2985 
-2994 YTLTVTVK
+2994 
-3002 DEAGNI
+3002 
-3008 RHSAPLTVTID
+3008 
-3019 TQITIDHIEL
+3019 
-3029 VNDSGIPDDNLTNNV
+3029 
-3044 RPHFQV
+3044 
-3050 TVPTDVNVVRLS
+3050 VRLS

-3102 KAGNKTTQQLDFIID
+3102 KAGNQTTQKLDFIID
-3117 TLLSEPTIVLD
+3117 TMLSEPTIVLD
-3128 NTDDSGTK
+3128 STDDSGTK
-3136 GDNLTNVNKPTFLLG
+3136 GDNLTNANKPTFILG

-3163 VQHGGTKEV
+3163 VQYGGTKEV

-3189 TWADGDYTLTV
+3189 TWADGDYMLTV

-3313 FTIDTRLSTPTIAMD
+3313 FTIDTRLSTPTITMD

-3346 GFTIGNIDADAH
+3346 GFTIGNIDSDAQ

-3414 VVTVDTQTSITDIT
+3414 IVTVDTQTSITDIT

-3467 NWVSAT
+3467 NWVSAA

-3728 DQDTGQNKN
+3728 DQDTGQIKN

-3744 QPVFV
+3744 QPLFV
-3749 LGSIDKDVRHVEL
+3749 LGHIDKDVQHVVL
-3762 SIEHNGTFKTV
+3762 NIEHNGTFKTV
-3773 VLTESADGWRYRPDS
+3773 VLTESADGWRYRPDA
-3788 ALADGS
+3788 ALGDGS
-3794 YTFTV
+3794 YKLTV

-3812 PLKVTIDGTLTTPVI
+3812 PLTVTIDGTLTTPTI

-3837 VGDRLTNHDR
+3837 VGDGLTNHTR

-4099 EDKAGNT
+4099 EDKAGNI

-4297 DIAGNTKTSAELRIE
+4297 DIAGNTKTSAELKIE

-4508 IVSDPSIDLL
+4508 VVSDPSIDLL

-4532 SVTTP
+4532 SVTKP

-4556 GVSYSVTAN
+4556 GVSYPVTAN

-4822 LGDFTTNNKTPTLI
+4822 LGDFTTNNKTPTLV
-4836 GSTLPNTI
+4836 GNTLPNAI

-4895 AVDVT
+4895 AVDLT

-5078 GNSQQKEILIEH
+5078 GNSQQKDILIEH

-5407 TFSIFGEMN
+5407 TFSISGEMN

-5577 WVDTHIK
+5577 WVDTHIQ

-5599 EWWSNSD
+5599 DWWSNSST
-5606 LITMRGTGEIGATVS
+5606 ITMRGMGEIGATVS

-5627 TLATAVVAAT
+5627 TLATAVVAAN
-5637 GRWELSTDKLPEGTY
+5637 GQWELSTDQLPEGKY
-5652 DISLVI
+5652 DITLSI
-5658 EDSAGNRWED
+5658 EDNAGNRKEE
-5668 VREIFIDRT
+5668 VHEIFIDRT

-5702 KSQLIITDSEGN
+5702 KSQLIITDSNGN

-5821 PGTPLADGSYTISV
+5821 PGTPLTDGSYTISV

-5922 FTPPAAWNDGNYTLS
+5922 FTPPAAWNDGTYTLS

-5992 SATHLRTEPSAAE
+5992 SATHLRTVPSAAE
-6005 ESVVKVTAY
+6005 ESVVKETAY

-6047 VSIMFEG
+6047 VSVMFEG

-6084 FIDKDNDFLIKEKT
+6084 FIDKDDDFLIKEKT

-6112 NVRGKT
+6112 NARGKT

>member
-425 IITDTIAPEKP
+425 IITDTIPPEKP

-636 LEDYV
+636 LEDFV

-1037 SDDNLTNI
+1037 ADDNLTNI

-1110 ANSAIFDF
+1110 ANSAVFDF

-1184 SWLFIP
+1184 SWLFTP

-1204 VEDKAGNTNYSA
+1204 VEDKAGNTSYSA

-1327 IVLDSADDTGIQGDN
+1327 IVLNSADDTGVQGDN

-1473 NATQSATPGVWDYI
+1473 NATQSATPGAWDYI

-1501 EATDEAGNKATQT
+1501 EATDKAGNKTTQE

-1714 LDFTI
+1714 LDFII
-1719 DTILSEPTITLD
+1719 DTLLSEPTITLD

-2122 EPTIVLDNT
+2122 EPTIVLDST

-2139 HLTNVNKPTFL
+2139 NLTNVNKPTFL

-2242 TNDAH
+2242 TNDAY

-2313 LHFTIDTTLSTPV
+2313 LHFTIDTTLSVPV
-2326 IVLDSADD
+2326 IVLNSADD
-2334 SGVHGDNMT
+2334 TGVQGDNMT
-2343 NHTQPTFA
+2343 NSTQPTFA

-2372 TTFDATKDAGG
+2372 TTFDATKGTGG
-2383 WTFTPTGAWADGD
+2383 WSFTPTGAWADGD

-2449 FQVTVPTDVNVVRL
+2449 FQVKVPTDVN
-2463 SIDGGKTW
+2463 
-2471 FNATQSA
+2471 
-2478 TPGVWDYIWP
+2478 
-2488 DDVADGG
+2488 
-2495 YTLTV
+2495 
-2500 EATDEAGNKATQT
+2500 E
-2513 LDFTIDTTLS
+2513 
-2523 VPTLSLD
+2523 
-2530 SADDSGIAGDNITNV
+2530 
-2545 KTPGF
+2545 
-2550 TLNNIDTDVSRVI
+2550 
-2563 VEVMHNGIKQEVPLV
+2563 
-2578 QTGGQ
+2578 
-2583 WRFAPTS
+2583 
-2590 DWADGD
+2590 
-2596 YILTVKVE
+2596 
-2604 DRAGNV
+2604 
-2610 KQSAPLTVTVDTHI
+2610 
-2624 AIDRIELVNDSGI
+2624 
-2637 PGDNLT
+2637 
-2643 NEARP
+2643 
-2648 HFQVTVPAD
+2648 
-2657 VNGVR
+2657 
-2662 LSIDGG
+2662 
-2668 KTWFD
+2668 
-2673 ATQSATSGV
+2673 
-2682 WDYTWLTNVANGPHT
+2682 
-2697 LMVEASDKAGN
+2697 
-2708 KTTQKLDF
+2708 
-2716 TIDTILSEPT
+2716 
-2726 ITLDSAD
+2726 
-2733 DSAAGDNITNV
+2733 
-2744 KMPGFTLGNI
+2744 
-2754 DADVTKVVV
+2754 
-2763 TVAHDGKN
+2763 
-2771 QQIELIKNGGVWR
+2771 
-2784 FTPGAAWTDG
+2784 
-2794 DYTLTVK
+2794 
-2801 VEDKAGNT
+2801 
-2809 NYSAPLTVTID
+2809 
-2820 TQTSI
+2820 
-2825 DRIELLNDTGI
+2825 
-2836 VGDNLTNEARP
+2836 
-2847 QFHITVPTD
+2847 
-2856 VNSVQLSLD
+2856 
-2865 GGINWVN
+2865 
-2872 ATLTSDGVWEY
+2872 
-2883 IWPTDLVENTYTL
+2883 
-2896 TVKATDVA
+2896 
-2904 GNTATETLNF
+2904 
-2914 IIDTTLSTPTITL
+2914 
-2927 DSADDSGTANDNKTN
+2927 
-2942 VKTPGFII
+2942 
-2950 GGIDSDVTQVV
+2950 
-2961 VQVMRDGHSEE
+2961 
-2972 VELTQTNGQWRFV
+2972 
-2985 PGSAWTDGD
+2985 
-2994 YTLTVTVK
+2994 
-3002 DEAGNI
+3002 
-3008 RHSAPLTVTID
+3008 
-3019 TQITIDHIEL
+3019 
-3029 VNDSGIPDDNLTNNV
+3029 
-3044 RPHFQV
+3044 
-3050 TVPTDVNVVRLS
+3050 VRLS

-3102 KAGNKTTQQLDFIID
+3102 KAGNQTTQKLDFIID
-3117 TLLSEPTIVLD
+3117 TMLSEPTIVLD
-3128 NTDDSGTK
+3128 STDDSGTK
-3136 GDNLTNVNKPTFLLG
+3136 GDNLTNANKPTFILG

-3163 VQHGGTKEV
+3163 VQYGGTKEV

-3313 FTIDTRLSTPTIAMD
+3313 FTIDTRLSTPTITMD

-3346 GFTIGNIDADAH
+3346 GFTIGNIDSDAQ

-3414 VVTVDTQTSITDIT
+3414 IVTVDTQTSITDIT

-3467 NWVSAT
+3467 NWVSAA

-3621 AIDRIELVNDS
+3621 AIDHIELVNDS

-3719 LTPTIELAP
+3719 MTPTIELAP

-3847 PVFDIHQVDSDVT
+3847 PVFDIRQVDSDVT

-4297 DIAGNTKTSAELRIE
+4297 DIAGNTKTSAELKIE

-4532 SVTTP
+4532 SVTKP

-4556 GVSYSVTAN
+4556 GVSYPVTAN

-4822 LGDFTTNNKTPTLI
+4822 LGDFTTNNKTPTLV
-4836 GSTLPNTI
+4836 GNTLPNAI

-4959 VVLPALGNDGNYELT
+4959 VVLPALGNDGNYVLT

-5030 EAGSTLTIRNP
+5030 EAGSTLTIRSP

-5078 GNSQQKEILIEH
+5078 GNSQQKDILIEH

-5407 TFSIFGEMN
+5407 TFSISGEMN

-5577 WVDTHIK
+5577 WVDTHIQ

-5599 EWWSNSD
+5599 DWWSNSST
-5606 LITMRGTGEIGATVS
+5606 ITMRGMGEIGATVS

-5627 TLATAVVAAT
+5627 TLATAVVAAN
-5637 GRWELSTDKLPEGTY
+5637 GQWELSTDQLPEGKY
-5652 DISLVI
+5652 DITLSI
-5658 EDSAGNRWED
+5658 EDNAGNRKEE
-5668 VREIFIDRT
+5668 VHEIFIDRT

-5702 KSQLIITDSEGN
+5702 KSQLIITDSNGN

-5743 DAIGNRSDDVPLDIM
+5743 DAIGNRSDDVSLDIM

-5866 AGEDNGASDS
+5866 AGEDNGVSDS

-5907 VTDIYQA
+5907 VTDTYQA

-5922 FTPPAAWNDGNYTLS
+5922 FTPPAAWNDGTYTLS

-5992 SATHLRTEPSAAE
+5992 SATHLRTVPSAAE
-6005 ESVVKVTAY
+6005 ESVVKETAY

-6112 NVRGKT
+6112 NARGKT

>member
-245 LAAES
+245 LATES

-482 VIVAKDGTWSYT
+482 VIVAKYGTWSYT

-623 VIDTIAPVPPTVS
+623 VIDTVAPVPPTVS
-636 LEDYV
+636 LEDFV

-1023 IPIVSLSPDSDSGI
+1023 IPIVSLSPDSDSGV

-1067 MSDTQIGVATQQPDG
+1067 ASDTQIGVATQQPDG

-1110 ANSAIFDF
+1110 ANSAVFDF

-1204 VEDKAGNTNYSA
+1204 VEDKAGNTSYSA

-1379 KGTGGWT
+1379 KGTGGWS
-1386 FTPPTSWADG
+1386 FTPTGAWADG

-1438 PDDNLTNN
+1438 PNDNLTNN

-1473 NATQSATPGVWDYI
+1473 NATQSATPGAWDYI

-1501 EATDEAGNKATQT
+1501 EATDKAGNKTTQE

-2122 EPTIVLDNT
+2122 EPTIVLDST

-2139 HLTNVNKPTFL
+2139 NLTNVNKPTFL

-2313 LHFTIDTTLSTPV
+2313 LHFTIDTTLSVPV
-2326 IVLDSADD
+2326 IVLNSADD
-2334 SGVHGDNMT
+2334 TGVQGDNMT
-2343 NHTQPTFA
+2343 NSTQPTFA

-2372 TTFDATKDAGG
+2372 TTFDATKGTGG
-2383 WTFTPTGAWADGD
+2383 WSFTPTGAWADGD

-2449 FQVTVPTDVNVVRL
+2449 FQVKVPMDVN
-2463 SIDGGKTW
+2463 
-2471 FNATQSA
+2471 
-2478 TPGVWDYIWP
+2478 
-2488 DDVADGG
+2488 
-2495 YTLTV
+2495 
-2500 EATDEAGNKATQT
+2500 E
-2513 LDFTIDTTLS
+2513 
-2523 VPTLSLD
+2523 
-2530 SADDSGIAGDNITNV
+2530 
-2545 KTPGF
+2545 
-2550 TLNNIDTDVSRVI
+2550 
-2563 VEVMHNGIKQEVPLV
+2563 
-2578 QTGGQ
+2578 
-2583 WRFAPTS
+2583 
-2590 DWADGD
+2590 
-2596 YILTVKVE
+2596 
-2604 DRAGNV
+2604 
-2610 KQSAPLTVTVDTHI
+2610 
-2624 AIDRIELVNDSGI
+2624 
-2637 PGDNLT
+2637 
-2643 NEARP
+2643 
-2648 HFQVTVPAD
+2648 
-2657 VNGVR
+2657 
-2662 LSIDGG
+2662 
-2668 KTWFD
+2668 
-2673 ATQSATSGV
+2673 
-2682 WDYTWLTNVANGPHT
+2682 
-2697 LMVEASDKAGN
+2697 
-2708 KTTQKLDF
+2708 
-2716 TIDTILSEPT
+2716 
-2726 ITLDSAD
+2726 
-2733 DSAAGDNITNV
+2733 
-2744 KMPGFTLGNI
+2744 
-2754 DADVTKVVV
+2754 
-2763 TVAHDGKN
+2763 
-2771 QQIELIKNGGVWR
+2771 
-2784 FTPGAAWTDG
+2784 
-2794 DYTLTVK
+2794 
-2801 VEDKAGNT
+2801 
-2809 NYSAPLTVTID
+2809 
-2820 TQTSI
+2820 
-2825 DRIELLNDTGI
+2825 
-2836 VGDNLTNEARP
+2836 
-2847 QFHITVPTD
+2847 
-2856 VNSVQLSLD
+2856 
-2865 GGINWVN
+2865 
-2872 ATLTSDGVWEY
+2872 
-2883 IWPTDLVENTYTL
+2883 
-2896 TVKATDVA
+2896 
-2904 GNTATETLNF
+2904 
-2914 IIDTTLSTPTITL
+2914 
-2927 DSADDSGTANDNKTN
+2927 
-2942 VKTPGFII
+2942 
-2950 GGIDSDVTQVV
+2950 
-2961 VQVMRDGHSEE
+2961 
-2972 VELTQTNGQWRFV
+2972 
-2985 PGSAWTDGD
+2985 
-2994 YTLTVTVK
+2994 
-3002 DEAGNI
+3002 
-3008 RHSAPLTVTID
+3008 
-3019 TQITIDHIEL
+3019 
-3029 VNDSGIPDDNLTNNV
+3029 
-3044 RPHFQV
+3044 
-3050 TVPTDVNVVRLS
+3050 VRLS

-3102 KAGNKTTQQLDFIID
+3102 KAGNQTTQKLDFIID

-3128 NTDDSGTK
+3128 STDDSGTK
-3136 GDNLTNVNKPTFLLG
+3136 GDNLTNANKPTFILG

-3163 VQHGGTKEV
+3163 VQYGGTKEV

-3313 FTIDTRLSTPTIAMD
+3313 FTIDTRLSTPTITMD

-3346 GFTIGNIDADAH
+3346 GFTIGNIDSDAQ

-3414 VVTVDTQTSITDIT
+3414 IVTVDTQTSITDIT

-3467 NWVSAT
+3467 NWVSAA

-3621 AIDRIELVNDS
+3621 AIDHIELVNDS

-3719 LTPTIELAP
+3719 MTPTIELAP

-3847 PVFDIHQVDSDVT
+3847 PVFDIRQVDSDVT

-4532 SVTTP
+4532 SVTKP

-4556 GVSYSVTAN
+4556 GVSYPVTAN

-4822 LGDFTTNNKTPTLI
+4822 LGDFTTNNKTPTLV
-4836 GSTLPNTI
+4836 GNTLPNAI

-4959 VVLPALGNDGNYELT
+4959 VVLPALGNDGNYVLT

-5301 ITNHNKP
+5301 ITSHNKP

-5380 FIDNPAMVAGS
+5380 FIDNPVMMAGS

-5407 TFSIFGEMN
+5407 AFSIYGEMN

-5476 FNTTPVAIDSIG
+5476 LNTTPVAIDSIG

-5529 LNVGEVWVNEKGHWQ
+5529 LNVGEVWVNDKGHWQ

-5577 WVDTHIK
+5577 WVDTHIQ

-5599 EWWSNSD
+5599 DWWSNSST
-5606 LITMRGTGEIGATVS
+5606 ITMRGMGEIGATVS

-5627 TLATAVVAAT
+5627 TLATAVVAAN
-5637 GRWELSTDKLPEGTY
+5637 GQWELSTDQLPEGKY
-5652 DISLVI
+5652 DITLSI
-5658 EDSAGNRWED
+5658 EDNAGNRKEE
-5668 VREIFIDRT
+5668 VHEIFIDRT

-5702 KSQLIITDSEGN
+5702 KSQLIITDSNGN

-5743 DAIGNRSDDVPLDIM
+5743 DAIGNRSDDVSLDIM

-5866 AGEDNGASDS
+5866 AGEDNGVSDS

-5907 VTDIYQA
+5907 VTDTYQA

-5922 FTPPAAWNDGNYTLS
+5922 FTPPAAWNDGTYTLS

-5992 SATHLRTEPSAAE
+5992 SATHLRTVPSAAE
-6005 ESVVKVTAY
+6005 ESVVKETAY

-6112 NVRGKT
+6112 NARGKT

>member
-156 QNSSKQIEEMLQN
+156 QNSSKQMEEMLQE

-425 IITDTIAPEKP
+425 IITDTIPPEKP

-966 ALIAE
+966 ALIGE

-1037 SDDNLTNI
+1037 ADDNLTNI

-1067 MSDTQIGVATQQPDG
+1067 ASDTQIGVATQQPDG

-1110 ANSAIFDF
+1110 ANSAVFDF

-1184 SWLFIP
+1184 SWLFTP
-1190 GNTWADG
+1190 GNTWTDG

-1327 IVLDSADDTGIQGDN
+1327 IVLNSADDTGVQGDN
-1342 MTNSTQPT
+1342 MTNRTQPT

-1386 FTPPTSWADG
+1386 FTPTASWTDG

-1423 QIAINNIELVNDSGI
+1423 QIAIDNIELVNDSGI
-1438 PDDNLTNN
+1438 PNDNLTNN
-1446 VRPHFQV
+1446 VRPQFQV

-1461 VRLSIDGGKTWF
+1461 VRLSIDGGKTWVTAAQK
-1473 NATQSATPGVWDYI
+1473 ATGVWEYI
-1487 WPDDVAD
+1487 WPDDVTD
-1494 GGYTLTV
+1494 GSHTLTV

-1868 INWVNATL
+1868 TNWVNATM

-1915 IIDTTLSTPTI
+1915 TIDTTLSTPTI

-1969 HSEEVELTQTNGQW
+1969 HSEEVELTQIGGQW

-2021 QITIDHIELVNDSG
+2021 QIAIDHIELVNDSG

-2046 PHFQVTVP
+2046 PQ
-2054 TDVNVVRL
+2054 
-2062 SIDGGKTWFNATQ
+2062 
-2075 SATPGV
+2075 
-2081 WDYTWLA
+2081 
-2088 DVGEGKHTLT
+2088 
-2098 VEATDKAGNKTTQQL
+2098 
-2113 DFIIDTLLS
+2113 
-2122 EPTIVLDNT
+2122 
-2131 DDSGTKGD
+2131 
-2139 HLTNVNKPTFL
+2139 
-2150 LGNIDADARYVTV
+2150 
-2163 EVQHG
+2163 
-2168 GTKEVLTATKD
+2168 
-2179 ATGNWSVT
+2179 
-2187 PTGTWAD
+2187 
-2194 GDYTLTVRVEDEAG
+2194 
-2208 NEKHSASL
+2208 
-2216 TVTVDTQITIDVIE
+2216 
-2230 LVNDNGIPGDNM
+2230 
-2242 TNDAH
+2242 
-2247 PQFRVTVPGDVN
+2247 
-2259 EVSLSID
+2259 
-2266 GGVTWVKATQSATPG
+2266 
-2281 VWNYTWPGTV
+2281 
-2291 PDGDYTLNVKATDNA
+2291 
-2306 GNTVTET
+2306 
-2313 LHFTIDTTLSTPV
+2313 
-2326 IVLDSADD
+2326 
-2334 SGVHGDNMT
+2334 
-2343 NHTQPTFA
+2343 
-2351 LQHIDDDAVRV
+2351 
-2362 TVSVEHGGVT
+2362 
-2372 TTFDATKDAGG
+2372 
-2383 WTFTPTGAWADGD
+2383 
-2396 YTLSVSVEDKA
+2396 
-2407 GNTSH
+2407 
-2412 SASLT
+2412 
-2417 VTVDTQIAI
+2417 
-2426 NNIELVNDS
+2426 
-2435 GIPDDNLTNNVRPH
+2435 
-2449 FQVTVPTDVNVVRL
+2449 
-2463 SIDGGKTW
+2463 
-2471 FNATQSA
+2471 
-2478 TPGVWDYIWP
+2478 
-2488 DDVADGG
+2488 
-2495 YTLTV
+2495 
-2500 EATDEAGNKATQT
+2500 
-2513 LDFTIDTTLS
+2513 
-2523 VPTLSLD
+2523 
-2530 SADDSGIAGDNITNV
+2530 
-2545 KTPGF
+2545 
-2550 TLNNIDTDVSRVI
+2550 
-2563 VEVMHNGIKQEVPLV
+2563 
-2578 QTGGQ
+2578 
-2583 WRFAPTS
+2583 
-2590 DWADGD
+2590 
-2596 YILTVKVE
+2596 
-2604 DRAGNV
+2604 
-2610 KQSAPLTVTVDTHI
+2610 
-2624 AIDRIELVNDSGI
+2624 
-2637 PGDNLT
+2637 
-2643 NEARP
+2643 
-2648 HFQVTVPAD
+2648 
-2657 VNGVR
+2657 
-2662 LSIDGG
+2662 
-2668 KTWFD
+2668 
-2673 ATQSATSGV
+2673 
-2682 WDYTWLTNVANGPHT
+2682 
-2697 LMVEASDKAGN
+2697 
-2708 KTTQKLDF
+2708 
-2716 TIDTILSEPT
+2716 
-2726 ITLDSAD
+2726 
-2733 DSAAGDNITNV
+2733 
-2744 KMPGFTLGNI
+2744 
-2754 DADVTKVVV
+2754 
-2763 TVAHDGKN
+2763 
-2771 QQIELIKNGGVWR
+2771 
-2784 FTPGAAWTDG
+2784 
-2794 DYTLTVK
+2794 
-2801 VEDKAGNT
+2801 
-2809 NYSAPLTVTID
+2809 
-2820 TQTSI
+2820 
-2825 DRIELLNDTGI
+2825 
-2836 VGDNLTNEARP
+2836 
-2847 QFHITVPTD
+2847 
-2856 VNSVQLSLD
+2856 
-2865 GGINWVN
+2865 
-2872 ATLTSDGVWEY
+2872 
-2883 IWPTDLVENTYTL
+2883 
-2896 TVKATDVA
+2896 
-2904 GNTATETLNF
+2904 
-2914 IIDTTLSTPTITL
+2914 
-2927 DSADDSGTANDNKTN
+2927 
-2942 VKTPGFII
+2942 
-2950 GGIDSDVTQVV
+2950 
-2961 VQVMRDGHSEE
+2961 
-2972 VELTQTNGQWRFV
+2972 
-2985 PGSAWTDGD
+2985 
-2994 YTLTVTVK
+2994 
-3002 DEAGNI
+3002 
-3008 RHSAPLTVTID
+3008 
-3019 TQITIDHIEL
+3019 
-3029 VNDSGIPDDNLTNNV
+3029 
-3044 RPHFQV
+3044 FQV

-3163 VQHGGTKEV
+3163 VQHGGTGTKEV

-3219 DTQITIDVIE
+3219 DTHIAIDDIE

-3369 SQEVTLTQV
+3369 SQEVTLTQA

-3400 VTDNAGNVRQSTPL
+3400 VQDNAGNVRQSTPL
-3414 VVTVDTQTSITDIT
+3414 IVTVDTQTSITDIT

-3467 NWVSAT
+3467 NWVSAA

-3507 TQTLEFF
+3507 TQTLEFS

-3573 ATQGAGGWSFTPPAP
+3573 ATQGAAGWSFTPPAP

-3621 AIDRIELVNDS
+3621 AIDHIELVNDS

-3719 LTPTIELAP
+3719 MTPTIELAP

-3847 PVFDIHQVDSDVT
+3847 PVFDIRQVDSDVT

-3908 NVKESAPFEVRI
+3908 NVKESAPLEVRI

-3947 PSFRIDVPGDVVQ
+3947 PSFRIDVPGDVIQ

-3995 TLRVEATDE
+3995 TLRVEATDQ

-4019 NIQVPTIALDA
+4019 NIQAPTIALDA

-4058 VIKVVVTIDGHDYN
+4058 VIKVVVTIDGHNYN

-4255 VSHIVVHIDGRDY
+4255 VSHIVVHLDGRDY

-4297 DIAGNTKTSAELRIE
+4297 DIAGNTKTSAELKIE

-4365 PISKNAAGQ
+4365 PVSKNAAGQ
-4374 WEFTAGS
+4374 WQFTAGS
-4381 ALPDG
+4381 ALSDG

-4508 IVSDPSIDLL
+4508 VVSDPRIDLL

-4532 SVTTP
+4532 SVTKP

-4556 GVSYSVTAN
+4556 GVSYPVTAN

-4615 EPASDTGNSNSDNL
+4615 EPASDTGSSNSDNL

-4724 DQHEATSLRPEFK
+4724 DQYEATSLRPEFK
-4737 GFAEAFSTIMIQ
+4737 GLAEAFSTIMIQ

-4822 LGDFTTNNKTPTLI
+4822 LGDFTTNNKTPTLV
-4836 GSTLPNTI
+4836 GNTLPNAI

-5301 ITNHNKP
+5301 ITSHNKP

-5380 FIDNPAMVAGS
+5380 FIDNPVMMAGS

-5407 TFSIFGEMN
+5407 AFSIFGEMN

-5476 FNTTPVAIDSIG
+5476 LNTTPVAIDSIG

-5529 LNVGEVWVNEKGHWQ
+5529 LNVGEVWVNDKGHWQ

-5577 WVDTHIK
+5577 WVDTHIQ

-5599 EWWSNSD
+5599 DWWSNSST
-5606 LITMRGTGEIGATVS
+5606 ITMRGMGEIGATVS

-5627 TLATAVVAAT
+5627 TLATAVVAAN
-5637 GRWELSTDKLPEGTY
+5637 GQWELSTDQLPEGKY
-5652 DISLVI
+5652 DITLSI
-5658 EDSAGNRWED
+5658 EDNAGNRKEE
-5668 VREIFIDRT
+5668 VHEIFIDRT

-5702 KSQLIITDSEGN
+5702 KSQLIITDSNGN

-5758 KEVPVI
+5758 KETPVI

-5773 TVGDNITRDKQPTF
+5773 TAGDNITRDNQPTF

-5866 AGEDNGASDS
+5866 AGEDNGASHS
-5876 DNVTNHTQPKFT
+5876 DNVTNHNHTQPKFT

-5907 VTDIYQA
+5907 VTDTYQA

-5964 ADSQHDD
+5964 ADSQHND
-5971 ASDDATATAV
+5971 ASDDATAIAV

-5992 SATHLRTEPSAAE
+5992 SATHLRTVPSAAE
-6005 ESVVKVTAY
+6005 ESVVKETAY
-6014 SITLLNADSGDEID
+6014 SITLLNVDSGDEID

-6047 VSIMFEG
+6047 VSVMFEG

-6084 FIDKDNDFLIKEKT
+6084 YIDKDDDFLIKEKT

-6112 NVRGKT
+6112 NARGKT

>member
-118 KKQLDDAENAKKEA
+118 KKQLDEAENAKKEA

-156 QNSSKQIEEMLQN
+156 QNSSKQMEEMLQE

-451 NITNSTLP
+451 SITNSTLP

-538 ETTNDSGIVGD
+538 ETTDDSGIVGD

-599 EGINNLTFTVED
+599 EGVNNLTFTVED

-623 VIDTIAPVPPTVS
+623 VIDTVAPVPPTVS
-636 LEDYV
+636 LEDFV

-1037 SDDNLTNI
+1037 ADDNLTNI

-1110 ANSAIFDF
+1110 ANSAVFDF

-1184 SWLFIP
+1184 SWLFTP

-1379 KGTGGWT
+1379 KGTGGWS
-1386 FTPPTSWADG
+1386 FTPTGAWADG

-1438 PDDNLTNN
+1438 PNDNLTNN

-1473 NATQSATPGVWDYI
+1473 NATQSATPGAWDYI

-1501 EATDEAGNKATQT
+1501 EATDKAGNKTTQE

-1556 DTDVSRVIVEVMHN
+1556 DTDVSRVTVEVMHN

-1675 TQSATSGVWD
+1675 TQSATPGVWD

-1714 LDFTI
+1714 LDFII
-1719 DTILSEPTITLD
+1719 DTMLSEPTITLD

-2021 QITIDHIELVNDSG
+2021 QIAIDHIELVNDSG
-2035 IPDDNLTNNVR
+2035 IPDDNLTN
-2046 PHFQVTVP
+2046 
-2054 TDVNVVRL
+2054 
-2062 SIDGGKTWFNATQ
+2062 
-2075 SATPGV
+2075 
-2081 WDYTWLA
+2081 
-2088 DVGEGKHTLT
+2088 
-2098 VEATDKAGNKTTQQL
+2098 EA
-2113 DFIIDTLLS
+2113 
-2122 EPTIVLDNT
+2122 
-2131 DDSGTKGD
+2131 
-2139 HLTNVNKPTFL
+2139 
-2150 LGNIDADARYVTV
+2150 
-2163 EVQHG
+2163 
-2168 GTKEVLTATKD
+2168 
-2179 ATGNWSVT
+2179 
-2187 PTGTWAD
+2187 
-2194 GDYTLTVRVEDEAG
+2194 
-2208 NEKHSASL
+2208 
-2216 TVTVDTQITIDVIE
+2216 
-2230 LVNDNGIPGDNM
+2230 
-2242 TNDAH
+2242 
-2247 PQFRVTVPGDVN
+2247 
-2259 EVSLSID
+2259 
-2266 GGVTWVKATQSATPG
+2266 
-2281 VWNYTWPGTV
+2281 
-2291 PDGDYTLNVKATDNA
+2291 
-2306 GNTVTET
+2306 
-2313 LHFTIDTTLSTPV
+2313 
-2326 IVLDSADD
+2326 
-2334 SGVHGDNMT
+2334 
-2343 NHTQPTFA
+2343 
-2351 LQHIDDDAVRV
+2351 
-2362 TVSVEHGGVT
+2362 
-2372 TTFDATKDAGG
+2372 
-2383 WTFTPTGAWADGD
+2383 
-2396 YTLSVSVEDKA
+2396 
-2407 GNTSH
+2407 
-2412 SASLT
+2412 
-2417 VTVDTQIAI
+2417 
-2426 NNIELVNDS
+2426 
-2435 GIPDDNLTNNVRPH
+2435 
-2449 FQVTVPTDVNVVRL
+2449 
-2463 SIDGGKTW
+2463 
-2471 FNATQSA
+2471 
-2478 TPGVWDYIWP
+2478 
-2488 DDVADGG
+2488 
-2495 YTLTV
+2495 
-2500 EATDEAGNKATQT
+2500 
-2513 LDFTIDTTLS
+2513 
-2523 VPTLSLD
+2523 
-2530 SADDSGIAGDNITNV
+2530 
-2545 KTPGF
+2545 
-2550 TLNNIDTDVSRVI
+2550 
-2563 VEVMHNGIKQEVPLV
+2563 
-2578 QTGGQ
+2578 
-2583 WRFAPTS
+2583 
-2590 DWADGD
+2590 
-2596 YILTVKVE
+2596 
-2604 DRAGNV
+2604 
-2610 KQSAPLTVTVDTHI
+2610 
-2624 AIDRIELVNDSGI
+2624 
-2637 PGDNLT
+2637 
-2643 NEARP
+2643 
-2648 HFQVTVPAD
+2648 
-2657 VNGVR
+2657 
-2662 LSIDGG
+2662 
-2668 KTWFD
+2668 
-2673 ATQSATSGV
+2673 
-2682 WDYTWLTNVANGPHT
+2682 
-2697 LMVEASDKAGN
+2697 
-2708 KTTQKLDF
+2708 
-2716 TIDTILSEPT
+2716 
-2726 ITLDSAD
+2726 
-2733 DSAAGDNITNV
+2733 
-2744 KMPGFTLGNI
+2744 
-2754 DADVTKVVV
+2754 
-2763 TVAHDGKN
+2763 
-2771 QQIELIKNGGVWR
+2771 
-2784 FTPGAAWTDG
+2784 
-2794 DYTLTVK
+2794 
-2801 VEDKAGNT
+2801 
-2809 NYSAPLTVTID
+2809 
-2820 TQTSI
+2820 
-2825 DRIELLNDTGI
+2825 
-2836 VGDNLTNEARP
+2836 
-2847 QFHITVPTD
+2847 
-2856 VNSVQLSLD
+2856 
-2865 GGINWVN
+2865 
-2872 ATLTSDGVWEY
+2872 
-2883 IWPTDLVENTYTL
+2883 
-2896 TVKATDVA
+2896 
-2904 GNTATETLNF
+2904 
-2914 IIDTTLSTPTITL
+2914 
-2927 DSADDSGTANDNKTN
+2927 
-2942 VKTPGFII
+2942 
-2950 GGIDSDVTQVV
+2950 
-2961 VQVMRDGHSEE
+2961 
-2972 VELTQTNGQWRFV
+2972 
-2985 PGSAWTDGD
+2985 
-2994 YTLTVTVK
+2994 
-3002 DEAGNI
+3002 
-3008 RHSAPLTVTID
+3008 
-3019 TQITIDHIEL
+3019 
-3029 VNDSGIPDDNLTNNV
+3029 

-3172 LTATKGATGI
+3172 LTATKDATGNWSVTPTGTWADGDYTLTVRVEDEAGNEKHSASLTVTVDTQITIDAIELVNDNGIPGDNMTNDAHPQFRVTVPGDVNEVSLSIDGGVTWVKATQSATPGVWNYTWPGTVPDGDYTLNVKATDNAGNTVTETLHFTIDTTLSTPVIVLDSADDTGIQGDNMTNRTQPTFNLQHIDDDAVRVTVSVEHGGVTTTFDATKGVGGWTFTPPTSWGAGDYTLSVSVEDKAGNTSHSASLTVTVDTQIAINNIELVNDSGIPDDNLTNNVRPQFQVKVPTDVNEVRLSIDGGKTWFNATQSATPGVWDYTWLADVGEGKHTLTVEATDKAGNQTTQKLDFIIDTLLSEPTIVLDSTDDSGTKGDNLTNANKPTFLLGNIDADARYVTVEVQHGSTKEVLTATKGATGI

-3200 RVEDDAGNVKY
+3200 RVEDEAGNVKY

-3219 DTQITIDVIE
+3219 DTQITIDAIE

-3313 FTIDTRLSTPTIAMD
+3313 FTIDTRLSTPTITMD

-3346 GFTIGNIDADAH
+3346 GFTIGNIDSDAQ

-3391 DGSYTLTVE
+3391 NGSYTLTVE

-3414 VVTVDTQTSITDIT
+3414 IVTVDTQTSITDIT

-3467 NWVSAT
+3467 NWVSAA

-3490 GKHTLTVMVTD
+3490 GKHILTVMVTD

-3621 AIDRIELVNDS
+3621 AIDHIELVNDS

-3692 HTLTVEVTDGAGN
+3692 HTLIVEVTDGAGN
-3705 KMTETLNFTIDITL
+3705 KMTGTLDFTIDITL

-3744 QPVFV
+3744 QPIFV

-3847 PVFDIHQVDSDVT
+3847 PVFDIRQVDSDVT

-3942 TNVAK
+3942 TIVAK
-3947 PSFRIDVPGDVVQ
+3947 PSFRIDVPGDVIQ

-3995 TLRVEATDE
+3995 TLRVEATDQ

-4183 GSALPDGQHTL
+4183 GSALPDGKHTL

-4297 DIAGNTKTSAELRIE
+4297 DIAGNTKTSAELQIE

-4532 SVTTP
+4532 SVTKP

-4556 GVSYSVTAN
+4556 GVSYPVTAN

-4615 EPASDTGNSNSDNL
+4615 EPASDTGSSNSDNL

-4651 VDDKSGREVLKQTIT
+4651 VDDKSGREVLKHTIT

-4724 DQHEATSLRPEFK
+4724 DQYEATSLRPEFK
-4737 GFAEAFSTIMIQ
+4737 GLAEAFSTIMIQ

-4822 LGDFTTNNKTPTLI
+4822 LGDFTTNNKTPTLV
-4836 GSTLPNTI
+4836 GNTLPNAI

-4959 VVLPALGNDGNYELT
+4959 VVLPALGNDGNYVLT

-5078 GNSQQKEILIEH
+5078 GNSQQKDILIEH

-5301 ITNHNKP
+5301 ITSHNKP

-5380 FIDNPAMVAGS
+5380 FIDNPVMMAGS

-5407 TFSIFGEMN
+5407 AFSIYGEMN

-5529 LNVGEVWVNEKGHWQ
+5529 LNVGEVWVNDKGHWQ

-5577 WVDTHIK
+5577 WVDTHIQ

-5599 EWWSNSD
+5599 DWWSNSST
-5606 LITMRGTGEIGATVS
+5606 ITMRGMGEIGATVS

-5627 TLATAVVAAT
+5627 TLATAVVAAN
-5637 GRWELSTDKLPEGTY
+5637 GQWELSTDQLPEGKY
-5652 DISLVI
+5652 DITLSI
-5658 EDSAGNRWED
+5658 EDNAGNRKEE
-5668 VREIFIDRT
+5668 VHEIFIDRT

-5702 KSQLIITDSEGN
+5702 KSQLIITDSNGN

-5758 KEVPVI
+5758 KETPVI

-5773 TVGDNITRDKQPTF
+5773 TVGDNITRDNQPTF

-5866 AGEDNGASDS
+5866 AGEGNGASDS
-5876 DNVTNHTQPKFT
+5876 DNVTNHNHTQPKFT

-5922 FTPPAAWNDGNYTLS
+5922 FTPPAAWNDGTYTLS
-5937 VTVVDRAGNSQ
+5937 VTVVDRAGNSL
-5948 QSASLA
+5948 QSASLE

-5992 SATHLRTEPSAAE
+5992 SATHLRTVPSAAE
-6005 ESVVKVTAY
+6005 ESVVKETAY

-6047 VSIMFEG
+6047 VSVMFEG

-6084 FIDKDNDFLIKEKT
+6084 FIDKDDDFLIKEKT

-6112 NVRGKT
+6112 NARGKT

>member
-425 IITDTIAPEKP
+425 IITDTIPPEKP

-538 ETTNDSGIVGD
+538 ETTDDSGIVGD

-1037 SDDNLTNI
+1037 ADDNLTNI

-1110 ANSAIFDF
+1110 ANSAVFDF

-1327 IVLDSADDTGIQGDN
+1327 IVLNSADDTGVQGDN
-1342 MTNSTQPT
+1342 MTNRTQPT

-1438 PDDNLTNN
+1438 PNDNLTNN

-1541 NITNVKTPG
+1541 NITSVKTPG

-1628 RIELVNDSGIPGDN
+1628 RIELVNDSGIPDDN

-1699 MVEASDKAGNKTTQK
+1699 MVEATDKAGNKTTQK

-1786 TPGAAWTDGDYT
+1786 TPGAAWTDGNYT

-1876 TSDGVWEYIWPT
+1876 TSDSVWEYIWPT

-2021 QITIDHIELVNDSG
+2021 QI
-2035 IPDDNLTNNVR
+2035 
-2046 PHFQVTVP
+2046 
-2054 TDVNVVRL
+2054 
-2062 SIDGGKTWFNATQ
+2062 A
-2075 SATPGV
+2075 
-2081 WDYTWLA
+2081 
-2088 DVGEGKHTLT
+2088 
-2098 VEATDKAGNKTTQQL
+2098 
-2113 DFIIDTLLS
+2113 
-2122 EPTIVLDNT
+2122 
-2131 DDSGTKGD
+2131 
-2139 HLTNVNKPTFL
+2139 
-2150 LGNIDADARYVTV
+2150 
-2163 EVQHG
+2163 
-2168 GTKEVLTATKD
+2168 
-2179 ATGNWSVT
+2179 
-2187 PTGTWAD
+2187 
-2194 GDYTLTVRVEDEAG
+2194 
-2208 NEKHSASL
+2208 
-2216 TVTVDTQITIDVIE
+2216 
-2230 LVNDNGIPGDNM
+2230 
-2242 TNDAH
+2242 
-2247 PQFRVTVPGDVN
+2247 
-2259 EVSLSID
+2259 
-2266 GGVTWVKATQSATPG
+2266 
-2281 VWNYTWPGTV
+2281 
-2291 PDGDYTLNVKATDNA
+2291 
-2306 GNTVTET
+2306 
-2313 LHFTIDTTLSTPV
+2313 
-2326 IVLDSADD
+2326 
-2334 SGVHGDNMT
+2334 
-2343 NHTQPTFA
+2343 
-2351 LQHIDDDAVRV
+2351 
-2362 TVSVEHGGVT
+2362 
-2372 TTFDATKDAGG
+2372 
-2383 WTFTPTGAWADGD
+2383 
-2396 YTLSVSVEDKA
+2396 
-2407 GNTSH
+2407 
-2412 SASLT
+2412 
-2417 VTVDTQIAI
+2417 
-2426 NNIELVNDS
+2426 
-2435 GIPDDNLTNNVRPH
+2435 
-2449 FQVTVPTDVNVVRL
+2449 
-2463 SIDGGKTW
+2463 
-2471 FNATQSA
+2471 
-2478 TPGVWDYIWP
+2478 
-2488 DDVADGG
+2488 
-2495 YTLTV
+2495 
-2500 EATDEAGNKATQT
+2500 
-2513 LDFTIDTTLS
+2513 
-2523 VPTLSLD
+2523 
-2530 SADDSGIAGDNITNV
+2530 
-2545 KTPGF
+2545 
-2550 TLNNIDTDVSRVI
+2550 
-2563 VEVMHNGIKQEVPLV
+2563 
-2578 QTGGQ
+2578 
-2583 WRFAPTS
+2583 
-2590 DWADGD
+2590 
-2596 YILTVKVE
+2596 
-2604 DRAGNV
+2604 
-2610 KQSAPLTVTVDTHI
+2610 
-2624 AIDRIELVNDSGI
+2624 
-2637 PGDNLT
+2637 
-2643 NEARP
+2643 
-2648 HFQVTVPAD
+2648 
-2657 VNGVR
+2657 
-2662 LSIDGG
+2662 
-2668 KTWFD
+2668 
-2673 ATQSATSGV
+2673 
-2682 WDYTWLTNVANGPHT
+2682 
-2697 LMVEASDKAGN
+2697 
-2708 KTTQKLDF
+2708 
-2716 TIDTILSEPT
+2716 
-2726 ITLDSAD
+2726 
-2733 DSAAGDNITNV
+2733 
-2744 KMPGFTLGNI
+2744 
-2754 DADVTKVVV
+2754 
-2763 TVAHDGKN
+2763 
-2771 QQIELIKNGGVWR
+2771 
-2784 FTPGAAWTDG
+2784 
-2794 DYTLTVK
+2794 
-2801 VEDKAGNT
+2801 
-2809 NYSAPLTVTID
+2809 
-2820 TQTSI
+2820 
-2825 DRIELLNDTGI
+2825 
-2836 VGDNLTNEARP
+2836 
-2847 QFHITVPTD
+2847 
-2856 VNSVQLSLD
+2856 
-2865 GGINWVN
+2865 
-2872 ATLTSDGVWEY
+2872 
-2883 IWPTDLVENTYTL
+2883 
-2896 TVKATDVA
+2896 
-2904 GNTATETLNF
+2904 
-2914 IIDTTLSTPTITL
+2914 
-2927 DSADDSGTANDNKTN
+2927 
-2942 VKTPGFII
+2942 
-2950 GGIDSDVTQVV
+2950 
-2961 VQVMRDGHSEE
+2961 
-2972 VELTQTNGQWRFV
+2972 
-2985 PGSAWTDGD
+2985 
-2994 YTLTVTVK
+2994 
-3002 DEAGNI
+3002 
-3008 RHSAPLTVTID
+3008 
-3019 TQITIDHIEL
+3019 IDHIEL

-3172 LTATKGATGI
+3172 LTATKDATGNWSVTPTGTWADGDYTLTVRVEDEAGNEKHSASLTVTVDTQITIDAIELVNDNGIPGDNMTNDAHPQFRVTVPGDVNEVSLSIDGGVTWVKATQSATPGVWNYTWPGTVPDGDYTLNVKATDNAGNTVTETLHFTIDTTLSVPVIVLNSADDTGVQGDNMTNSTQPTFALQHIDDDAVRVTVSVEHGGVTTTFDATKGVGGWSFTPTGAWADGDYTLSVSVEDKAGNTSHSASLTVTVDTQIAINNIELVNDSGIPDDNLTNNVRPHFQVKVPTDVNEVRLSIDGGKTWFNATQSATPGVWDYTWLADVGEGKHTLTVEATDKAGNQTTQKLDFIIDTMLSEPTIVLDSTDDSGTKGDNLTNANKPTFILGNIDADARYVTVEVQYGGTKEVLTATKGATGI

-3189 TWADGDYTLTV
+3189 TWADGDYMLTV

-3313 FTIDTRLSTPTIAMD
+3313 FTIDTRLSTPTITMD

-3346 GFTIGNIDADAH
+3346 GFTIGNIDSDAQ

-3414 VVTVDTQTSITDIT
+3414 IVTVDTQTSITDIT

-3467 NWVSAT
+3467 NWVSAA

-3621 AIDRIELVNDS
+3621 AIDHIELVNDS

-3719 LTPTIELAP
+3719 MTPTIELAP

-3847 PVFDIHQVDSDVT
+3847 PVFDIRQVDSDVT

-4297 DIAGNTKTSAELRIE
+4297 DIAGNTKTSAELKIE

-4532 SVTTP
+4532 SVTKP

-4556 GVSYSVTAN
+4556 GVSYPVTAN

-4822 LGDFTTNNKTPTLI
+4822 LGDFTTNNKTPTLV
-4836 GSTLPNTI
+4836 GNTLPNAI

-4959 VVLPALGNDGNYELT
+4959 VVLPALGNDGNYVLT

-5030 EAGSTLTIRNP
+5030 EAGSTLTIRSP

-5078 GNSQQKEILIEH
+5078 GNSQQKDILIEH

-5407 TFSIFGEMN
+5407 TFSISGEMN

-5577 WVDTHIK
+5577 WVDTHIQ

-5599 EWWSNSD
+5599 DWWSNSST
-5606 LITMRGTGEIGATVS
+5606 ITMRGMGEIGATVS

-5627 TLATAVVAAT
+5627 TLATAVVAAN
-5637 GRWELSTDKLPEGTY
+5637 GQWELSTDQLPEGKY
-5652 DISLVI
+5652 DITLSI
-5658 EDSAGNRWED
+5658 EDNAGNRKEE
-5668 VREIFIDRT
+5668 VHEIFIDRT

-5702 KSQLIITDSEGN
+5702 KSQLIITDSNGN

-5821 PGTPLADGSYTISV
+5821 PGTPLTDGSYTISV

-5866 AGEDNGASDS
+5866 AGEDNGVSDS

-5907 VTDIYQA
+5907 VTDTYQA

-5922 FTPPAAWNDGNYTLS
+5922 FTPPAAWNDGTYTLS

-5992 SATHLRTEPSAAE
+5992 SATHLRTVPSAAE
-6005 ESVVKVTAY
+6005 ESVVKETAY

-6112 NVRGKT
+6112 NARGKT

>member
-40 TTPRGSVIIVN
+40 TTPHGSVIIVN

-272 PNATVIIKINGIAV
+272 PNATVIIKINGTAV

-538 ETTNDSGIVGD
+538 ETTDDSGIVGD

-599 EGINNLTFTVED
+599 EGVNNLTFTVED

-623 VIDTIAPVPPTVS
+623 VIDTVAPVPPTVS
-636 LEDYV
+636 LEDFV

-696 QGAYDIEIISQD
+696 QGSYDIEIISQD

-1037 SDDNLTNI
+1037 ADDNLTNI

-1110 ANSAIFDF
+1110 ANSAVFDF

-1184 SWLFIP
+1184 SWLFTP

-1204 VEDKAGNTNYSA
+1204 VEDKAGNTSYSA

-1379 KGTGGWT
+1379 KGTGGWS
-1386 FTPPTSWADG
+1386 FTPTGAWADG

-1438 PDDNLTNN
+1438 PNDNLTNN

-1473 NATQSATPGVWDYI
+1473 NATQSATPGAWDYI

-1501 EATDEAGNKATQT
+1501 EATDKAGNKTTQE

-2122 EPTIVLDNT
+2122 EPTIVLDST

-2313 LHFTIDTTLSTPV
+2313 LHFTIDTTLSVPV
-2326 IVLDSADD
+2326 IVLNSADD
-2334 SGVHGDNMT
+2334 TGVQGDNMT
-2343 NHTQPTFA
+2343 NSTQPTFA

-2372 TTFDATKDAGG
+2372 TTFDATKGVGG
-2383 WTFTPTGAWADGD
+2383 WSFTPTGAWADGD

-2449 FQVTVPTDVNVVRL
+2449 FQVKVPTDVN
-2463 SIDGGKTW
+2463 
-2471 FNATQSA
+2471 
-2478 TPGVWDYIWP
+2478 
-2488 DDVADGG
+2488 
-2495 YTLTV
+2495 
-2500 EATDEAGNKATQT
+2500 E
-2513 LDFTIDTTLS
+2513 
-2523 VPTLSLD
+2523 
-2530 SADDSGIAGDNITNV
+2530 
-2545 KTPGF
+2545 
-2550 TLNNIDTDVSRVI
+2550 
-2563 VEVMHNGIKQEVPLV
+2563 
-2578 QTGGQ
+2578 
-2583 WRFAPTS
+2583 
-2590 DWADGD
+2590 
-2596 YILTVKVE
+2596 
-2604 DRAGNV
+2604 
-2610 KQSAPLTVTVDTHI
+2610 
-2624 AIDRIELVNDSGI
+2624 
-2637 PGDNLT
+2637 
-2643 NEARP
+2643 
-2648 HFQVTVPAD
+2648 
-2657 VNGVR
+2657 
-2662 LSIDGG
+2662 
-2668 KTWFD
+2668 
-2673 ATQSATSGV
+2673 
-2682 WDYTWLTNVANGPHT
+2682 
-2697 LMVEASDKAGN
+2697 
-2708 KTTQKLDF
+2708 
-2716 TIDTILSEPT
+2716 
-2726 ITLDSAD
+2726 
-2733 DSAAGDNITNV
+2733 
-2744 KMPGFTLGNI
+2744 
-2754 DADVTKVVV
+2754 
-2763 TVAHDGKN
+2763 
-2771 QQIELIKNGGVWR
+2771 
-2784 FTPGAAWTDG
+2784 
-2794 DYTLTVK
+2794 
-2801 VEDKAGNT
+2801 
-2809 NYSAPLTVTID
+2809 
-2820 TQTSI
+2820 
-2825 DRIELLNDTGI
+2825 
-2836 VGDNLTNEARP
+2836 
-2847 QFHITVPTD
+2847 
-2856 VNSVQLSLD
+2856 
-2865 GGINWVN
+2865 
-2872 ATLTSDGVWEY
+2872 
-2883 IWPTDLVENTYTL
+2883 
-2896 TVKATDVA
+2896 
-2904 GNTATETLNF
+2904 
-2914 IIDTTLSTPTITL
+2914 
-2927 DSADDSGTANDNKTN
+2927 
-2942 VKTPGFII
+2942 
-2950 GGIDSDVTQVV
+2950 
-2961 VQVMRDGHSEE
+2961 
-2972 VELTQTNGQWRFV
+2972 
-2985 PGSAWTDGD
+2985 
-2994 YTLTVTVK
+2994 
-3002 DEAGNI
+3002 
-3008 RHSAPLTVTID
+3008 
-3019 TQITIDHIEL
+3019 
-3029 VNDSGIPDDNLTNNV
+3029 
-3044 RPHFQV
+3044 
-3050 TVPTDVNVVRLS
+3050 VRLS

-3102 KAGNKTTQQLDFIID
+3102 KAGNQTTQKLDFIID
-3117 TLLSEPTIVLD
+3117 TMLSEPTIVLD
-3128 NTDDSGTK
+3128 STDDSGTK
-3136 GDNLTNVNKPTFLLG
+3136 GDNLTNANKPTFILG

-3163 VQHGGTKEV
+3163 VQYGGTKEV

-3400 VTDNAGNVRQSTPL
+3400 VQDNAGNVRQSTPL

-3514 IDTRLSTPTIALD
+3514 IDTRLSTPTIELD

-3719 LTPTIELAP
+3719 MTPTIELAP

-3847 PVFDIHQVDSDVT
+3847 PVFDIRQVDSDVT

-4297 DIAGNTKTSAELRIE
+4297 DIAGNTKTSAELKIE

-4532 SVTTP
+4532 SVTKP

-4556 GVSYSVTAN
+4556 GVSYPVTAN

-4822 LGDFTTNNKTPTLI
+4822 LGDFTTNNKTPTLV
-4836 GSTLPNTI
+4836 GNTLPNAI

-4959 VVLPALGNDGNYELT
+4959 VVLPALGNDGNYVLT

-5030 EAGSTLTIRNP
+5030 EAGSTLTIRSP

-5078 GNSQQKEILIEH
+5078 GNSQQKDILIEH

-5407 TFSIFGEMN
+5407 TFSISGEMN

-5577 WVDTHIK
+5577 WVDTHIQ

-5599 EWWSNSD
+5599 DWWSNSST
-5606 LITMRGTGEIGATVS
+5606 ITMRGMGEIGATVS

-5627 TLATAVVAAT
+5627 TLATAVVAAN
-5637 GRWELSTDKLPEGTY
+5637 GQWELSTDQLPEGKY
-5652 DISLVI
+5652 DITLSI
-5658 EDSAGNRWED
+5658 EDNAGNRKEE
-5668 VREIFIDRT
+5668 VHEIFIDRT

-5702 KSQLIITDSEGN
+5702 KSQLIITDSNGN

-5821 PGTPLADGSYTISV
+5821 PGTPLTDGSYTISV

-5922 FTPPAAWNDGNYTLS
+5922 FTPPAAWNDGTYTLS

-5992 SATHLRTEPSAAE
+5992 SATHLRTVPSAAE
-6005 ESVVKVTAY
+6005 ESVVKETAY

-6047 VSIMFEG
+6047 VSVMFEG

>member
-40 TTPRGSVIIVN
+40 TTPHGSVIIVN

-425 IITDTIAPEKP
+425 IITDTIPPEKP

-538 ETTNDSGIVGD
+538 ETTDDSGIVGD

-599 EGINNLTFTVED
+599 EGVNNLTFTVED

-623 VIDTIAPVPPTVS
+623 VIDTVAPVPPTVS
-636 LEDYV
+636 LEDFV

-765 VNILIDG
+765 INILIDG

-1037 SDDNLTNI
+1037 ADDNLTNI

-1110 ANSAIFDF
+1110 ANSAVFDF

-1173 SEEIELSHLNG
+1173 SEEIELFHLNG
-1184 SWLFIP
+1184 SWLFTP

-1204 VEDKAGNTNYSA
+1204 VEDKAGNTSYSA

-1327 IVLDSADDTGIQGDN
+1327 IVLNSADDTGVQGDN
-1342 MTNSTQPT
+1342 MTNRTQPT

-1438 PDDNLTNN
+1438 PNDNLTNN

-1541 NITNVKTPG
+1541 NITSVKTPG

-1628 RIELVNDSGIPGDN
+1628 RIELVNDSGIPDDN

-1699 MVEASDKAGNKTTQK
+1699 MVEATDKAGNKTTQK

-2122 EPTIVLDNT
+2122 EPTIVLDST

-2334 SGVHGDNMT
+2334 TGIQGDNMT
-2343 NHTQPTFA
+2343 NRTQPTFN

-2383 WTFTPTGAWADGD
+2383 WTFTPPTSWGAGD

-2478 TPGVWDYIWP
+2478 TPGVWDY
-2488 DDVADGG
+2488 
-2495 YTLTV
+2495 
-2500 EATDEAGNKATQT
+2500 
-2513 LDFTIDTTLS
+2513 
-2523 VPTLSLD
+2523 
-2530 SADDSGIAGDNITNV
+2530 
-2545 KTPGF
+2545 
-2550 TLNNIDTDVSRVI
+2550 
-2563 VEVMHNGIKQEVPLV
+2563 
-2578 QTGGQ
+2578 
-2583 WRFAPTS
+2583 
-2590 DWADGD
+2590 
-2596 YILTVKVE
+2596 
-2604 DRAGNV
+2604 
-2610 KQSAPLTVTVDTHI
+2610 
-2624 AIDRIELVNDSGI
+2624 
-2637 PGDNLT
+2637 
-2643 NEARP
+2643 
-2648 HFQVTVPAD
+2648 
-2657 VNGVR
+2657 
-2662 LSIDGG
+2662 
-2668 KTWFD
+2668 
-2673 ATQSATSGV
+2673 
-2682 WDYTWLTNVANGPHT
+2682 
-2697 LMVEASDKAGN
+2697 
-2708 KTTQKLDF
+2708 
-2716 TIDTILSEPT
+2716 
-2726 ITLDSAD
+2726 
-2733 DSAAGDNITNV
+2733 
-2744 KMPGFTLGNI
+2744 
-2754 DADVTKVVV
+2754 
-2763 TVAHDGKN
+2763 
-2771 QQIELIKNGGVWR
+2771 
-2784 FTPGAAWTDG
+2784 
-2794 DYTLTVK
+2794 
-2801 VEDKAGNT
+2801 
-2809 NYSAPLTVTID
+2809 
-2820 TQTSI
+2820 
-2825 DRIELLNDTGI
+2825 
-2836 VGDNLTNEARP
+2836 
-2847 QFHITVPTD
+2847 
-2856 VNSVQLSLD
+2856 
-2865 GGINWVN
+2865 
-2872 ATLTSDGVWEY
+2872 
-2883 IWPTDLVENTYTL
+2883 
-2896 TVKATDVA
+2896 
-2904 GNTATETLNF
+2904 
-2914 IIDTTLSTPTITL
+2914 
-2927 DSADDSGTANDNKTN
+2927 
-2942 VKTPGFII
+2942 
-2950 GGIDSDVTQVV
+2950 
-2961 VQVMRDGHSEE
+2961 
-2972 VELTQTNGQWRFV
+2972 
-2985 PGSAWTDGD
+2985 
-2994 YTLTVTVK
+2994 
-3002 DEAGNI
+3002 
-3008 RHSAPLTVTID
+3008 
-3019 TQITIDHIEL
+3019 
-3029 VNDSGIPDDNLTNNV
+3029 
-3044 RPHFQV
+3044 
-3050 TVPTDVNVVRLS
+3050 
-3062 IDGGKT
+3062 
-3068 WFNATQ
+3068 
-3074 SATPGVWDYTW
+3074 TW

-3102 KAGNKTTQQLDFIID
+3102 KAGNQTTQKLDFIID

-3128 NTDDSGTK
+3128 STDDSGTK
-3136 GDNLTNVNKPTFLLG
+3136 GDNLTNANKPTFLLG

-3163 VQHGGTKEV
+3163 VLHGGTKEV

-3467 NWVSAT
+3467 NWVSAA

-3490 GKHTLTVMVTD
+3490 GKHILTVMVTD

-3573 ATQGAGGWSFTPPAP
+3573 ATQGAAGWSFTPPAP

-3847 PVFDIHQVDSDVT
+3847 PVFDIRQVDSDVT

-3995 TLRVEATDE
+3995 TLRVEATDQ

-4152 DDITHVRVKID
+4152 DDITQVRVKID

-4183 GSALPDGQHTL
+4183 GSALPDGKHTL

-4297 DIAGNTKTSAELRIE
+4297 DIAGNTKTSAELQIE

-4532 SVTTP
+4532 SVTKP

-4556 GVSYSVTAN
+4556 GVSYPVTAN

-4651 VDDKSGREVLKQTIT
+4651 VDDKSGREVLKHTIT

-5078 GNSQQKEILIEH
+5078 GNSQQKDILIEH

-5251 DGTFNIHFS
+5251 DGKFNIHFS

-5301 ITNHNKP
+5301 ITSHNKP

-5380 FIDNPAMVAGS
+5380 FIDNPVMMAGS

-5407 TFSIFGEMN
+5407 AFSIFGEMN

-5476 FNTTPVAIDSIG
+5476 FNTTPIAIDSIG

-5529 LNVGEVWVNEKGHWQ
+5529 LNVGEVWVNDKGHWQ

-5577 WVDTHIK
+5577 WVDTHIQ

-5599 EWWSNSD
+5599 DWWSNSST
-5606 LITMRGTGEIGATVS
+5606 ITMRGMGEIGATVS

-5627 TLATAVVAAT
+5627 TLATAVVAAN
-5637 GRWELSTDKLPEGTY
+5637 GQWELSTDQLPEGKY
-5652 DISLVI
+5652 DITLSI
-5658 EDSAGNRWED
+5658 EDNAGNRKEE
-5668 VREIFIDRT
+5668 VHEIFIDRT

-5702 KSQLIITDSEGN
+5702 KSQLIITDSNGN

-5866 AGEDNGASDS
+5866 AGEDNGVSDS

-5914 TQGADGWT
+5914 TLGADGWT

-5964 ADSQHDD
+5964 ADSQHND

-5992 SATHLRTEPSAAE
+5992 SDTHLRTVPSAAE
-6005 ESVVKVTAY
+6005 ESVVKETAY

-6047 VSIMFEG
+6047 VSVMFEG

-6084 FIDKDNDFLIKEKT
+6084 FIDKDDDFLIKEKT

-6112 NVRGKT
+6112 NARGKT

>member
-413 DKAGNKNETTDS
+413 DKAGNKKETTDS

-2122 EPTIVLDNT
+2122 EPTIVLDST

-2426 NNIELVNDS
+2426 NN
-2435 GIPDDNLTNNVRPH
+2435 
-2449 FQVTVPTDVNVVRL
+2449 
-2463 SIDGGKTW
+2463 
-2471 FNATQSA
+2471 
-2478 TPGVWDYIWP
+2478 
-2488 DDVADGG
+2488 
-2495 YTLTV
+2495 
-2500 EATDEAGNKATQT
+2500 
-2513 LDFTIDTTLS
+2513 
-2523 VPTLSLD
+2523 
-2530 SADDSGIAGDNITNV
+2530 
-2545 KTPGF
+2545 
-2550 TLNNIDTDVSRVI
+2550 
-2563 VEVMHNGIKQEVPLV
+2563 
-2578 QTGGQ
+2578 
-2583 WRFAPTS
+2583 
-2590 DWADGD
+2590 
-2596 YILTVKVE
+2596 
-2604 DRAGNV
+2604 
-2610 KQSAPLTVTVDTHI
+2610 
-2624 AIDRIELVNDSGI
+2624 
-2637 PGDNLT
+2637 
-2643 NEARP
+2643 
-2648 HFQVTVPAD
+2648 
-2657 VNGVR
+2657 
-2662 LSIDGG
+2662 
-2668 KTWFD
+2668 
-2673 ATQSATSGV
+2673 
-2682 WDYTWLTNVANGPHT
+2682 
-2697 LMVEASDKAGN
+2697 
-2708 KTTQKLDF
+2708 
-2716 TIDTILSEPT
+2716 
-2726 ITLDSAD
+2726 
-2733 DSAAGDNITNV
+2733 
-2744 KMPGFTLGNI
+2744 
-2754 DADVTKVVV
+2754 
-2763 TVAHDGKN
+2763 
-2771 QQIELIKNGGVWR
+2771 
-2784 FTPGAAWTDG
+2784 
-2794 DYTLTVK
+2794 
-2801 VEDKAGNT
+2801 
-2809 NYSAPLTVTID
+2809 
-2820 TQTSI
+2820 
-2825 DRIELLNDTGI
+2825 
-2836 VGDNLTNEARP
+2836 
-2847 QFHITVPTD
+2847 
-2856 VNSVQLSLD
+2856 
-2865 GGINWVN
+2865 
-2872 ATLTSDGVWEY
+2872 
-2883 IWPTDLVENTYTL
+2883 
-2896 TVKATDVA
+2896 
-2904 GNTATETLNF
+2904 
-2914 IIDTTLSTPTITL
+2914 
-2927 DSADDSGTANDNKTN
+2927 
-2942 VKTPGFII
+2942 
-2950 GGIDSDVTQVV
+2950 
-2961 VQVMRDGHSEE
+2961 
-2972 VELTQTNGQWRFV
+2972 
-2985 PGSAWTDGD
+2985 
-2994 YTLTVTVK
+2994 
-3002 DEAGNI
+3002 
-3008 RHSAPLTVTID
+3008 
-3019 TQITIDHIEL
+3019 IEL

-4268 TIENTGGNLTFTP
+4268 TIENTGENLTFTP

-4556 GVSYSVTAN
+4556 GVSYPVTAN

>member
-482 VIVAKDGTWSYT
+482 VIVAKDGIWSYT

-2122 EPTIVLDNT
+2122 EPTIVLDST

-2426 NNIELVNDS
+2426 NN
-2435 GIPDDNLTNNVRPH
+2435 
-2449 FQVTVPTDVNVVRL
+2449 
-2463 SIDGGKTW
+2463 
-2471 FNATQSA
+2471 
-2478 TPGVWDYIWP
+2478 
-2488 DDVADGG
+2488 
-2495 YTLTV
+2495 
-2500 EATDEAGNKATQT
+2500 
-2513 LDFTIDTTLS
+2513 
-2523 VPTLSLD
+2523 
-2530 SADDSGIAGDNITNV
+2530 
-2545 KTPGF
+2545 
-2550 TLNNIDTDVSRVI
+2550 
-2563 VEVMHNGIKQEVPLV
+2563 
-2578 QTGGQ
+2578 
-2583 WRFAPTS
+2583 
-2590 DWADGD
+2590 
-2596 YILTVKVE
+2596 
-2604 DRAGNV
+2604 
-2610 KQSAPLTVTVDTHI
+2610 
-2624 AIDRIELVNDSGI
+2624 
-2637 PGDNLT
+2637 
-2643 NEARP
+2643 
-2648 HFQVTVPAD
+2648 
-2657 VNGVR
+2657 
-2662 LSIDGG
+2662 
-2668 KTWFD
+2668 
-2673 ATQSATSGV
+2673 
-2682 WDYTWLTNVANGPHT
+2682 
-2697 LMVEASDKAGN
+2697 
-2708 KTTQKLDF
+2708 
-2716 TIDTILSEPT
+2716 
-2726 ITLDSAD
+2726 
-2733 DSAAGDNITNV
+2733 
-2744 KMPGFTLGNI
+2744 
-2754 DADVTKVVV
+2754 
-2763 TVAHDGKN
+2763 
-2771 QQIELIKNGGVWR
+2771 
-2784 FTPGAAWTDG
+2784 
-2794 DYTLTVK
+2794 
-2801 VEDKAGNT
+2801 
-2809 NYSAPLTVTID
+2809 
-2820 TQTSI
+2820 
-2825 DRIELLNDTGI
+2825 
-2836 VGDNLTNEARP
+2836 
-2847 QFHITVPTD
+2847 
-2856 VNSVQLSLD
+2856 
-2865 GGINWVN
+2865 
-2872 ATLTSDGVWEY
+2872 
-2883 IWPTDLVENTYTL
+2883 
-2896 TVKATDVA
+2896 
-2904 GNTATETLNF
+2904 
-2914 IIDTTLSTPTITL
+2914 
-2927 DSADDSGTANDNKTN
+2927 
-2942 VKTPGFII
+2942 
-2950 GGIDSDVTQVV
+2950 
-2961 VQVMRDGHSEE
+2961 
-2972 VELTQTNGQWRFV
+2972 
-2985 PGSAWTDGD
+2985 
-2994 YTLTVTVK
+2994 
-3002 DEAGNI
+3002 
-3008 RHSAPLTVTID
+3008 
-3019 TQITIDHIEL
+3019 IEL

>member
-1 MGNKSIQKFFADQNS
+1 MGNKSIQNFFADQNS

-1413 SASLTVTVDT
+1413 SALLTVTVDT

-1731 SADDSAAGDNIT
+1731 ST
-1743 NVKMPGFT
+1743 
-1751 LGNIDADVTKVV
+1751 
-1763 VTVAHDGKNQQ
+1763 
-1774 IELIKNGGVWRF
+1774 
-1786 TPGAAWTDGDYT
+1786 
-1798 LTVKVEDKAGNT
+1798 
-1810 NYSAPLTVTIDTQ
+1810 
-1823 TSIDRIELLN
+1823 
-1833 DTGIVG
+1833 
-1839 DNLTNEARPQF
+1839 
-1850 HITVPTDVNSVQL
+1850 
-1863 SLDGG
+1863 
-1868 INWVNATL
+1868 
-1876 TSDGVWEYIWPT
+1876 
-1888 DLVENTYTLTVKATD
+1888 
-1903 VAGNTATETLNF
+1903 
-1915 IIDTTLSTPTI
+1915 
-1926 TLDSADDSGTAN
+1926 
-1938 DNKTNVKTP
+1938 
-1947 GFIIGGIDSDV
+1947 
-1958 TQVVVQ
+1958 
-1964 VMRDG
+1964 
-1969 HSEEVELTQTNGQW
+1969 
-1983 RFVPG
+1983 
-1988 SAWTDGD
+1988 
-1995 YTLTVTVKDEAGNIR
+1995 
-2010 HSAPLTVTIDT
+2010 
-2021 QITIDHIELVNDSG
+2021 
-2035 IPDDNLTNNVR
+2035 
-2046 PHFQVTVP
+2046 
-2054 TDVNVVRL
+2054 
-2062 SIDGGKTWFNATQ
+2062 
-2075 SATPGV
+2075 
-2081 WDYTWLA
+2081 
-2088 DVGEGKHTLT
+2088 
-2098 VEATDKAGNKTTQQL
+2098 
-2113 DFIIDTLLS
+2113 
-2122 EPTIVLDNT
+2122 
-2131 DDSGTKGD
+2131 
-2139 HLTNVNKPTFL
+2139 
-2150 LGNIDADARYVTV
+2150 
-2163 EVQHG
+2163 
-2168 GTKEVLTATKD
+2168 
-2179 ATGNWSVT
+2179 
-2187 PTGTWAD
+2187 
-2194 GDYTLTVRVEDEAG
+2194 
-2208 NEKHSASL
+2208 
-2216 TVTVDTQITIDVIE
+2216 
-2230 LVNDNGIPGDNM
+2230 
-2242 TNDAH
+2242 
-2247 PQFRVTVPGDVN
+2247 
-2259 EVSLSID
+2259 
-2266 GGVTWVKATQSATPG
+2266 
-2281 VWNYTWPGTV
+2281 
-2291 PDGDYTLNVKATDNA
+2291 
-2306 GNTVTET
+2306 
-2313 LHFTIDTTLSTPV
+2313 
-2326 IVLDSADD
+2326 
-2334 SGVHGDNMT
+2334 
-2343 NHTQPTFA
+2343 
-2351 LQHIDDDAVRV
+2351 
-2362 TVSVEHGGVT
+2362 
-2372 TTFDATKDAGG
+2372 
-2383 WTFTPTGAWADGD
+2383 
-2396 YTLSVSVEDKA
+2396 
-2407 GNTSH
+2407 
-2412 SASLT
+2412 
-2417 VTVDTQIAI
+2417 
-2426 NNIELVNDS
+2426 
-2435 GIPDDNLTNNVRPH
+2435 
-2449 FQVTVPTDVNVVRL
+2449 
-2463 SIDGGKTW
+2463 
-2471 FNATQSA
+2471 
-2478 TPGVWDYIWP
+2478 
-2488 DDVADGG
+2488 
-2495 YTLTV
+2495 
-2500 EATDEAGNKATQT
+2500 
-2513 LDFTIDTTLS
+2513 
-2523 VPTLSLD
+2523 
-2530 SADDSGIAGDNITNV
+2530 
-2545 KTPGF
+2545 
-2550 TLNNIDTDVSRVI
+2550 
-2563 VEVMHNGIKQEVPLV
+2563 
-2578 QTGGQ
+2578 
-2583 WRFAPTS
+2583 
-2590 DWADGD
+2590 
-2596 YILTVKVE
+2596 
-2604 DRAGNV
+2604 
-2610 KQSAPLTVTVDTHI
+2610 
-2624 AIDRIELVNDSGI
+2624 
-2637 PGDNLT
+2637 
-2643 NEARP
+2643 
-2648 HFQVTVPAD
+2648 
-2657 VNGVR
+2657 
-2662 LSIDGG
+2662 
-2668 KTWFD
+2668 
-2673 ATQSATSGV
+2673 
-2682 WDYTWLTNVANGPHT
+2682 
-2697 LMVEASDKAGN
+2697 
-2708 KTTQKLDF
+2708 
-2716 TIDTILSEPT
+2716 
-2726 ITLDSAD
+2726 D

-4556 GVSYSVTAN
+4556 GVSYPVTAN

>member
-40 TTPRGSVIIVN
+40 TTPHGSVIIVN

-538 ETTNDSGIVGD
+538 ETTDDSGIVGD

-599 EGINNLTFTVED
+599 EGVNNLTFTVED

-623 VIDTIAPVPPTVS
+623 VIDTVAPVPPTVS
-636 LEDYV
+636 LEDFV

-749 KHNALT
+749 KHNALA

-1037 SDDNLTNI
+1037 ADDNLTNI

-1110 ANSAIFDF
+1110 ANSAVFDF

-1184 SWLFIP
+1184 SWLFTP

-1204 VEDKAGNTNYSA
+1204 VEDKAGNTSYSA

-1379 KGTGGWT
+1379 KGTGGWS
-1386 FTPPTSWADG
+1386 FTPTGAWADG

-1438 PDDNLTNN
+1438 PNDNLTNN

-1473 NATQSATPGVWDYI
+1473 NATQSATPGAWDYI

-1501 EATDEAGNKATQT
+1501 EATDKAGNKTTQE

-1584 WRFAPTSDWA
+1584 WRFVPTSDWA

-1888 DLVENTYTLTVKATD
+1888 DLIENTYTLTVKATD

-2021 QITIDHIELVNDSG
+2021 QIAIDHIELVNDSG

-2122 EPTIVLDNT
+2122 EPTIVLDST

-2139 HLTNVNKPTFL
+2139 NLTNVNKPTFL

-2313 LHFTIDTTLSTPV
+2313 LHFTIDTTLSVPV
-2326 IVLDSADD
+2326 IVLNSADD
-2334 SGVHGDNMT
+2334 TGVQGDNMT
-2343 NHTQPTFA
+2343 NSTQPTFA

-2372 TTFDATKDAGG
+2372 TTFDATKGVGG
-2383 WTFTPTGAWADGD
+2383 WSFTPTGAWADGD

-2449 FQVTVPTDVNVVRL
+2449 FQVKVPTDVN
-2463 SIDGGKTW
+2463 
-2471 FNATQSA
+2471 
-2478 TPGVWDYIWP
+2478 
-2488 DDVADGG
+2488 
-2495 YTLTV
+2495 
-2500 EATDEAGNKATQT
+2500 E
-2513 LDFTIDTTLS
+2513 
-2523 VPTLSLD
+2523 
-2530 SADDSGIAGDNITNV
+2530 
-2545 KTPGF
+2545 
-2550 TLNNIDTDVSRVI
+2550 
-2563 VEVMHNGIKQEVPLV
+2563 
-2578 QTGGQ
+2578 
-2583 WRFAPTS
+2583 
-2590 DWADGD
+2590 
-2596 YILTVKVE
+2596 
-2604 DRAGNV
+2604 
-2610 KQSAPLTVTVDTHI
+2610 
-2624 AIDRIELVNDSGI
+2624 
-2637 PGDNLT
+2637 
-2643 NEARP
+2643 
-2648 HFQVTVPAD
+2648 
-2657 VNGVR
+2657 
-2662 LSIDGG
+2662 
-2668 KTWFD
+2668 
-2673 ATQSATSGV
+2673 
-2682 WDYTWLTNVANGPHT
+2682 
-2697 LMVEASDKAGN
+2697 
-2708 KTTQKLDF
+2708 
-2716 TIDTILSEPT
+2716 
-2726 ITLDSAD
+2726 
-2733 DSAAGDNITNV
+2733 
-2744 KMPGFTLGNI
+2744 
-2754 DADVTKVVV
+2754 
-2763 TVAHDGKN
+2763 
-2771 QQIELIKNGGVWR
+2771 
-2784 FTPGAAWTDG
+2784 
-2794 DYTLTVK
+2794 
-2801 VEDKAGNT
+2801 
-2809 NYSAPLTVTID
+2809 
-2820 TQTSI
+2820 
-2825 DRIELLNDTGI
+2825 
-2836 VGDNLTNEARP
+2836 
-2847 QFHITVPTD
+2847 
-2856 VNSVQLSLD
+2856 
-2865 GGINWVN
+2865 
-2872 ATLTSDGVWEY
+2872 
-2883 IWPTDLVENTYTL
+2883 
-2896 TVKATDVA
+2896 
-2904 GNTATETLNF
+2904 
-2914 IIDTTLSTPTITL
+2914 
-2927 DSADDSGTANDNKTN
+2927 
-2942 VKTPGFII
+2942 
-2950 GGIDSDVTQVV
+2950 
-2961 VQVMRDGHSEE
+2961 
-2972 VELTQTNGQWRFV
+2972 
-2985 PGSAWTDGD
+2985 
-2994 YTLTVTVK
+2994 
-3002 DEAGNI
+3002 
-3008 RHSAPLTVTID
+3008 
-3019 TQITIDHIEL
+3019 
-3029 VNDSGIPDDNLTNNV
+3029 
-3044 RPHFQV
+3044 
-3050 TVPTDVNVVRLS
+3050 VRLS

-3102 KAGNKTTQQLDFIID
+3102 KAGNQTTQKLDFIID
-3117 TLLSEPTIVLD
+3117 TMLSEPTIVLD
-3128 NTDDSGTK
+3128 STDDSGTK
-3136 GDNLTNVNKPTFLLG
+3136 GDNLTNANKPTFILG

-3163 VQHGGTKEV
+3163 VQYGGTKEV

-3313 FTIDTRLSTPTIAMD
+3313 FTIDTRLSTPTITMD

-3346 GFTIGNIDADAH
+3346 GFTIGNIDSDAQ

-3414 VVTVDTQTSITDIT
+3414 IVTVDTQTSITDIT

-3467 NWVSAT
+3467 NWVSAA

-3621 AIDRIELVNDS
+3621 AIDHIELVNDS

-3719 LTPTIELAP
+3719 MTPTIELAP

-3847 PVFDIHQVDSDVT
+3847 PVFDIRQVDSDVT

-3933 DTGVQNDQL
+3933 DTGMQNDQL

-4297 DIAGNTKTSAELRIE
+4297 DIAGNTKTSAELKIE

-4532 SVTTP
+4532 SVTKP

-4556 GVSYSVTAN
+4556 GVSYPVTAN

-4822 LGDFTTNNKTPTLI
+4822 LGDFTTNNKTPTLV
-4836 GSTLPNTI
+4836 GNTLPNAI

-4959 VVLPALGNDGNYELT
+4959 VVLPALGNDGNYVLT

-5030 EAGSTLTIRNP
+5030 EAGSTLTIRSP

-5078 GNSQQKEILIEH
+5078 GNSQQKDILIEH

-5407 TFSIFGEMN
+5407 TFSISGEMN

-5529 LNVGEVWVNEKGHWQ
+5529 LNVGEVWVNDKGHWQ

-5577 WVDTHIK
+5577 WVDTHIQ

-5599 EWWSNSD
+5599 DWWSNSST
-5606 LITMRGTGEIGATVS
+5606 ITMRGMGEIGATVS

-5627 TLATAVVAAT
+5627 TLATAVVAAN
-5637 GRWELSTDKLPEGTY
+5637 GQWELSTDQLPEGKY
-5652 DISLVI
+5652 DITLSI
-5658 EDSAGNRWED
+5658 EDNAGNRKEE
-5668 VREIFIDRT
+5668 VHEIFIDRT

-5702 KSQLIITDSEGN
+5702 KSQLIITDSNGN

-5922 FTPPAAWNDGNYTLS
+5922 FTPPAAWNDGTYTLS

-5964 ADSQHDD
+5964 ADSQHND

-5992 SATHLRTEPSAAE
+5992 SATHLRTVPSVAE
-6005 ESVVKVTAY
+6005 ESVVKETAY

-6047 VSIMFEG
+6047 VSVMFEG

-6084 FIDKDNDFLIKEKT
+6084 FIDKDDDFLIKEKT

-6112 NVRGKT
+6112 NARGKT

>member
-118 KKQLDDAENAKKEA
+118 KKQLDEAENAKKEA

-156 QNSSKQIEEMLQN
+156 QNSSKQMEEMLQE

-451 NITNSTLP
+451 SITNSTLP

-538 ETTNDSGIVGD
+538 ETTDDSGIVGD

-599 EGINNLTFTVED
+599 EGVNNLTFTVED

-623 VIDTIAPVPPTVS
+623 VIDTVAPVPPTVS
-636 LEDYV
+636 LEDFV

-696 QGAYDIEIISQD
+696 QGAYDIEIVSQD

-1037 SDDNLTNI
+1037 ADDNLTNI

-1110 ANSAIFDF
+1110 ANSAVFDF

-1184 SWLFIP
+1184 SWLFTP

-1379 KGTGGWT
+1379 KGTGGWS
-1386 FTPPTSWADG
+1386 FTPTGAWADG

-1438 PDDNLTNN
+1438 PNDNLTNN

-1473 NATQSATPGVWDYI
+1473 NATQSATPGAWDYI

-1501 EATDEAGNKATQT
+1501 EATDKAGNKTTQE

-1556 DTDVSRVIVEVMHN
+1556 DTDVSRVTVEVMHN

-1675 TQSATSGVWD
+1675 TQSATPGVWD

-1714 LDFTI
+1714 LDFII
-1719 DTILSEPTITLD
+1719 DTMLSEPTITLD

-2021 QITIDHIELVNDSG
+2021 QIAIDHIELVNDSG
-2035 IPDDNLTNNVR
+2035 IPDDNLTN
-2046 PHFQVTVP
+2046 
-2054 TDVNVVRL
+2054 
-2062 SIDGGKTWFNATQ
+2062 
-2075 SATPGV
+2075 
-2081 WDYTWLA
+2081 
-2088 DVGEGKHTLT
+2088 
-2098 VEATDKAGNKTTQQL
+2098 EA
-2113 DFIIDTLLS
+2113 
-2122 EPTIVLDNT
+2122 
-2131 DDSGTKGD
+2131 
-2139 HLTNVNKPTFL
+2139 
-2150 LGNIDADARYVTV
+2150 
-2163 EVQHG
+2163 
-2168 GTKEVLTATKD
+2168 
-2179 ATGNWSVT
+2179 
-2187 PTGTWAD
+2187 
-2194 GDYTLTVRVEDEAG
+2194 
-2208 NEKHSASL
+2208 
-2216 TVTVDTQITIDVIE
+2216 
-2230 LVNDNGIPGDNM
+2230 
-2242 TNDAH
+2242 
-2247 PQFRVTVPGDVN
+2247 
-2259 EVSLSID
+2259 
-2266 GGVTWVKATQSATPG
+2266 
-2281 VWNYTWPGTV
+2281 
-2291 PDGDYTLNVKATDNA
+2291 
-2306 GNTVTET
+2306 
-2313 LHFTIDTTLSTPV
+2313 
-2326 IVLDSADD
+2326 
-2334 SGVHGDNMT
+2334 
-2343 NHTQPTFA
+2343 
-2351 LQHIDDDAVRV
+2351 
-2362 TVSVEHGGVT
+2362 
-2372 TTFDATKDAGG
+2372 
-2383 WTFTPTGAWADGD
+2383 
-2396 YTLSVSVEDKA
+2396 
-2407 GNTSH
+2407 
-2412 SASLT
+2412 
-2417 VTVDTQIAI
+2417 
-2426 NNIELVNDS
+2426 
-2435 GIPDDNLTNNVRPH
+2435 
-2449 FQVTVPTDVNVVRL
+2449 
-2463 SIDGGKTW
+2463 
-2471 FNATQSA
+2471 
-2478 TPGVWDYIWP
+2478 
-2488 DDVADGG
+2488 
-2495 YTLTV
+2495 
-2500 EATDEAGNKATQT
+2500 
-2513 LDFTIDTTLS
+2513 
-2523 VPTLSLD
+2523 
-2530 SADDSGIAGDNITNV
+2530 
-2545 KTPGF
+2545 
-2550 TLNNIDTDVSRVI
+2550 
-2563 VEVMHNGIKQEVPLV
+2563 
-2578 QTGGQ
+2578 
-2583 WRFAPTS
+2583 
-2590 DWADGD
+2590 
-2596 YILTVKVE
+2596 
-2604 DRAGNV
+2604 
-2610 KQSAPLTVTVDTHI
+2610 
-2624 AIDRIELVNDSGI
+2624 
-2637 PGDNLT
+2637 
-2643 NEARP
+2643 
-2648 HFQVTVPAD
+2648 
-2657 VNGVR
+2657 
-2662 LSIDGG
+2662 
-2668 KTWFD
+2668 
-2673 ATQSATSGV
+2673 
-2682 WDYTWLTNVANGPHT
+2682 
-2697 LMVEASDKAGN
+2697 
-2708 KTTQKLDF
+2708 
-2716 TIDTILSEPT
+2716 
-2726 ITLDSAD
+2726 
-2733 DSAAGDNITNV
+2733 
-2744 KMPGFTLGNI
+2744 
-2754 DADVTKVVV
+2754 
-2763 TVAHDGKN
+2763 
-2771 QQIELIKNGGVWR
+2771 
-2784 FTPGAAWTDG
+2784 
-2794 DYTLTVK
+2794 
-2801 VEDKAGNT
+2801 
-2809 NYSAPLTVTID
+2809 
-2820 TQTSI
+2820 
-2825 DRIELLNDTGI
+2825 
-2836 VGDNLTNEARP
+2836 
-2847 QFHITVPTD
+2847 
-2856 VNSVQLSLD
+2856 
-2865 GGINWVN
+2865 
-2872 ATLTSDGVWEY
+2872 
-2883 IWPTDLVENTYTL
+2883 
-2896 TVKATDVA
+2896 
-2904 GNTATETLNF
+2904 
-2914 IIDTTLSTPTITL
+2914 
-2927 DSADDSGTANDNKTN
+2927 
-2942 VKTPGFII
+2942 
-2950 GGIDSDVTQVV
+2950 
-2961 VQVMRDGHSEE
+2961 
-2972 VELTQTNGQWRFV
+2972 
-2985 PGSAWTDGD
+2985 
-2994 YTLTVTVK
+2994 
-3002 DEAGNI
+3002 
-3008 RHSAPLTVTID
+3008 
-3019 TQITIDHIEL
+3019 
-3029 VNDSGIPDDNLTNNV
+3029 

-3172 LTATKGATGI
+3172 LTATKDATGNWSVTPTGTWADGDYTLTVRVEDEAGNEKHSASLTVTVDTQITIDAIELVNDNGIPGDNMTNDAHPQFRVTVPGDVNEVSLSIDGGVTWVKATQSATPGVWNYTWPGTVPDGDYTLNVKATDNAGNTVTETLHFTIDTTLSTPVIVLDSADDTGIQGDNMTNRTQPTFNLQHIDDDAVRVTVSVEHGGVTTTFDATKGVGGWTFTPTSWGAGDYTLSVSVEDKAGNTSHSASLTVTVDTQIANNNIELVNDSGIPDDNLTNNVRPQFQVKVPTDVNEVRLSIDGGKTWFNATQSATPGVWDYTWLADVGEGKHTLTVEATDKAGNQTTQKLDFIIDTLLSEPTIVLDSTDDSGTKGDNLTNANKPTFLLGNIDADARYVTVEVQHGSTKEVLTATKGATGI

-3200 RVEDDAGNVKY
+3200 RVEDEAGNVKY

-3219 DTQITIDVIE
+3219 DTQITIDAIE

-3313 FTIDTRLSTPTIAMD
+3313 FTIDTRLSTPTITMD

-3346 GFTIGNIDADAH
+3346 GFTIGNIDSDAQ

-3414 VVTVDTQTSITDIT
+3414 IVTVDTQTSITDIT

-3467 NWVSAT
+3467 NWVSAA

-3490 GKHTLTVMVTD
+3490 GKHILTVMVTD

-3621 AIDRIELVNDS
+3621 AIDHIELVNDS

-3692 HTLTVEVTDGAGN
+3692 HTLIVEVTDGAGN
-3705 KMTETLNFTIDITL
+3705 KMTGTLDFTIDITL

-3744 QPVFV
+3744 QPIFV

-3847 PVFDIHQVDSDVT
+3847 PVFDIRQVDSDVT

-3947 PSFRIDVPGDVVQ
+3947 PSFRIDVPGDVIQ

-3995 TLRVEATDE
+3995 TLRVEATDQ

-4183 GSALPDGQHTL
+4183 GSALPDGKHTL

-4297 DIAGNTKTSAELRIE
+4297 DIAGNTKTSAELQIE

-4532 SVTTP
+4532 SVTKP

-4556 GVSYSVTAN
+4556 GVSYPVTAN

-4615 EPASDTGNSNSDNL
+4615 EPASDTGSSNSDNL

-4651 VDDKSGREVLKQTIT
+4651 VDDKSGREVLKHTIT

-4724 DQHEATSLRPEFK
+4724 DQYEATSLRPEFK
-4737 GFAEAFSTIMIQ
+4737 GLAEAFSTIMIQ

-4822 LGDFTTNNKTPTLI
+4822 LGDFTTNNKTPTLV
-4836 GSTLPNTI
+4836 GNTLPNAI

-4959 VVLPALGNDGNYELT
+4959 VVLPALGNDGNYVLT

-5078 GNSQQKEILIEH
+5078 GNSQQKDILIEH

-5301 ITNHNKP
+5301 ITSHNKP

-5380 FIDNPAMVAGS
+5380 FIDNPVMMAGS

-5407 TFSIFGEMN
+5407 AFSIYGEMN

-5529 LNVGEVWVNEKGHWQ
+5529 LNVGEVWVNDKGHWQ

-5577 WVDTHIK
+5577 WVDTHIQ

-5599 EWWSNSD
+5599 DWWSNSST
-5606 LITMRGTGEIGATVS
+5606 ITMRGMGEIGATVS

-5627 TLATAVVAAT
+5627 TLATAVVAAN
-5637 GRWELSTDKLPEGTY
+5637 GQWELSTDQLPEGKY
-5652 DISLVI
+5652 DITLSI
-5658 EDSAGNRWED
+5658 EDNAGNRKEE
-5668 VREIFIDRT
+5668 VHEIFIDRT

-5702 KSQLIITDSEGN
+5702 KSQLIITDSNGN

-5758 KEVPVI
+5758 KETPVI

-5773 TVGDNITRDKQPTF
+5773 TVGDNITRDNQPTF

-5866 AGEDNGASDS
+5866 AGEGNGASDS
-5876 DNVTNHTQPKFT
+5876 DNVTNHNHTQPKFT

-5922 FTPPAAWNDGNYTLS
+5922 FTPPAAWNDGTYTLS
-5937 VTVVDRAGNSQ
+5937 VTVVDRAGNSL
-5948 QSASLA
+5948 QSASLE

-5992 SATHLRTEPSAAE
+5992 SATHLRTVPSAAE
-6005 ESVVKVTAY
+6005 ESVVKETAY

-6047 VSIMFEG
+6047 VSVMFEG

-6084 FIDKDNDFLIKEKT
+6084 FIDKDDDFLIKEKT

-6112 NVRGKT
+6112 NARGKT

>member
-245 LAAES
+245 LATES

-623 VIDTIAPVPPTVS
+623 VIDTVAPVPPTVS
-636 LEDYV
+636 LEDFV

-1023 IPIVSLSPDSDSGI
+1023 IPIVSLSPDSDSGV

-1067 MSDTQIGVATQQPDG
+1067 ASDTQIGVATQQPDG

-1110 ANSAIFDF
+1110 ANSAVFDF

-1204 VEDKAGNTNYSA
+1204 VEDKAGNTSYSA

-1379 KGTGGWT
+1379 KGTGGWS
-1386 FTPPTSWADG
+1386 FTPTGAWADG

-1438 PDDNLTNN
+1438 PNDNLTNN

-1473 NATQSATPGVWDYI
+1473 NATQSATPGAWDYI

-1501 EATDEAGNKATQT
+1501 EATDKAGNKTTQE

-2122 EPTIVLDNT
+2122 EPTIVLDST

-2139 HLTNVNKPTFL
+2139 NLTNVNKPTFL

-2313 LHFTIDTTLSTPV
+2313 LHFTIDTTLSVPV
-2326 IVLDSADD
+2326 IVLNSADD
-2334 SGVHGDNMT
+2334 TGVQGDNMT
-2343 NHTQPTFA
+2343 NSTQPTFA

-2372 TTFDATKDAGG
+2372 TTFDATKGTGG
-2383 WTFTPTGAWADGD
+2383 WSFTPTGAWADGD

-2449 FQVTVPTDVNVVRL
+2449 FQVKVPMDVN
-2463 SIDGGKTW
+2463 
-2471 FNATQSA
+2471 
-2478 TPGVWDYIWP
+2478 
-2488 DDVADGG
+2488 
-2495 YTLTV
+2495 
-2500 EATDEAGNKATQT
+2500 E
-2513 LDFTIDTTLS
+2513 
-2523 VPTLSLD
+2523 
-2530 SADDSGIAGDNITNV
+2530 
-2545 KTPGF
+2545 
-2550 TLNNIDTDVSRVI
+2550 
-2563 VEVMHNGIKQEVPLV
+2563 
-2578 QTGGQ
+2578 
-2583 WRFAPTS
+2583 
-2590 DWADGD
+2590 
-2596 YILTVKVE
+2596 
-2604 DRAGNV
+2604 
-2610 KQSAPLTVTVDTHI
+2610 
-2624 AIDRIELVNDSGI
+2624 
-2637 PGDNLT
+2637 
-2643 NEARP
+2643 
-2648 HFQVTVPAD
+2648 
-2657 VNGVR
+2657 
-2662 LSIDGG
+2662 
-2668 KTWFD
+2668 
-2673 ATQSATSGV
+2673 
-2682 WDYTWLTNVANGPHT
+2682 
-2697 LMVEASDKAGN
+2697 
-2708 KTTQKLDF
+2708 
-2716 TIDTILSEPT
+2716 
-2726 ITLDSAD
+2726 
-2733 DSAAGDNITNV
+2733 
-2744 KMPGFTLGNI
+2744 
-2754 DADVTKVVV
+2754 
-2763 TVAHDGKN
+2763 
-2771 QQIELIKNGGVWR
+2771 
-2784 FTPGAAWTDG
+2784 
-2794 DYTLTVK
+2794 
-2801 VEDKAGNT
+2801 
-2809 NYSAPLTVTID
+2809 
-2820 TQTSI
+2820 
-2825 DRIELLNDTGI
+2825 
-2836 VGDNLTNEARP
+2836 
-2847 QFHITVPTD
+2847 
-2856 VNSVQLSLD
+2856 
-2865 GGINWVN
+2865 
-2872 ATLTSDGVWEY
+2872 
-2883 IWPTDLVENTYTL
+2883 
-2896 TVKATDVA
+2896 
-2904 GNTATETLNF
+2904 
-2914 IIDTTLSTPTITL
+2914 
-2927 DSADDSGTANDNKTN
+2927 
-2942 VKTPGFII
+2942 
-2950 GGIDSDVTQVV
+2950 
-2961 VQVMRDGHSEE
+2961 
-2972 VELTQTNGQWRFV
+2972 
-2985 PGSAWTDGD
+2985 
-2994 YTLTVTVK
+2994 
-3002 DEAGNI
+3002 
-3008 RHSAPLTVTID
+3008 
-3019 TQITIDHIEL
+3019 
-3029 VNDSGIPDDNLTNNV
+3029 
-3044 RPHFQV
+3044 
-3050 TVPTDVNVVRLS
+3050 VRLS

-3102 KAGNKTTQQLDFIID
+3102 KAGNQTTQKLDFIID
-3117 TLLSEPTIVLD
+3117 TLLSEPTIMLD
-3128 NTDDSGTK
+3128 STDDSGTK
-3136 GDNLTNVNKPTFLLG
+3136 GDNLTNANKPTFILG

-3163 VQHGGTKEV
+3163 VQYGGTKEV

-3313 FTIDTRLSTPTIAMD
+3313 FTIDTRLSTPTITMD

-3346 GFTIGNIDADAH
+3346 GFTIGNIDSDAQ

-3414 VVTVDTQTSITDIT
+3414 IVTVDTQTSITDIT

-3467 NWVSAT
+3467 NWVSAA

-3621 AIDRIELVNDS
+3621 AIDHIELVNDS

-3719 LTPTIELAP
+3719 MTPTIELAP

-3847 PVFDIHQVDSDVT
+3847 PVFDIRQVDSDVT

-4532 SVTTP
+4532 SVTKP

-4556 GVSYSVTAN
+4556 GVSYPVTAN

-4822 LGDFTTNNKTPTLI
+4822 LGDFTTNNKTPTLV
-4836 GSTLPNTI
+4836 GNTLPNAI

-4959 VVLPALGNDGNYELT
+4959 VVLPALGNDGNYVLT

-5301 ITNHNKP
+5301 ITSHNKP

-5380 FIDNPAMVAGS
+5380 FIDNPVMMAGS

-5407 TFSIFGEMN
+5407 AFSIYGEMN

-5476 FNTTPVAIDSIG
+5476 LNTTPVAIDSIG

-5529 LNVGEVWVNEKGHWQ
+5529 LNVGEVWVNDKGHWQ

-5577 WVDTHIK
+5577 WVDTHIQ

-5599 EWWSNSD
+5599 DWWSNSST
-5606 LITMRGTGEIGATVS
+5606 ITMRGMGEIGATVS

-5627 TLATAVVAAT
+5627 TLATAVVAAN
-5637 GRWELSTDKLPEGTY
+5637 GQWELSTDQLPEGKY
-5652 DISLVI
+5652 DITLSI
-5658 EDSAGNRWED
+5658 EDNAGNRKEE
-5668 VREIFIDRT
+5668 VHEIFIDRT

-5702 KSQLIITDSEGN
+5702 KSQLIITDSNGN

-5743 DAIGNRSDDVPLDIM
+5743 DAIGNRSDDVSLDIM

-5866 AGEDNGASDS
+5866 AGEDNGVSDS

-5907 VTDIYQA
+5907 VTDTYQA

-5922 FTPPAAWNDGNYTLS
+5922 FTPPAAWNDGTYTLS

-5992 SATHLRTEPSAAE
+5992 SATHLRTVPSAAE
-6005 ESVVKVTAY
+6005 ESVVKETAY

-6112 NVRGKT
+6112 NARGKT
-6118 EDDINDSPSTSSVG
+6118 EDDINNSPSTSSVG

>member
-75 KILGSVDLK
+75 KFLGSVDLK

-305 TDGTYNL
+305 TDGAYNL

-425 IITDTIAPEKP
+425 IITDTIPPEKP

-636 LEDYV
+636 LEDFV

-1037 SDDNLTNI
+1037 ADDNLTNI

-1110 ANSAIFDF
+1110 ANSAVFDF

-1184 SWLFIP
+1184 SWLFTP

-1204 VEDKAGNTNYSA
+1204 VEDKAGNTSYSA

-1327 IVLDSADDTGIQGDN
+1327 IVLNSADDTGVQGDN
-1342 MTNSTQPT
+1342 MTNRTQPT

-1473 NATQSATPGVWDYI
+1473 NATQSATPGAWDYI

-1501 EATDEAGNKATQT
+1501 EATDKAGNKTTQE

-1714 LDFTI
+1714 LDFII
-1719 DTILSEPTITLD
+1719 DTLLSEPTITLD

-2122 EPTIVLDNT
+2122 EPTIVLDST

-2139 HLTNVNKPTFL
+2139 NLTNVNKPTFL

-2313 LHFTIDTTLSTPV
+2313 LHFTIDTTLSVPV
-2326 IVLDSADD
+2326 IVLNSADD
-2334 SGVHGDNMT
+2334 TGVQGDNMT
-2343 NHTQPTFA
+2343 NSTQPTFA

-2372 TTFDATKDAGG
+2372 TTFDATKGTGG
-2383 WTFTPTGAWADGD
+2383 WTFTPPTSWADGD

-2449 FQVTVPTDVNVVRL
+2449 FQVKVPTDVN
-2463 SIDGGKTW
+2463 
-2471 FNATQSA
+2471 
-2478 TPGVWDYIWP
+2478 
-2488 DDVADGG
+2488 
-2495 YTLTV
+2495 
-2500 EATDEAGNKATQT
+2500 E
-2513 LDFTIDTTLS
+2513 
-2523 VPTLSLD
+2523 
-2530 SADDSGIAGDNITNV
+2530 
-2545 KTPGF
+2545 
-2550 TLNNIDTDVSRVI
+2550 
-2563 VEVMHNGIKQEVPLV
+2563 
-2578 QTGGQ
+2578 
-2583 WRFAPTS
+2583 
-2590 DWADGD
+2590 
-2596 YILTVKVE
+2596 
-2604 DRAGNV
+2604 
-2610 KQSAPLTVTVDTHI
+2610 
-2624 AIDRIELVNDSGI
+2624 
-2637 PGDNLT
+2637 
-2643 NEARP
+2643 
-2648 HFQVTVPAD
+2648 
-2657 VNGVR
+2657 
-2662 LSIDGG
+2662 
-2668 KTWFD
+2668 
-2673 ATQSATSGV
+2673 
-2682 WDYTWLTNVANGPHT
+2682 
-2697 LMVEASDKAGN
+2697 
-2708 KTTQKLDF
+2708 
-2716 TIDTILSEPT
+2716 
-2726 ITLDSAD
+2726 
-2733 DSAAGDNITNV
+2733 
-2744 KMPGFTLGNI
+2744 
-2754 DADVTKVVV
+2754 
-2763 TVAHDGKN
+2763 
-2771 QQIELIKNGGVWR
+2771 
-2784 FTPGAAWTDG
+2784 
-2794 DYTLTVK
+2794 
-2801 VEDKAGNT
+2801 
-2809 NYSAPLTVTID
+2809 
-2820 TQTSI
+2820 
-2825 DRIELLNDTGI
+2825 
-2836 VGDNLTNEARP
+2836 
-2847 QFHITVPTD
+2847 
-2856 VNSVQLSLD
+2856 
-2865 GGINWVN
+2865 
-2872 ATLTSDGVWEY
+2872 
-2883 IWPTDLVENTYTL
+2883 
-2896 TVKATDVA
+2896 
-2904 GNTATETLNF
+2904 
-2914 IIDTTLSTPTITL
+2914 
-2927 DSADDSGTANDNKTN
+2927 
-2942 VKTPGFII
+2942 
-2950 GGIDSDVTQVV
+2950 
-2961 VQVMRDGHSEE
+2961 
-2972 VELTQTNGQWRFV
+2972 
-2985 PGSAWTDGD
+2985 
-2994 YTLTVTVK
+2994 
-3002 DEAGNI
+3002 
-3008 RHSAPLTVTID
+3008 
-3019 TQITIDHIEL
+3019 
-3029 VNDSGIPDDNLTNNV
+3029 
-3044 RPHFQV
+3044 
-3050 TVPTDVNVVRLS
+3050 VRLS

-3102 KAGNKTTQQLDFIID
+3102 KAGNQTTQKLDFIID
-3117 TLLSEPTIVLD
+3117 TMLSEPTIVLD
-3128 NTDDSGTK
+3128 STDDSGTK
-3136 GDNLTNVNKPTFLLG
+3136 GDNLTNANKPTFILG

-3163 VQHGGTKEV
+3163 VQYGGTKEV

-3313 FTIDTRLSTPTIAMD
+3313 FTIDTRLSTPTITMD

-3346 GFTIGNIDADAH
+3346 GFTIGNIDSDAQ

-3414 VVTVDTQTSITDIT
+3414 IVTVDTQTSITDIT

-3467 NWVSAT
+3467 NWVSAA

-3621 AIDRIELVNDS
+3621 AIDHIELVNDS

-3719 LTPTIELAP
+3719 MTPTIELAP

-3847 PVFDIHQVDSDVT
+3847 PVFDIRQVDSDVT

-4297 DIAGNTKTSAELRIE
+4297 DIAGNTKTSAELKIE

-4532 SVTTP
+4532 SVTKP

-4556 GVSYSVTAN
+4556 GVSYPVTAN

-4822 LGDFTTNNKTPTLI
+4822 LGDFTTNNKTPTLV
-4836 GSTLPNTI
+4836 GNTLPNAI

-4959 VVLPALGNDGNYELT
+4959 VVLPALGNDGNYVLT

-5030 EAGSTLTIRNP
+5030 EAGSTLTIRSP

-5078 GNSQQKEILIEH
+5078 GNSQQKDILIEH

-5337 GTWSYQFDNALKDG
+5337 GTWSYQFDNVLKDG

-5407 TFSIFGEMN
+5407 TFSISGEMN

-5577 WVDTHIK
+5577 WVDTHIQ

-5599 EWWSNSD
+5599 DWWSNSST
-5606 LITMRGTGEIGATVS
+5606 ITMRGMGEIGATVS

-5627 TLATAVVAAT
+5627 TLATAVVAAN
-5637 GRWELSTDKLPEGTY
+5637 GQWELSTDQLPEGKY
-5652 DISLVI
+5652 DITLSI
-5658 EDSAGNRWED
+5658 EDNAGNRKEE
-5668 VREIFIDRT
+5668 VHEIFIDRT

-5702 KSQLIITDSEGN
+5702 KSQLIITDSNGN

-5743 DAIGNRSDDVPLDIM
+5743 DAIGNRSDDVSLDIM

-5866 AGEDNGASDS
+5866 AGEDNGVSDS

-5907 VTDIYQA
+5907 VTDTYQA

-5922 FTPPAAWNDGNYTLS
+5922 FTPPAAWNDGTYTLS

-5992 SATHLRTEPSAAE
+5992 SATHLRTVPSAAE
-6005 ESVVKVTAY
+6005 ESVVKETAY

-6112 NVRGKT
+6112 NARGKT

>member
-425 IITDTIAPEKP
+425 IITDTIPPEKP

-599 EGINNLTFTVED
+599 EGVNNLTFTVED

-623 VIDTIAPVPPTVS
+623 VIDTVAPVPPTVS
-636 LEDYV
+636 LEDFV

-661 EPKSTILLM
+661 EPKSIILLM

-1023 IPIVSLSPDSDSGI
+1023 IPIVSLSPDSDSGV

-1067 MSDTQIGVATQQPDG
+1067 ASDTQIGVATQQPDG

-1110 ANSAIFDF
+1110 ANSAVFDF

-1379 KGTGGWT
+1379 KGTGGWS
-1386 FTPPTSWADG
+1386 FTPTGAWADG

-1438 PDDNLTNN
+1438 PNDNLTNN

-1473 NATQSATPGVWDYI
+1473 NATQSATPGAWDYI

-1501 EATDEAGNKATQT
+1501 EATDKAGNKTTQE

-1699 MVEASDKAGNKTTQK
+1699 MVEATDKAGNKTTQK

-2021 QITIDHIELVNDSG
+2021 QI
-2035 IPDDNLTNNVR
+2035 
-2046 PHFQVTVP
+2046 
-2054 TDVNVVRL
+2054 
-2062 SIDGGKTWFNATQ
+2062 A
-2075 SATPGV
+2075 
-2081 WDYTWLA
+2081 
-2088 DVGEGKHTLT
+2088 
-2098 VEATDKAGNKTTQQL
+2098 
-2113 DFIIDTLLS
+2113 
-2122 EPTIVLDNT
+2122 
-2131 DDSGTKGD
+2131 
-2139 HLTNVNKPTFL
+2139 
-2150 LGNIDADARYVTV
+2150 
-2163 EVQHG
+2163 
-2168 GTKEVLTATKD
+2168 
-2179 ATGNWSVT
+2179 
-2187 PTGTWAD
+2187 
-2194 GDYTLTVRVEDEAG
+2194 
-2208 NEKHSASL
+2208 
-2216 TVTVDTQITIDVIE
+2216 
-2230 LVNDNGIPGDNM
+2230 
-2242 TNDAH
+2242 
-2247 PQFRVTVPGDVN
+2247 
-2259 EVSLSID
+2259 
-2266 GGVTWVKATQSATPG
+2266 
-2281 VWNYTWPGTV
+2281 
-2291 PDGDYTLNVKATDNA
+2291 
-2306 GNTVTET
+2306 
-2313 LHFTIDTTLSTPV
+2313 
-2326 IVLDSADD
+2326 
-2334 SGVHGDNMT
+2334 
-2343 NHTQPTFA
+2343 
-2351 LQHIDDDAVRV
+2351 
-2362 TVSVEHGGVT
+2362 
-2372 TTFDATKDAGG
+2372 
-2383 WTFTPTGAWADGD
+2383 
-2396 YTLSVSVEDKA
+2396 
-2407 GNTSH
+2407 
-2412 SASLT
+2412 
-2417 VTVDTQIAI
+2417 
-2426 NNIELVNDS
+2426 
-2435 GIPDDNLTNNVRPH
+2435 
-2449 FQVTVPTDVNVVRL
+2449 
-2463 SIDGGKTW
+2463 
-2471 FNATQSA
+2471 
-2478 TPGVWDYIWP
+2478 
-2488 DDVADGG
+2488 
-2495 YTLTV
+2495 
-2500 EATDEAGNKATQT
+2500 
-2513 LDFTIDTTLS
+2513 
-2523 VPTLSLD
+2523 
-2530 SADDSGIAGDNITNV
+2530 
-2545 KTPGF
+2545 
-2550 TLNNIDTDVSRVI
+2550 
-2563 VEVMHNGIKQEVPLV
+2563 
-2578 QTGGQ
+2578 
-2583 WRFAPTS
+2583 
-2590 DWADGD
+2590 
-2596 YILTVKVE
+2596 
-2604 DRAGNV
+2604 
-2610 KQSAPLTVTVDTHI
+2610 
-2624 AIDRIELVNDSGI
+2624 
-2637 PGDNLT
+2637 
-2643 NEARP
+2643 
-2648 HFQVTVPAD
+2648 
-2657 VNGVR
+2657 
-2662 LSIDGG
+2662 
-2668 KTWFD
+2668 
-2673 ATQSATSGV
+2673 
-2682 WDYTWLTNVANGPHT
+2682 
-2697 LMVEASDKAGN
+2697 
-2708 KTTQKLDF
+2708 
-2716 TIDTILSEPT
+2716 
-2726 ITLDSAD
+2726 
-2733 DSAAGDNITNV
+2733 
-2744 KMPGFTLGNI
+2744 
-2754 DADVTKVVV
+2754 
-2763 TVAHDGKN
+2763 
-2771 QQIELIKNGGVWR
+2771 
-2784 FTPGAAWTDG
+2784 
-2794 DYTLTVK
+2794 
-2801 VEDKAGNT
+2801 
-2809 NYSAPLTVTID
+2809 
-2820 TQTSI
+2820 
-2825 DRIELLNDTGI
+2825 
-2836 VGDNLTNEARP
+2836 
-2847 QFHITVPTD
+2847 
-2856 VNSVQLSLD
+2856 
-2865 GGINWVN
+2865 
-2872 ATLTSDGVWEY
+2872 
-2883 IWPTDLVENTYTL
+2883 
-2896 TVKATDVA
+2896 
-2904 GNTATETLNF
+2904 
-2914 IIDTTLSTPTITL
+2914 
-2927 DSADDSGTANDNKTN
+2927 
-2942 VKTPGFII
+2942 
-2950 GGIDSDVTQVV
+2950 
-2961 VQVMRDGHSEE
+2961 
-2972 VELTQTNGQWRFV
+2972 
-2985 PGSAWTDGD
+2985 
-2994 YTLTVTVK
+2994 
-3002 DEAGNI
+3002 
-3008 RHSAPLTVTID
+3008 
-3019 TQITIDHIEL
+3019 IDHIEL

-3172 LTATKGATGI
+3172 LTATKDATGNWSVTPTGTWADGDYTLTVRVEDEAGNEKHSASLTVTVDTQITIDAIELVNDNGIPGDNMTNDAHPQFRVTVPGDVNEVSLSIDGGVTWVKATQSATPGVWNYTWPGTVPDGDYTLNVKATDNAGNTVTETLHFTIDTTLSVPVIVLNSADDTGVQGDNMTNRTQPTFALQHIDDDAVRVTVSVEHGGVTTTFDATKGTGGWSFTPTGAWADGDYTLSVSVEDKAGNTSHSASLTVTVDTQIAINNIELVNDSGIPDDNLTNNVRPHFQVTVPTDVNVVRLSIDGGKTWFNATQSATPGVWDYTWLADVGEGKHTLTVEATDKAGNQTTQKLDFIIDTMLSEPTIVLDSTDDSGTKGDNLTNANKPTFILGNIDADARYVTVEVQYGGTKEVLTATKGATGI

-3189 TWADGDYTLTV
+3189 TWADGDYMLTV

-3313 FTIDTRLSTPTIAMD
+3313 FTIDTRLSTPTITMD

-3346 GFTIGNIDADAH
+3346 GFTIGNIDSDAQ

-3414 VVTVDTQTSITDIT
+3414 IVTVDTQTSITDIT

-3467 NWVSAT
+3467 NWVSAA

-3621 AIDRIELVNDS
+3621 AIDHIELVNDS

-3719 LTPTIELAP
+3719 MTPTIELAP

-3847 PVFDIHQVDSDVT
+3847 PVFDIRQVDSDVT

-4297 DIAGNTKTSAELRIE
+4297 DIAGNTKTSAELKIE

-4532 SVTTP
+4532 SVTKP

-4556 GVSYSVTAN
+4556 GVSYPVTAN

-4615 EPASDTGNSNSDNL
+4615 EPASDTGSSNSDNL

-4724 DQHEATSLRPEFK
+4724 DQYEATSLRPEFK
-4737 GFAEAFSTIMIQ
+4737 GLAEAFSTIMIQ

-4836 GSTLPNTI
+4836 GNTLPNAI

-5041 QGVVI
+5041 QGGVI

-5251 DGTFNIHFS
+5251 DGKFNIHFS

-5301 ITNHNKP
+5301 ITSHNKP

-5380 FIDNPAMVAGS
+5380 FIDNPVMIAGS

-5407 TFSIFGEMN
+5407 AFSIFGEMN

-5476 FNTTPVAIDSIG
+5476 LNTTPVAIDSIG

-5529 LNVGEVWVNEKGHWQ
+5529 LNVGEVWVNDKGHWQ

-5577 WVDTHIK
+5577 WVDTHIQ

-5599 EWWSNSD
+5599 DWWSNSST
-5606 LITMRGTGEIGATVS
+5606 ITMRGMGEIGATVS

-5627 TLATAVVAAT
+5627 TLATAVVAAN
-5637 GRWELSTDKLPEGTY
+5637 GQWELSTDQLPEGKY
-5652 DISLVI
+5652 DITLSI
-5658 EDSAGNRWED
+5658 EDNAGNRKEE
-5668 VREIFIDRT
+5668 VHEIFIDRT

-5702 KSQLIITDSEGN
+5702 KSQLIITDSNGN

-5758 KEVPVI
+5758 KETPVI

-5773 TVGDNITRDKQPTF
+5773 TAGDNITRDNQPTF

-5876 DNVTNHTQPKFT
+5876 DNVTNHNHTQPKFT

-5907 VTDIYQA
+5907 VTDTYQA

-5922 FTPPAAWNDGNYTLS
+5922 FAPPAAWNDGNYTLS

-5964 ADSQHDD
+5964 ADSQHND
-5971 ASDDATATAV
+5971 ASDDATAIAV

-5992 SATHLRTEPSAAE
+5992 SATHLRTVPSVAE
-6005 ESVVKVTAY
+6005 ESVVKETAY

-6047 VSIMFEG
+6047 VSVMFEG
-6054 EEFTLPITNQ
+6054 EEFTLPIINQ

-6084 FIDKDNDFLIKEKT
+6084 YLDKDDDFLIKEKT

-6112 NVRGKT
+6112 NARGKT

>member
-1 MGNKSIQKFFADQNS
+1 MGNKSIQKFFAYQNS

-2122 EPTIVLDNT
+2122 EPTIVLDST

-2426 NNIELVNDS
+2426 NN
-2435 GIPDDNLTNNVRPH
+2435 
-2449 FQVTVPTDVNVVRL
+2449 
-2463 SIDGGKTW
+2463 
-2471 FNATQSA
+2471 
-2478 TPGVWDYIWP
+2478 
-2488 DDVADGG
+2488 
-2495 YTLTV
+2495 
-2500 EATDEAGNKATQT
+2500 
-2513 LDFTIDTTLS
+2513 
-2523 VPTLSLD
+2523 
-2530 SADDSGIAGDNITNV
+2530 
-2545 KTPGF
+2545 
-2550 TLNNIDTDVSRVI
+2550 
-2563 VEVMHNGIKQEVPLV
+2563 
-2578 QTGGQ
+2578 
-2583 WRFAPTS
+2583 
-2590 DWADGD
+2590 
-2596 YILTVKVE
+2596 
-2604 DRAGNV
+2604 
-2610 KQSAPLTVTVDTHI
+2610 
-2624 AIDRIELVNDSGI
+2624 
-2637 PGDNLT
+2637 
-2643 NEARP
+2643 
-2648 HFQVTVPAD
+2648 
-2657 VNGVR
+2657 
-2662 LSIDGG
+2662 
-2668 KTWFD
+2668 
-2673 ATQSATSGV
+2673 
-2682 WDYTWLTNVANGPHT
+2682 
-2697 LMVEASDKAGN
+2697 
-2708 KTTQKLDF
+2708 
-2716 TIDTILSEPT
+2716 
-2726 ITLDSAD
+2726 
-2733 DSAAGDNITNV
+2733 
-2744 KMPGFTLGNI
+2744 
-2754 DADVTKVVV
+2754 
-2763 TVAHDGKN
+2763 
-2771 QQIELIKNGGVWR
+2771 
-2784 FTPGAAWTDG
+2784 
-2794 DYTLTVK
+2794 
-2801 VEDKAGNT
+2801 
-2809 NYSAPLTVTID
+2809 
-2820 TQTSI
+2820 
-2825 DRIELLNDTGI
+2825 
-2836 VGDNLTNEARP
+2836 
-2847 QFHITVPTD
+2847 
-2856 VNSVQLSLD
+2856 
-2865 GGINWVN
+2865 
-2872 ATLTSDGVWEY
+2872 
-2883 IWPTDLVENTYTL
+2883 
-2896 TVKATDVA
+2896 
-2904 GNTATETLNF
+2904 
-2914 IIDTTLSTPTITL
+2914 
-2927 DSADDSGTANDNKTN
+2927 
-2942 VKTPGFII
+2942 
-2950 GGIDSDVTQVV
+2950 
-2961 VQVMRDGHSEE
+2961 
-2972 VELTQTNGQWRFV
+2972 
-2985 PGSAWTDGD
+2985 
-2994 YTLTVTVK
+2994 
-3002 DEAGNI
+3002 
-3008 RHSAPLTVTID
+3008 
-3019 TQITIDHIEL
+3019 IEL

-3933 DTGVQNDQL
+3933 DTGEQNDQL

-4556 GVSYSVTAN
+4556 GVSYPVTAN

>member
-425 IITDTIAPEKP
+425 IITDTIPPEKP

-636 LEDYV
+636 LEDFV

-1037 SDDNLTNI
+1037 ADDNLTNI

-1110 ANSAIFDF
+1110 ANSAVFDF

-1184 SWLFIP
+1184 SWLFTP

-1204 VEDKAGNTNYSA
+1204 VEDKAGNTSYSA

-1327 IVLDSADDTGIQGDN
+1327 IVLNSADDTGVQGDN
-1342 MTNSTQPT
+1342 MTNRTQPT

-1473 NATQSATPGVWDYI
+1473 NATQSATPGAWDYI

-1501 EATDEAGNKATQT
+1501 EATDKAGNKTTQE

-1714 LDFTI
+1714 LDFII
-1719 DTILSEPTITLD
+1719 DTLLSEPTITLD

-2122 EPTIVLDNT
+2122 EPTIVLDST

-2139 HLTNVNKPTFL
+2139 NLTNVNKPTFL

-2313 LHFTIDTTLSTPV
+2313 LHFTIDTTLSVPV
-2326 IVLDSADD
+2326 IVLNSADD
-2334 SGVHGDNMT
+2334 TGVQGDNMT
-2343 NHTQPTFA
+2343 NSTQPTFA

-2372 TTFDATKDAGG
+2372 TTFDATKGVGG
-2383 WTFTPTGAWADGD
+2383 WSFTPTGAWADGD

-2449 FQVTVPTDVNVVRL
+2449 FQVTVPTDVN
-2463 SIDGGKTW
+2463 
-2471 FNATQSA
+2471 
-2478 TPGVWDYIWP
+2478 
-2488 DDVADGG
+2488 
-2495 YTLTV
+2495 
-2500 EATDEAGNKATQT
+2500 E
-2513 LDFTIDTTLS
+2513 
-2523 VPTLSLD
+2523 
-2530 SADDSGIAGDNITNV
+2530 
-2545 KTPGF
+2545 
-2550 TLNNIDTDVSRVI
+2550 
-2563 VEVMHNGIKQEVPLV
+2563 
-2578 QTGGQ
+2578 
-2583 WRFAPTS
+2583 
-2590 DWADGD
+2590 
-2596 YILTVKVE
+2596 
-2604 DRAGNV
+2604 
-2610 KQSAPLTVTVDTHI
+2610 
-2624 AIDRIELVNDSGI
+2624 
-2637 PGDNLT
+2637 
-2643 NEARP
+2643 
-2648 HFQVTVPAD
+2648 
-2657 VNGVR
+2657 
-2662 LSIDGG
+2662 
-2668 KTWFD
+2668 
-2673 ATQSATSGV
+2673 
-2682 WDYTWLTNVANGPHT
+2682 
-2697 LMVEASDKAGN
+2697 
-2708 KTTQKLDF
+2708 
-2716 TIDTILSEPT
+2716 
-2726 ITLDSAD
+2726 
-2733 DSAAGDNITNV
+2733 
-2744 KMPGFTLGNI
+2744 
-2754 DADVTKVVV
+2754 
-2763 TVAHDGKN
+2763 
-2771 QQIELIKNGGVWR
+2771 
-2784 FTPGAAWTDG
+2784 
-2794 DYTLTVK
+2794 
-2801 VEDKAGNT
+2801 
-2809 NYSAPLTVTID
+2809 
-2820 TQTSI
+2820 
-2825 DRIELLNDTGI
+2825 
-2836 VGDNLTNEARP
+2836 
-2847 QFHITVPTD
+2847 
-2856 VNSVQLSLD
+2856 
-2865 GGINWVN
+2865 
-2872 ATLTSDGVWEY
+2872 
-2883 IWPTDLVENTYTL
+2883 
-2896 TVKATDVA
+2896 
-2904 GNTATETLNF
+2904 
-2914 IIDTTLSTPTITL
+2914 
-2927 DSADDSGTANDNKTN
+2927 
-2942 VKTPGFII
+2942 
-2950 GGIDSDVTQVV
+2950 
-2961 VQVMRDGHSEE
+2961 
-2972 VELTQTNGQWRFV
+2972 
-2985 PGSAWTDGD
+2985 
-2994 YTLTVTVK
+2994 
-3002 DEAGNI
+3002 
-3008 RHSAPLTVTID
+3008 
-3019 TQITIDHIEL
+3019 
-3029 VNDSGIPDDNLTNNV
+3029 
-3044 RPHFQV
+3044 
-3050 TVPTDVNVVRLS
+3050 VRLS

-3102 KAGNKTTQQLDFIID
+3102 KAGNQTTQKLDFIID
-3117 TLLSEPTIVLD
+3117 TMLSEPTIVLD
-3128 NTDDSGTK
+3128 STDDSGTK
-3136 GDNLTNVNKPTFLLG
+3136 GDNLTNANKPTFILG

-3163 VQHGGTKEV
+3163 VQYGGTKEV

-3313 FTIDTRLSTPTIAMD
+3313 FTIDTRLSTPTITMD

-3346 GFTIGNIDADAH
+3346 GFTIGNIDSDAQ

-3414 VVTVDTQTSITDIT
+3414 IVTVDTQTSITDIT

-3467 NWVSAT
+3467 NWVSAA

-3621 AIDRIELVNDS
+3621 AIDHIELVNDS

-3719 LTPTIELAP
+3719 MTPTIELAP

-3847 PVFDIHQVDSDVT
+3847 PVFDIRQVDSDVT

-4297 DIAGNTKTSAELRIE
+4297 DIAGNTKTSAELKIE

-4532 SVTTP
+4532 SVTKP

-4556 GVSYSVTAN
+4556 GVSYPVTAN

-4822 LGDFTTNNKTPTLI
+4822 LGDFTTNNKTPTLV
-4836 GSTLPNTI
+4836 GNTLPNAI

-4959 VVLPALGNDGNYELT
+4959 VVLPALGNDGNYVLT

-5030 EAGSTLTIRNP
+5030 EAGSTLTIRSP

-5078 GNSQQKEILIEH
+5078 GNSQQKDILIEH

-5407 TFSIFGEMN
+5407 TFSISGEMN

-5577 WVDTHIK
+5577 WVDTHIQ

-5599 EWWSNSD
+5599 DWWSNSST
-5606 LITMRGTGEIGATVS
+5606 ITMRGMGEIGATVS

-5627 TLATAVVAAT
+5627 TLATAVVAAN
-5637 GRWELSTDKLPEGTY
+5637 GQWELSTDQLPEGKY
-5652 DISLVI
+5652 DITLSI
-5658 EDSAGNRWED
+5658 EDNAGNRKEE
-5668 VREIFIDRT
+5668 VHEIFIDRT

-5702 KSQLIITDSEGN
+5702 KSQLIITDSNGN

-5743 DAIGNRSDDVPLDIM
+5743 DAIGNRSDDVSLDIM

-5866 AGEDNGASDS
+5866 AGEDNGVSDS

-5907 VTDIYQA
+5907 VTDTYQA

-5922 FTPPAAWNDGNYTLS
+5922 FTPPAAWNDGTYTLS

-5992 SATHLRTEPSAAE
+5992 SATHLRTVPSAAE
-6005 ESVVKVTAY
+6005 ESVVKETAY

-6112 NVRGKT
+6112 NARGKT

>member
-33 SGPDMNI
+33 FGPDMNI
-40 TTPRGSVIIVN
+40 TTPHGSVIIVN

-118 KKQLDDAENAKKEA
+118 KKQLDEAENAKKEA

-186 SQQNTQAKATQASKQ
+186 SQQNTQVKATQASKQ

-538 ETTNDSGIVGD
+538 ETTDDSGIVGD

-623 VIDTIAPVPPTVS
+623 VIDTVAPVPPTVS
-636 LEDYV
+636 LEDFV

-1067 MSDTQIGVATQQPDG
+1067 ASDTQIGVATQQPDG

-1110 ANSAIFDF
+1110 ANSAVFDF

-1137 GVTGDNLTNINKPGF
+1137 GVTGDN
-1152 AISGVD
+1152 
-1158 ADAHRVVVQVMHNGV
+1158 
-1173 SEEIELSHLNG
+1173 
-1184 SWLFIP
+1184 
-1190 GNTWADG
+1190 
-1197 SYTLTVK
+1197 
-1204 VEDKAGNTNYSA
+1204 
-1216 PLTVVIDTQI
+1216 
-1226 AIDGVELVNDSGV
+1226 
-1239 KGDNM
+1239 
-1244 TNDDRPHFRVTV
+1244 
-1256 PTDVNEVR
+1256 
-1264 LSIDGGNS
+1264 
-1272 WVQAT
+1272 
-1277 PGVAGS
+1277 
-1283 WEYIWPTD
+1283 
-1291 LADGQYTLTVEATDK
+1291 
-1306 AGNTVTKT
+1306 
-1314 IDFAVDTTLSVPV
+1314 
-1327 IVLDSADDTGIQGDN
+1327 
-1342 MTNSTQPT
+1342 
-1350 FALQHIDDDAVRVT
+1350 
-1364 VSVEHGGVTTTFDAT
+1364 
-1379 KGTGGWT
+1379 
-1386 FTPPTSWADG
+1386 
-1396 DYTLSVSVEDKA
+1396 
-1408 GNTSH
+1408 
-1413 SASLTVTVDT
+1413 
-1423 QIAINNIELVNDSGI
+1423 
-1438 PDDNLTNN
+1438 
-1446 VRPHFQV
+1446 
-1453 TVPTDVNV
+1453 
-1461 VRLSIDGGKTWF
+1461 
-1473 NATQSATPGVWDYI
+1473 
-1487 WPDDVAD
+1487 
-1494 GGYTLTV
+1494 
-1501 EATDEAGNKATQT
+1501 
-1514 LDFTIDTTLS
+1514 
-1524 VPTLSLDSADD
+1524 
-1535 SGIAGD
+1535 
-1541 NITNVKTPG
+1541 
-1550 FTLNNI
+1550 
-1556 DTDVSRVIVEVMHN
+1556 
-1570 GIKQEVPLVQTGGQ
+1570 
-1584 WRFAPTSDWA
+1584 
-1594 DGDYILTVKVEDRAG
+1594 
-1609 NVKQSAPLTV
+1609 
-1619 TVDTHIAID
+1619 
-1628 RIELVNDSGIPGDN
+1628 
-1642 LTNEARPHFQVTVPA
+1642 
-1657 DVNGV
+1657 
-1662 RLSIDG
+1662 
-1668 GKTWFDA
+1668 
-1675 TQSATSGVWD
+1675 
-1685 YTWLTNVANGPHTL
+1685 
-1699 MVEASDKAGNKTTQK
+1699 
-1714 LDFTI
+1714 
-1719 DTILSEPTITLD
+1719 
-1731 SADDSAAGDNIT
+1731 
-1743 NVKMPGFT
+1743 
-1751 LGNIDADVTKVV
+1751 
-1763 VTVAHDGKNQQ
+1763 
-1774 IELIKNGGVWRF
+1774 
-1786 TPGAAWTDGDYT
+1786 
-1798 LTVKVEDKAGNT
+1798 
-1810 NYSAPLTVTIDTQ
+1810 
-1823 TSIDRIELLN
+1823 
-1833 DTGIVG
+1833 
-1839 DNLTNEARPQF
+1839 
-1850 HITVPTDVNSVQL
+1850 
-1863 SLDGG
+1863 
-1868 INWVNATL
+1868 
-1876 TSDGVWEYIWPT
+1876 
-1888 DLVENTYTLTVKATD
+1888 
-1903 VAGNTATETLNF
+1903 
-1915 IIDTTLSTPTI
+1915 
-1926 TLDSADDSGTAN
+1926 
-1938 DNKTNVKTP
+1938 
-1947 GFIIGGIDSDV
+1947 
-1958 TQVVVQ
+1958 
-1964 VMRDG
+1964 
-1969 HSEEVELTQTNGQW
+1969 
-1983 RFVPG
+1983 
-1988 SAWTDGD
+1988 
-1995 YTLTVTVKDEAGNIR
+1995 
-2010 HSAPLTVTIDT
+2010 
-2021 QITIDHIELVNDSG
+2021 
-2035 IPDDNLTNNVR
+2035 
-2046 PHFQVTVP
+2046 
-2054 TDVNVVRL
+2054 
-2062 SIDGGKTWFNATQ
+2062 
-2075 SATPGV
+2075 
-2081 WDYTWLA
+2081 
-2088 DVGEGKHTLT
+2088 
-2098 VEATDKAGNKTTQQL
+2098 
-2113 DFIIDTLLS
+2113 
-2122 EPTIVLDNT
+2122 
-2131 DDSGTKGD
+2131 
-2139 HLTNVNKPTFL
+2139 LTNVNKPTFL

-2334 SGVHGDNMT
+2334 TGIQGDNMT
-2343 NHTQPTFA
+2343 NRTQPTFN

-2372 TTFDATKDAGG
+2372 TTFDATKGVGG
-2383 WTFTPTGAWADGD
+2383 WSFTPTGAWADGD

-2426 NNIELVNDS
+2426 KSIELVNDS
-2435 GIPDDNLTNNVRPH
+2435 GIPNDNLTNNVRPQ
-2449 FQVTVPTDVNVVRL
+2449 FQVKVPTDVN
-2463 SIDGGKTW
+2463 
-2471 FNATQSA
+2471 
-2478 TPGVWDYIWP
+2478 
-2488 DDVADGG
+2488 
-2495 YTLTV
+2495 
-2500 EATDEAGNKATQT
+2500 E
-2513 LDFTIDTTLS
+2513 
-2523 VPTLSLD
+2523 
-2530 SADDSGIAGDNITNV
+2530 
-2545 KTPGF
+2545 
-2550 TLNNIDTDVSRVI
+2550 
-2563 VEVMHNGIKQEVPLV
+2563 
-2578 QTGGQ
+2578 
-2583 WRFAPTS
+2583 
-2590 DWADGD
+2590 
-2596 YILTVKVE
+2596 
-2604 DRAGNV
+2604 
-2610 KQSAPLTVTVDTHI
+2610 
-2624 AIDRIELVNDSGI
+2624 
-2637 PGDNLT
+2637 
-2643 NEARP
+2643 
-2648 HFQVTVPAD
+2648 
-2657 VNGVR
+2657 
-2662 LSIDGG
+2662 
-2668 KTWFD
+2668 
-2673 ATQSATSGV
+2673 
-2682 WDYTWLTNVANGPHT
+2682 
-2697 LMVEASDKAGN
+2697 
-2708 KTTQKLDF
+2708 
-2716 TIDTILSEPT
+2716 
-2726 ITLDSAD
+2726 
-2733 DSAAGDNITNV
+2733 
-2744 KMPGFTLGNI
+2744 
-2754 DADVTKVVV
+2754 
-2763 TVAHDGKN
+2763 
-2771 QQIELIKNGGVWR
+2771 
-2784 FTPGAAWTDG
+2784 
-2794 DYTLTVK
+2794 
-2801 VEDKAGNT
+2801 
-2809 NYSAPLTVTID
+2809 
-2820 TQTSI
+2820 
-2825 DRIELLNDTGI
+2825 
-2836 VGDNLTNEARP
+2836 
-2847 QFHITVPTD
+2847 
-2856 VNSVQLSLD
+2856 
-2865 GGINWVN
+2865 
-2872 ATLTSDGVWEY
+2872 
-2883 IWPTDLVENTYTL
+2883 
-2896 TVKATDVA
+2896 
-2904 GNTATETLNF
+2904 
-2914 IIDTTLSTPTITL
+2914 
-2927 DSADDSGTANDNKTN
+2927 
-2942 VKTPGFII
+2942 
-2950 GGIDSDVTQVV
+2950 
-2961 VQVMRDGHSEE
+2961 
-2972 VELTQTNGQWRFV
+2972 
-2985 PGSAWTDGD
+2985 
-2994 YTLTVTVK
+2994 
-3002 DEAGNI
+3002 
-3008 RHSAPLTVTID
+3008 
-3019 TQITIDHIEL
+3019 
-3029 VNDSGIPDDNLTNNV
+3029 
-3044 RPHFQV
+3044 
-3050 TVPTDVNVVRLS
+3050 VRLS

-3102 KAGNKTTQQLDFIID
+3102 KAGNQTTQKLDFIID

-3128 NTDDSGTK
+3128 NTDDSGIK
-3136 GDNLTNVNKPTFLLG
+3136 GDNLTNANKPTFLLG

-3163 VQHGGTKEV
+3163 VQHGSTKEV

-3200 RVEDDAGNVKY
+3200 RVEDEAGNVKY

-3313 FTIDTRLSTPTIAMD
+3313 FTIDTRLSTPTITMD

-3346 GFTIGNIDADAH
+3346 GFTIGNIDSDAQ

-3414 VVTVDTQTSITDIT
+3414 IVTVDTQTSITDIT

-3467 NWVSAT
+3467 NWVSAA

-3621 AIDRIELVNDS
+3621 AIDHIELVNDS
-3632 GVPGDNVTKHV
+3632 GVPSDNITKHV

-3655 EKVLLSI
+3655 EKVLLCI

-3692 HTLTVEVTDGAGN
+3692 HTLIVEVTDGAGN
-3705 KMTETLNFTIDITL
+3705 KMTGTLDFTIDITL

-3847 PVFDIHQVDSDVT
+3847 PVFDIRQVDSDVT

-3908 NVKESAPFEVRI
+3908 NVKESAPLEVRI

-3947 PSFRIDVPGDVVQ
+3947 PSFRIDVPGDVIQ

-4183 GSALPDGQHTL
+4183 GSALPDGKHTL

-4297 DIAGNTKTSAELRIE
+4297 DIAGNTKTSAELQIE

-4532 SVTTP
+4532 SVTKP

-4556 GVSYSVTAN
+4556 GVSYPVTAN

-4615 EPASDTGNSNSDNL
+4615 EPASDTGSSNSDNL

-4651 VDDKSGREVLKQTIT
+4651 VDDKSGREVLKHTIT

-4724 DQHEATSLRPEFK
+4724 DQYEATSLRPEFK
-4737 GFAEAFSTIMIQ
+4737 GLAEAFSTIMIQ

-4822 LGDFTTNNKTPTLI
+4822 LGDFTTNNKTPTLV
-4836 GSTLPNTI
+4836 GNTLPNAI

-4959 VVLPALGNDGNYELT
+4959 VVLPALGNDGNYVLT

-5078 GNSQQKEILIEH
+5078 GNSQQKDILIEH

-5280 STDFPTL
+5280 STDFPAL

-5301 ITNHNKP
+5301 ITSHNKP

-5337 GTWSYQFDNALKDG
+5337 GTWFYQFDNALKDG

-5380 FIDNPAMVAGS
+5380 FIDNPVMMAGS

-5407 TFSIFGEMN
+5407 AFSIYGEMN

-5476 FNTTPVAIDSIG
+5476 LNTTPVAIDSIG

-5522 IEIIING
+5522 IEINING
-5529 LNVGEVWVNEKGHWQ
+5529 LNVGEVWVNDKGHWQ

-5577 WVDTHIK
+5577 WVDTHIQ

-5599 EWWSNSD
+5599 DWWSNSST
-5606 LITMRGTGEIGATVS
+5606 ITMRGMGEIGATVS

-5627 TLATAVVAAT
+5627 TLATAVVAAN
-5637 GRWELSTDKLPEGTY
+5637 GQWELSTDQLPEGKY
-5652 DISLVI
+5652 DITLSI
-5658 EDSAGNRWED
+5658 EDNAGNRKEE
-5668 VREIFIDRT
+5668 VHEIFIDRT

-5702 KSQLIITDSEGN
+5702 KSQLIITDSNGN

-5907 VTDIYQA
+5907 VTDTYQA

-5922 FTPPAAWNDGNYTLS
+5922 FTPPAAWNDGTYTLS

-5964 ADSQHDD
+5964 ADSQHND

-5992 SATHLRTEPSAAE
+5992 SDTHLRTVPSVAE
-6005 ESVVKVTAY
+6005 ESVVKETAY

-6047 VSIMFEG
+6047 VSVMFEG

-6084 FIDKDNDFLIKEKT
+6084 FLDKDDDFLIKEKT

-6112 NVRGKT
+6112 NARGKT

-6137 AIDVFAVNEV
+6137 AIEVFAVNEV

>member
-425 IITDTIAPEKP
+425 IITDTIPPEKP

-956 YSTVKLYIDG
+956 YSTVKLYVDG

-1037 SDDNLTNI
+1037 ADDNLTNI
-1045 VKPTLHLKD
+1045 VNPTLHLKD

-1067 MSDTQIGVATQQPDG
+1067 ASDTQIGVATQQPDG

-1110 ANSAIFDF
+1110 ANSAVFDF

-1184 SWLFIP
+1184 SWLFTP

-1204 VEDKAGNTNYSA
+1204 VEDKAGNTSYSA

-1379 KGTGGWT
+1379 KGTGGWS
-1386 FTPPTSWADG
+1386 FTPTGAWADG

-1453 TVPTDVNV
+1453 KVPTDVNE

-1501 EATDEAGNKATQT
+1501 EATDKAGNKTTQE

-1628 RIELVNDSGIPGDN
+1628 RIELVNDSGIPDDN

-2122 EPTIVLDNT
+2122 EPTIVLDST

-2139 HLTNVNKPTFL
+2139 NLTNVNKPTFL

-2168 GTKEVLTATKD
+2168 GTKEVLTATKG

-2334 SGVHGDNMT
+2334 TGIQGDNMT
-2343 NHTQPTFA
+2343 NRTQPTFN

-2383 WTFTPTGAWADGD
+2383 WTFTPPTSWGAGD

-2449 FQVTVPTDVNVVRL
+2449 FQVKVPTDVN
-2463 SIDGGKTW
+2463 
-2471 FNATQSA
+2471 
-2478 TPGVWDYIWP
+2478 
-2488 DDVADGG
+2488 
-2495 YTLTV
+2495 
-2500 EATDEAGNKATQT
+2500 E
-2513 LDFTIDTTLS
+2513 
-2523 VPTLSLD
+2523 
-2530 SADDSGIAGDNITNV
+2530 
-2545 KTPGF
+2545 
-2550 TLNNIDTDVSRVI
+2550 
-2563 VEVMHNGIKQEVPLV
+2563 
-2578 QTGGQ
+2578 
-2583 WRFAPTS
+2583 
-2590 DWADGD
+2590 
-2596 YILTVKVE
+2596 
-2604 DRAGNV
+2604 
-2610 KQSAPLTVTVDTHI
+2610 
-2624 AIDRIELVNDSGI
+2624 
-2637 PGDNLT
+2637 
-2643 NEARP
+2643 
-2648 HFQVTVPAD
+2648 
-2657 VNGVR
+2657 
-2662 LSIDGG
+2662 
-2668 KTWFD
+2668 
-2673 ATQSATSGV
+2673 
-2682 WDYTWLTNVANGPHT
+2682 
-2697 LMVEASDKAGN
+2697 
-2708 KTTQKLDF
+2708 
-2716 TIDTILSEPT
+2716 
-2726 ITLDSAD
+2726 
-2733 DSAAGDNITNV
+2733 
-2744 KMPGFTLGNI
+2744 
-2754 DADVTKVVV
+2754 
-2763 TVAHDGKN
+2763 
-2771 QQIELIKNGGVWR
+2771 
-2784 FTPGAAWTDG
+2784 
-2794 DYTLTVK
+2794 
-2801 VEDKAGNT
+2801 
-2809 NYSAPLTVTID
+2809 
-2820 TQTSI
+2820 
-2825 DRIELLNDTGI
+2825 
-2836 VGDNLTNEARP
+2836 
-2847 QFHITVPTD
+2847 
-2856 VNSVQLSLD
+2856 
-2865 GGINWVN
+2865 
-2872 ATLTSDGVWEY
+2872 
-2883 IWPTDLVENTYTL
+2883 
-2896 TVKATDVA
+2896 
-2904 GNTATETLNF
+2904 
-2914 IIDTTLSTPTITL
+2914 
-2927 DSADDSGTANDNKTN
+2927 
-2942 VKTPGFII
+2942 
-2950 GGIDSDVTQVV
+2950 
-2961 VQVMRDGHSEE
+2961 
-2972 VELTQTNGQWRFV
+2972 
-2985 PGSAWTDGD
+2985 
-2994 YTLTVTVK
+2994 
-3002 DEAGNI
+3002 
-3008 RHSAPLTVTID
+3008 
-3019 TQITIDHIEL
+3019 
-3029 VNDSGIPDDNLTNNV
+3029 
-3044 RPHFQV
+3044 
-3050 TVPTDVNVVRLS
+3050 VRLS

-3102 KAGNKTTQQLDFIID
+3102 KAGNQTTQKLDFIID
-3117 TLLSEPTIVLD
+3117 TMLSEPTIVLD
-3128 NTDDSGTK
+3128 STDDSGTK
-3136 GDNLTNVNKPTFLLG
+3136 GDNLTNANKPTFILG

-3274 QGTAGIWDYTWPKD
+3274 QGTAGTWDYTWPKD

-3346 GFTIGNIDADAH
+3346 GFTIGNIDSDAQ

-3414 VVTVDTQTSITDIT
+3414 IVTVDTQTSITDIT

-3621 AIDRIELVNDS
+3621 AIDHIELVNDS

-3692 HTLTVEVTDGAGN
+3692 HTLIVEVTDGAGN
-3705 KMTETLNFTIDITL
+3705 KMTGTLDFTIDITL

-3847 PVFDIHQVDSDVT
+3847 PVFDIRQIDSDVT

-3908 NVKESAPFEVRI
+3908 NVKESAPLEVRI

-4255 VSHIVVHIDGRDY
+4255 VSHIVVHLDGRDY
-4268 TIENTGGNLTFTP
+4268 TIENKGGNLTFTP

-4297 DIAGNTKTSAELRIE
+4297 DIAGNTKTSAELKIE

-4374 WEFTAGS
+4374 WQFTAGS

-4439 RFEISAREPLQSVTV
+4439 RFEISAREQLQSVTV

-4532 SVTTP
+4532 SVTKP

-4556 GVSYSVTAN
+4556 GVSYPVTAN

-4615 EPASDTGNSNSDNL
+4615 EPASDTGSSNSDNL

-4651 VDDKSGREVLKQTIT
+4651 VDDKSGREVLKHTIT

-4724 DQHEATSLRPEFK
+4724 DQYEATSLRPEFK
-4737 GFAEAFSTIMIQ
+4737 GLAEAFSTIMIQ

-5078 GNSQQKEILIEH
+5078 GNSQQKDILIEH

-5237 EADGTWRA
+5237 EADGSWRA

-5260 ITDVAGNTEVSKDYS
+5260 ITDVAGNTQVSKNYS

-5577 WVDTHIK
+5577 WVDTHIQ

-5599 EWWSNSD
+5599 DWWSNSST
-5606 LITMRGTGEIGATVS
+5606 ITMRGMGEIGATVS

-5627 TLATAVVAAT
+5627 TLATAVVAAN
-5637 GRWELSTDKLPEGTY
+5637 GQWELSTDQLPEGKY
-5652 DISLVI
+5652 DITLSI
-5658 EDSAGNRWED
+5658 EDHAGNRKEE
-5668 VREIFIDRT
+5668 VHEIFIDRT

-5702 KSQLIITDSEGN
+5702 KSQLIITDSNGN

-5866 AGEDNGASDS
+5866 AGEDNGVSDS

-5907 VTDIYQA
+5907 VTDTYQA

-5922 FTPPAAWNDGNYTLS
+5922 FTPPAAWNDGTYTLS

-5971 ASDDATATAV
+5971 ASDDATPTAV

-5992 SATHLRTEPSAAE
+5992 SDTHLRTVPSAAE
-6005 ESVVKVTAY
+6005 ESVVKETAY
-6014 SITLLNADSGDEID
+6014 SITLLNANSGDEID

-6047 VSIMFEG
+6047 VSVMFEG

-6084 FIDKDNDFLIKEKT
+6084 FIDKDDDFLIKEKT

-6112 NVRGKT
+6112 NARGKT

>member
-538 ETTNDSGIVGD
+538 ETTDDSGIVGD

-599 EGINNLTFTVED
+599 EGVNNLTFTVED

-623 VIDTIAPVPPTVS
+623 VIDTVAPVPPTVS
-636 LEDYV
+636 LEDFV

-1037 SDDNLTNI
+1037 ADDNLTNI

-1110 ANSAIFDF
+1110 ANSAVFDF

-1184 SWLFIP
+1184 SWLFTP

-1204 VEDKAGNTNYSA
+1204 VEDKAGNTSYSA

-1379 KGTGGWT
+1379 KGTGGWS
-1386 FTPPTSWADG
+1386 FTPTGAWADG

-1438 PDDNLTNN
+1438 PNDNLTNN

-1473 NATQSATPGVWDYI
+1473 NATQSATPGAWDYI

-1501 EATDEAGNKATQT
+1501 EATDKAGNKTTQE

-1888 DLVENTYTLTVKATD
+1888 DLIENTYTLTVKATD

-2021 QITIDHIELVNDSG
+2021 QI
-2035 IPDDNLTNNVR
+2035 
-2046 PHFQVTVP
+2046 
-2054 TDVNVVRL
+2054 
-2062 SIDGGKTWFNATQ
+2062 A
-2075 SATPGV
+2075 
-2081 WDYTWLA
+2081 
-2088 DVGEGKHTLT
+2088 
-2098 VEATDKAGNKTTQQL
+2098 
-2113 DFIIDTLLS
+2113 
-2122 EPTIVLDNT
+2122 
-2131 DDSGTKGD
+2131 
-2139 HLTNVNKPTFL
+2139 
-2150 LGNIDADARYVTV
+2150 
-2163 EVQHG
+2163 
-2168 GTKEVLTATKD
+2168 
-2179 ATGNWSVT
+2179 
-2187 PTGTWAD
+2187 
-2194 GDYTLTVRVEDEAG
+2194 
-2208 NEKHSASL
+2208 
-2216 TVTVDTQITIDVIE
+2216 
-2230 LVNDNGIPGDNM
+2230 
-2242 TNDAH
+2242 
-2247 PQFRVTVPGDVN
+2247 
-2259 EVSLSID
+2259 
-2266 GGVTWVKATQSATPG
+2266 
-2281 VWNYTWPGTV
+2281 
-2291 PDGDYTLNVKATDNA
+2291 
-2306 GNTVTET
+2306 
-2313 LHFTIDTTLSTPV
+2313 
-2326 IVLDSADD
+2326 
-2334 SGVHGDNMT
+2334 
-2343 NHTQPTFA
+2343 
-2351 LQHIDDDAVRV
+2351 
-2362 TVSVEHGGVT
+2362 
-2372 TTFDATKDAGG
+2372 
-2383 WTFTPTGAWADGD
+2383 
-2396 YTLSVSVEDKA
+2396 
-2407 GNTSH
+2407 
-2412 SASLT
+2412 
-2417 VTVDTQIAI
+2417 
-2426 NNIELVNDS
+2426 
-2435 GIPDDNLTNNVRPH
+2435 
-2449 FQVTVPTDVNVVRL
+2449 
-2463 SIDGGKTW
+2463 
-2471 FNATQSA
+2471 
-2478 TPGVWDYIWP
+2478 
-2488 DDVADGG
+2488 
-2495 YTLTV
+2495 
-2500 EATDEAGNKATQT
+2500 
-2513 LDFTIDTTLS
+2513 
-2523 VPTLSLD
+2523 
-2530 SADDSGIAGDNITNV
+2530 
-2545 KTPGF
+2545 
-2550 TLNNIDTDVSRVI
+2550 
-2563 VEVMHNGIKQEVPLV
+2563 
-2578 QTGGQ
+2578 
-2583 WRFAPTS
+2583 
-2590 DWADGD
+2590 
-2596 YILTVKVE
+2596 
-2604 DRAGNV
+2604 
-2610 KQSAPLTVTVDTHI
+2610 
-2624 AIDRIELVNDSGI
+2624 
-2637 PGDNLT
+2637 
-2643 NEARP
+2643 
-2648 HFQVTVPAD
+2648 
-2657 VNGVR
+2657 
-2662 LSIDGG
+2662 
-2668 KTWFD
+2668 
-2673 ATQSATSGV
+2673 
-2682 WDYTWLTNVANGPHT
+2682 
-2697 LMVEASDKAGN
+2697 
-2708 KTTQKLDF
+2708 
-2716 TIDTILSEPT
+2716 
-2726 ITLDSAD
+2726 
-2733 DSAAGDNITNV
+2733 
-2744 KMPGFTLGNI
+2744 
-2754 DADVTKVVV
+2754 
-2763 TVAHDGKN
+2763 
-2771 QQIELIKNGGVWR
+2771 
-2784 FTPGAAWTDG
+2784 
-2794 DYTLTVK
+2794 
-2801 VEDKAGNT
+2801 
-2809 NYSAPLTVTID
+2809 
-2820 TQTSI
+2820 
-2825 DRIELLNDTGI
+2825 
-2836 VGDNLTNEARP
+2836 
-2847 QFHITVPTD
+2847 
-2856 VNSVQLSLD
+2856 
-2865 GGINWVN
+2865 
-2872 ATLTSDGVWEY
+2872 
-2883 IWPTDLVENTYTL
+2883 
-2896 TVKATDVA
+2896 
-2904 GNTATETLNF
+2904 
-2914 IIDTTLSTPTITL
+2914 
-2927 DSADDSGTANDNKTN
+2927 
-2942 VKTPGFII
+2942 
-2950 GGIDSDVTQVV
+2950 
-2961 VQVMRDGHSEE
+2961 
-2972 VELTQTNGQWRFV
+2972 
-2985 PGSAWTDGD
+2985 
-2994 YTLTVTVK
+2994 
-3002 DEAGNI
+3002 
-3008 RHSAPLTVTID
+3008 
-3019 TQITIDHIEL
+3019 IDHIEL

-3163 VQHGGTKEV
+3163 VQHGGTKEVLTATKDATGNWSVTPTGTWADGDYTLTVRVEDEAGNEKHSASLTVTVDTQITIDAIELVNDNGIPGDNMTNDAHPQFRVTVPGDVNEVSLSIDGGVTWVKATQSATPGVWNYTWPGTVPDGDYTLNVKATDNAGNTVTETLHFTIDTTLSVPVIVLNSADDTGVQGDNMTNSTQPTFALQHIDDDAVRVTVSVEHGGVTTTFDATKGVGGWSFTPTGAWADGDYTLSVSVEDKAGNTSHSASLTVTVDTQIAINNIELVNDSGIPDDNLTNNVRPHFQVKVPTDVNEVRLSIDGGKTWFNATQSATPGVWDYTWLADVGEGKHTLTVEATDKAGNQTTQKLDFIIDTMLSEPTIVLDSTDDSGTKGDNLTNANKPTFILGNIDADARYVTVEVQYGGTKEV

-3313 FTIDTRLSTPTIAMD
+3313 FTIDTRLSTPTITMD

-3346 GFTIGNIDADAH
+3346 GFTIGNIDSDAQ

-3414 VVTVDTQTSITDIT
+3414 IVTVDTQTSITDIT

-3467 NWVSAT
+3467 NWVSAA

-3621 AIDRIELVNDS
+3621 AIDHIELVNDS

-3719 LTPTIELAP
+3719 MTPTIELAP

-3847 PVFDIHQVDSDVT
+3847 PVFDIRQVDSDVT

-4297 DIAGNTKTSAELRIE
+4297 DIAGNTKTSAELKIE

-4479 VDGTYKIEI
+4479 VDG
-4488 VAEDIAGNKISKEV
+4488 
-4502 SFTIDT
+4502 
-4508 IVSDPSIDLL
+4508 
-4518 DADDTGESAVDNIT
+4518 
-4532 SVTTP
+4532 
-4537 RFVIGNVPADIDT
+4537 
-4550 VVIRIN
+4550 
-4556 GVSYSVTAN
+4556 
-4565 GNNLWEFQVP
+4565 
-4575 VALNDGVYEAVVV
+4575 
-4588 FRDIAGNTSETKLPF
+4588 
-4603 TIDTTTSVSVRM
+4603 
-4615 EPASDTGNSNSDNL
+4615 
-4629 TNKQNPKFEGTAE
+4629 
-4642 PNAKLVITI
+4642 
-4651 VDDKSGREVLKQTIT
+4651 
-4666 VGADGNWSVTPNILP
+4666 
-4681 DGMYTINVVA
+4681 
-4691 TDVAGNTA
+4691 
-4699 QTQERFTIDTVTID
+4699 
-4713 PTIRLSDPSID
+4713 
-4724 DQHEATSLRPEFK
+4724 
-4737 GFAEAFSTIMIQ
+4737 
-4749 WDGKVVGSANA
+4749 
-4760 NANGEWS
+4760 
-4767 WTPPSV
+4767 
-4773 LAPGSYVVSIVAK
+4773 
-4786 DKAGNESSQVD
+4786 
-4797 FPVVIPVIDVTPPT
+4797 
-4811 IKLSEESDSGA
+4811 
-4822 LGDFTTNNKTPTLI
+4822 
-4836 GSTLPNTI
+4836 
-4844 VSIYVDGVKVGEAT
+4844 
-4858 ADTAGRY
+4858 
-4865 TFQLSEMKD
+4865 
-4874 GHYVVQVGIVNPRDN
+4874 
-4889 SELRST
+4889 
-4895 AVDVT
+4895 
-4900 IDTEVAELVW
+4900 
-4910 NISGMH
+4910 
-4916 EGGYI
+4916 
-4921 NTVTPEIGG
+4921 
-4930 TSEPNSKITI
+4930 
-4940 FVNGV
+4940 
-4945 EKAIAYTTGAGHWG
+4945 
-4959 VVLPALGNDGNYELT
+4959 
-4974 FKVEDVA
+4974 
-4981 GNIREFGPQNVI
+4981 
-4993 LDTVIS
+4993 
-4999 PLTVV
+4999 
-5004 LREADDSGKVGDW
+5004 
-5017 ITNKSHVTIDGTA
+5017 
-5030 EAGSTLTIRNP
+5030 
-5041 QGVVI
+5041 
-5046 ATLVVGNDG
+5046 
-5055 RWSAELDLREG
+5055 
-5066 SNAFVVVSEDKA
+5066 
-5078 GNSQQKEILIEH
+5078 
-5090 DTQIEISD
+5090 
-5098 ISLSRDTNSGD
+5098 
-5109 KYDLITNNKS
+5109 
-5119 PVLVAMTDPGA
+5119 
-5130 TVQVYING
+5130 
-5138 VLQGTVEASSS
+5138 
-5149 GNISYTMPANSADG
+5149 
-5163 EYQVQFVA
+5163 
-5171 TDTAGNRVE
+5171 
-5180 SAITTVTID
+5180 
-5189 SQIAVFDIDEDSLP
+5189 
-5203 ALSNNRALSVSGVGE
+5203 
-5218 AGSQVS
+5218 
-5224 IFVDGKLVNVVMV
+5224 
-5237 EADGTWRA
+5237 
-5245 PILLQD
+5245 
-5251 DGTFNIHFS
+5251 
-5260 ITDVAGNTEVSKDYS
+5260 
-5275 VDVDS
+5275 
-5280 STDFPTL
+5280 
-5287 NLEDASNSGSLDDL
+5287 
-5301 ITNHNKP
+5301 
-5308 VLVGTAEA
+5308 
-5316 GATIHIYV
+5316 
-5324 DEKIVAN
+5324 
-5331 VLVLED
+5331 
-5337 GTWSYQFDNALKDG
+5337 
-5351 EYSIRVVAED
+5351 
-5361 PAGNTAESP
+5361 
-5370 RLLVTIDTST
+5370 
-5380 FIDNPAMVAGS
+5380 
-5391 DNGIF
+5391 
-5396 SNDSITSQTRP
+5396 
-5407 TFSIFGEMN
+5407 
-5416 QSVQIFIDGVLV
+5416 
-5428 DTITVTDRNQV
+5428 
-5439 YRPESPLGDGSHSIY
+5439 
-5454 YVITD
+5454 
-5459 KAGNTAT
+5459 
-5466 SKTLNFTIDT
+5466 
-5476 FNTTPVAIDSIG
+5476 
-5488 GQTLAEMT
+5488 
-5496 GSDGKIYITDTT
+5496 
-5508 RNLLFSGSAEPNSK
+5508 
-5522 IEIIING
+5522 
-5529 LNVGEVWVNEKGHWQ
+5529 
-5544 MPVNPL
+5544 
-5550 YFTEG
+5550 
-5555 QLDITVKSTD
+5555 
-5565 RAGNVNQEKYSI
+5565 
-5577 WVDTHIK
+5577 
-5584 VFTSE
+5584 
-5589 LDDNKSSSKT
+5589 
-5599 EWWSNSD
+5599 
-5606 LITMRGTGEIGATVS
+5606 
-5621 LIVAGV
+5621 
-5627 TLATAVVAAT
+5627 
-5637 GRWELSTDKLPEGTY
+5637 
-5652 DISLVI
+5652 
-5658 EDSAGNRWED
+5658 
-5668 VREIFIDRT
+5668 
-5677 PPNAPVVT
+5677 
-5685 YSDIVND
+5685 
-5692 LIIMQ
+5692 
-5697 GTAEA
+5697 
-5702 KSQLIITDSEGN
+5702 
-5714 TYTLTVPDN
+5714 
-5723 GKWSMAIPYPSEGK
+5723 
-5737 FTITSV
+5737 
-5743 DAIGNRSDDVPLDIM
+5743 
-5758 KEVPVI
+5758 
-5764 SLSPDSDSG
+5764 
-5773 TVGDNITRDKQPTF
+5773 
-5787 IIGNLESDVV
+5787 
-5797 VVQVDI
+5797 
-5803 NGTVYNAEKNA
+5803 
-5814 DGVWFFT
+5814 
-5821 PGTPLADGSYTISV
+5821 
-5835 IASDAA
+5835 
-5841 GNQKNSLPITV
+5841 
-5852 TIDSTLTVPEIALA
+5852 
-5866 AGEDNGASDS
+5866 
-5876 DNVTNHTQPKFT
+5876 
-5888 LQHIDADVTG
+5888 
-5898 VTVNVTHNG
+5898 
-5907 VTDIYQA
+5907 
-5914 TQGADGWT
+5914 
-5922 FTPPAAWNDGNYTLS
+5922 
-5937 VTVVDRAGNSQ
+5937 
-5948 QSASLA
+5948 
-5954 VTVDSTVTVT
+5954 
-5964 ADSQHDD
+5964 
-5971 ASDDATATAV
+5971 
-5981 TPPESETVNAE
+5981 
-5992 SATHLRTEPSAAE
+5992 
-6005 ESVVKVTAY
+6005 
-6014 SITLLNADSGDEID
+6014 
-6028 RSISQTPSFEISVP
+6028 
-6042 ENIVN
+6042 
-6047 VSIMFEG
+6047 
-6054 EEFTLPITNQ
+6054 
-6064 KAIFEVPLSLED
+6064 
-6076 GEYTMDVK
+6076 
-6084 FIDKDNDFLIKEKT
+6084 
-6098 FSVDHSSA
+6098 
-6106 DIVNAM
+6106 
-6112 NVRGKT
+6112 
-6118 EDDINDSPSTSSVG
+6118 
-6132 HNNNG
+6132 
-6137 AIDVFAVNEV
+6137 
-6147 TLPVDNQEEHA
+6147 

>member
-142 KEAAEKALNEAFEV
+142 KETAEKALNEAFEV

-1190 GNTWADG
+1190 GNTWTDG

-1423 QIAINNIELVNDSGI
+1423 QIAINN
-1438 PDDNLTNN
+1438 
-1446 VRPHFQV
+1446 
-1453 TVPTDVNV
+1453 
-1461 VRLSIDGGKTWF
+1461 
-1473 NATQSATPGVWDYI
+1473 
-1487 WPDDVAD
+1487 
-1494 GGYTLTV
+1494 
-1501 EATDEAGNKATQT
+1501 
-1514 LDFTIDTTLS
+1514 
-1524 VPTLSLDSADD
+1524 
-1535 SGIAGD
+1535 
-1541 NITNVKTPG
+1541 
-1550 FTLNNI
+1550 
-1556 DTDVSRVIVEVMHN
+1556 
-1570 GIKQEVPLVQTGGQ
+1570 
-1584 WRFAPTSDWA
+1584 
-1594 DGDYILTVKVEDRAG
+1594 
-1609 NVKQSAPLTV
+1609 
-1619 TVDTHIAID
+1619 
-1628 RIELVNDSGIPGDN
+1628 
-1642 LTNEARPHFQVTVPA
+1642 
-1657 DVNGV
+1657 
-1662 RLSIDG
+1662 
-1668 GKTWFDA
+1668 
-1675 TQSATSGVWD
+1675 
-1685 YTWLTNVANGPHTL
+1685 
-1699 MVEASDKAGNKTTQK
+1699 
-1714 LDFTI
+1714 
-1719 DTILSEPTITLD
+1719 
-1731 SADDSAAGDNIT
+1731 
-1743 NVKMPGFT
+1743 
-1751 LGNIDADVTKVV
+1751 
-1763 VTVAHDGKNQQ
+1763 
-1774 IELIKNGGVWRF
+1774 
-1786 TPGAAWTDGDYT
+1786 
-1798 LTVKVEDKAGNT
+1798 
-1810 NYSAPLTVTIDTQ
+1810 
-1823 TSIDRIELLN
+1823 
-1833 DTGIVG
+1833 
-1839 DNLTNEARPQF
+1839 
-1850 HITVPTDVNSVQL
+1850 
-1863 SLDGG
+1863 
-1868 INWVNATL
+1868 
-1876 TSDGVWEYIWPT
+1876 
-1888 DLVENTYTLTVKATD
+1888 
-1903 VAGNTATETLNF
+1903 
-1915 IIDTTLSTPTI
+1915 
-1926 TLDSADDSGTAN
+1926 
-1938 DNKTNVKTP
+1938 
-1947 GFIIGGIDSDV
+1947 
-1958 TQVVVQ
+1958 
-1964 VMRDG
+1964 
-1969 HSEEVELTQTNGQW
+1969 
-1983 RFVPG
+1983 
-1988 SAWTDGD
+1988 
-1995 YTLTVTVKDEAGNIR
+1995 
-2010 HSAPLTVTIDT
+2010 
-2021 QITIDHIELVNDSG
+2021 
-2035 IPDDNLTNNVR
+2035 
-2046 PHFQVTVP
+2046 
-2054 TDVNVVRL
+2054 
-2062 SIDGGKTWFNATQ
+2062 
-2075 SATPGV
+2075 
-2081 WDYTWLA
+2081 
-2088 DVGEGKHTLT
+2088 
-2098 VEATDKAGNKTTQQL
+2098 
-2113 DFIIDTLLS
+2113 
-2122 EPTIVLDNT
+2122 
-2131 DDSGTKGD
+2131 
-2139 HLTNVNKPTFL
+2139 
-2150 LGNIDADARYVTV
+2150 
-2163 EVQHG
+2163 
-2168 GTKEVLTATKD
+2168 
-2179 ATGNWSVT
+2179 
-2187 PTGTWAD
+2187 
-2194 GDYTLTVRVEDEAG
+2194 
-2208 NEKHSASL
+2208 
-2216 TVTVDTQITIDVIE
+2216 
-2230 LVNDNGIPGDNM
+2230 
-2242 TNDAH
+2242 
-2247 PQFRVTVPGDVN
+2247 
-2259 EVSLSID
+2259 
-2266 GGVTWVKATQSATPG
+2266 
-2281 VWNYTWPGTV
+2281 
-2291 PDGDYTLNVKATDNA
+2291 
-2306 GNTVTET
+2306 
-2313 LHFTIDTTLSTPV
+2313 
-2326 IVLDSADD
+2326 
-2334 SGVHGDNMT
+2334 
-2343 NHTQPTFA
+2343 
-2351 LQHIDDDAVRV
+2351 
-2362 TVSVEHGGVT
+2362 
-2372 TTFDATKDAGG
+2372 
-2383 WTFTPTGAWADGD
+2383 
-2396 YTLSVSVEDKA
+2396 
-2407 GNTSH
+2407 
-2412 SASLT
+2412 
-2417 VTVDTQIAI
+2417 
-2426 NNIELVNDS
+2426 
-2435 GIPDDNLTNNVRPH
+2435 
-2449 FQVTVPTDVNVVRL
+2449 
-2463 SIDGGKTW
+2463 
-2471 FNATQSA
+2471 
-2478 TPGVWDYIWP
+2478 
-2488 DDVADGG
+2488 
-2495 YTLTV
+2495 
-2500 EATDEAGNKATQT
+2500 
-2513 LDFTIDTTLS
+2513 
-2523 VPTLSLD
+2523 
-2530 SADDSGIAGDNITNV
+2530 
-2545 KTPGF
+2545 
-2550 TLNNIDTDVSRVI
+2550 
-2563 VEVMHNGIKQEVPLV
+2563 
-2578 QTGGQ
+2578 
-2583 WRFAPTS
+2583 
-2590 DWADGD
+2590 
-2596 YILTVKVE
+2596 
-2604 DRAGNV
+2604 
-2610 KQSAPLTVTVDTHI
+2610 
-2624 AIDRIELVNDSGI
+2624 
-2637 PGDNLT
+2637 
-2643 NEARP
+2643 
-2648 HFQVTVPAD
+2648 
-2657 VNGVR
+2657 
-2662 LSIDGG
+2662 
-2668 KTWFD
+2668 
-2673 ATQSATSGV
+2673 
-2682 WDYTWLTNVANGPHT
+2682 
-2697 LMVEASDKAGN
+2697 
-2708 KTTQKLDF
+2708 
-2716 TIDTILSEPT
+2716 
-2726 ITLDSAD
+2726 
-2733 DSAAGDNITNV
+2733 
-2744 KMPGFTLGNI
+2744 
-2754 DADVTKVVV
+2754 
-2763 TVAHDGKN
+2763 
-2771 QQIELIKNGGVWR
+2771 
-2784 FTPGAAWTDG
+2784 
-2794 DYTLTVK
+2794 
-2801 VEDKAGNT
+2801 
-2809 NYSAPLTVTID
+2809 
-2820 TQTSI
+2820 
-2825 DRIELLNDTGI
+2825 
-2836 VGDNLTNEARP
+2836 
-2847 QFHITVPTD
+2847 
-2856 VNSVQLSLD
+2856 
-2865 GGINWVN
+2865 
-2872 ATLTSDGVWEY
+2872 
-2883 IWPTDLVENTYTL
+2883 
-2896 TVKATDVA
+2896 
-2904 GNTATETLNF
+2904 
-2914 IIDTTLSTPTITL
+2914 
-2927 DSADDSGTANDNKTN
+2927 
-2942 VKTPGFII
+2942 
-2950 GGIDSDVTQVV
+2950 
-2961 VQVMRDGHSEE
+2961 
-2972 VELTQTNGQWRFV
+2972 
-2985 PGSAWTDGD
+2985 
-2994 YTLTVTVK
+2994 
-3002 DEAGNI
+3002 
-3008 RHSAPLTVTID
+3008 
-3019 TQITIDHIEL
+3019 IEL

-4556 GVSYSVTAN
+4556 GVSYPVTAN

-5488 GQTLAEMT
+5488 GQTLAEVT

>member
-425 IITDTIAPEKP
+425 IITDTIPPEKP

-636 LEDYV
+636 LEDFV

-1037 SDDNLTNI
+1037 ADDNLTNI

-1110 ANSAIFDF
+1110 ANSAVFDF

-1379 KGTGGWT
+1379 KGTGGWS
-1386 FTPPTSWADG
+1386 FTPTGAWADG

-1473 NATQSATPGVWDYI
+1473 NATQSATTGVWDYI

-1541 NITNVKTPG
+1541 NITSVKTPG

-1556 DTDVSRVIVEVMHN
+1556 DTDVSRVIAEVMHN

-1628 RIELVNDSGIPGDN
+1628 RIELVNDSGIPDDN

-1699 MVEASDKAGNKTTQK
+1699 MVEATDKAGNKTTQK
-1714 LDFTI
+1714 LDFII
-1719 DTILSEPTITLD
+1719 DTLLSEPTITLD

-2010 HSAPLTVTIDT
+2010 HSALLTVTIDT
-2021 QITIDHIELVNDSG
+2021 QIAIDHIELVNDSG

-2122 EPTIVLDNT
+2122 EPTIVLDST

-2334 SGVHGDNMT
+2334 TGIQGDNMT
-2343 NHTQPTFA
+2343 NRTQPTFN

-2478 TPGVWDYIWP
+2478 TPGVWDY
-2488 DDVADGG
+2488 
-2495 YTLTV
+2495 
-2500 EATDEAGNKATQT
+2500 
-2513 LDFTIDTTLS
+2513 
-2523 VPTLSLD
+2523 
-2530 SADDSGIAGDNITNV
+2530 
-2545 KTPGF
+2545 
-2550 TLNNIDTDVSRVI
+2550 
-2563 VEVMHNGIKQEVPLV
+2563 
-2578 QTGGQ
+2578 
-2583 WRFAPTS
+2583 
-2590 DWADGD
+2590 
-2596 YILTVKVE
+2596 
-2604 DRAGNV
+2604 
-2610 KQSAPLTVTVDTHI
+2610 
-2624 AIDRIELVNDSGI
+2624 
-2637 PGDNLT
+2637 
-2643 NEARP
+2643 
-2648 HFQVTVPAD
+2648 
-2657 VNGVR
+2657 
-2662 LSIDGG
+2662 
-2668 KTWFD
+2668 
-2673 ATQSATSGV
+2673 
-2682 WDYTWLTNVANGPHT
+2682 
-2697 LMVEASDKAGN
+2697 
-2708 KTTQKLDF
+2708 
-2716 TIDTILSEPT
+2716 
-2726 ITLDSAD
+2726 
-2733 DSAAGDNITNV
+2733 
-2744 KMPGFTLGNI
+2744 
-2754 DADVTKVVV
+2754 
-2763 TVAHDGKN
+2763 
-2771 QQIELIKNGGVWR
+2771 
-2784 FTPGAAWTDG
+2784 
-2794 DYTLTVK
+2794 
-2801 VEDKAGNT
+2801 
-2809 NYSAPLTVTID
+2809 
-2820 TQTSI
+2820 
-2825 DRIELLNDTGI
+2825 
-2836 VGDNLTNEARP
+2836 
-2847 QFHITVPTD
+2847 
-2856 VNSVQLSLD
+2856 
-2865 GGINWVN
+2865 
-2872 ATLTSDGVWEY
+2872 
-2883 IWPTDLVENTYTL
+2883 
-2896 TVKATDVA
+2896 
-2904 GNTATETLNF
+2904 
-2914 IIDTTLSTPTITL
+2914 
-2927 DSADDSGTANDNKTN
+2927 
-2942 VKTPGFII
+2942 
-2950 GGIDSDVTQVV
+2950 
-2961 VQVMRDGHSEE
+2961 
-2972 VELTQTNGQWRFV
+2972 
-2985 PGSAWTDGD
+2985 
-2994 YTLTVTVK
+2994 
-3002 DEAGNI
+3002 
-3008 RHSAPLTVTID
+3008 
-3019 TQITIDHIEL
+3019 
-3029 VNDSGIPDDNLTNNV
+3029 
-3044 RPHFQV
+3044 
-3050 TVPTDVNVVRLS
+3050 
-3062 IDGGKT
+3062 
-3068 WFNATQ
+3068 
-3074 SATPGVWDYTW
+3074 TW

-3102 KAGNKTTQQLDFIID
+3102 KAGNQTTQQLDFIID
-3117 TLLSEPTIVLD
+3117 TMLSEPTIVLD

-3400 VTDNAGNVRQSTPL
+3400 VQDNAGNVRQSTPL

-3514 IDTRLSTPTIALD
+3514 IDTWLSTPTIELD
-3527 STDDTGT
+3527 STGDTGT

-3942 TNVAK
+3942 TNVTK

-4556 GVSYSVTAN
+4556 GVSYPVTAN

-5529 LNVGEVWVNEKGHWQ
+5529 LNVGEVWVNDKGHWQ

-5577 WVDTHIK
+5577 WVDTHIQ

-5599 EWWSNSD
+5599 DWWSNSST
-5606 LITMRGTGEIGATVS
+5606 ITMRGMGEIGATVS

-5627 TLATAVVAAT
+5627 TLATAVVAAN
-5637 GRWELSTDKLPEGTY
+5637 GQWELSTDQLPEGKY
-5652 DISLVI
+5652 DITLSI
-5658 EDSAGNRWED
+5658 EDNAGNRKEE
-5668 VREIFIDRT
+5668 VHEIFIDRT

-5702 KSQLIITDSEGN
+5702 KSQLIITDSNGN

-5922 FTPPAAWNDGNYTLS
+5922 FTPPAAWNDGTYTLS

-5964 ADSQHDD
+5964 ADSQHND

-5992 SATHLRTEPSAAE
+5992 SATHLRTVPSVAE
-6005 ESVVKVTAY
+6005 ESVVKETAY

-6047 VSIMFEG
+6047 VSVMFEG

-6084 FIDKDNDFLIKEKT
+6084 FIDKDDDFLIKEKT

-6112 NVRGKT
+6112 NARGKT